1 MEAGCTI
8 FLRWYTPPCGTR
20 FAAHEHNDN
29 AKERN
34 TAMKKRL
41 LAGLLATSIAL
52 SISMGA
58 FPAMAATNDD
68 FVEDWEGAADF
79 TDDSYS
85 SSEQLFDD
93 IIFFDLDEEV
103 DDTAAEVVAEEDA
116 NDSSDTEIDKAA
128 DSIEETE
135 PEDEV
140 QVSDAAK
147 DRNDLENPDEET
159 ESDTQNPWEAG
170 PSDAETEED
179 VPDSWEETPK
189 IDSELEAAIA
199 SEDPFSYYDDNALE
213 EEMDDD
219 IALLAAGKTMAH
231 ENYAYTDVSGT
242 KYTVDLYTDHTATI
256 WELTTSSGEAEC
268 ILPSTIYY
276 TGDDGVQE
284 PAPYTVTELSLS
296 YYSGV
301 TSDNNN
307 YTSLVLPD
315 TLTDIRRSLSGFKN
329 VTEITIPGSVK
340 VFNAT
345 LQNMMEL
352 KTLTF
357 DEGVEEIAS
366 GSVVSGCTKL
376 ETIHLPSSLQKLSGT
391 GTFSGASA
399 LTDITLPEGIAITE
413 GSTFSKCTS
422 LKSIELPA
430 SITTIPRS
438 MFAGCSALERVT
450 AKGTI
455 TAIGNGA
462 FGSVTDWNGHETADT
477 ALTEIPDLSQ
487 VTSIGDRAFYGCS
500 ALTTVDLHNVTT
512 MEYGAFQGCKE
523 LSGEI
528 DLSKLEVIPGNAFC
542 YDSKI
547 TSVITCPTLKSI
559 GDWAFIW
566 AGISTISLPETLNSI
581 GEYTF
586 FLASLSGTVA
596 LPDSLTKLGANAFN
610 GCEEIE
616 AIQIGSGLTDI
627 PSNAFDGC
635 RKLTTITVNNRQEDV
650 KIPKIDRVTVTYTIP
665 SLTADDDKVSTAT
678 DALSLQD
685 AVKQAATNGTPV
697 TIEKDIRLD
706 EPVTIT
712 AEQKVEITATEN
724 HNIFGNKDQNL
735 ANLFVVEAGGELSL
749 TGALTLGGWNNTG
762 SILVNHGKTTINGNV
777 VIEKSTLEGNN
788 IGVIEDKGSS
798 AKLILE
804 NGTIQNHKIRGA
816 HSASIRVTE
825 GASFTMNGGTIRDNI
840 ANTSS
845 SDSSSP
851 AVLLLGASTFTM
863 NEGSICNNSGQC
875 GTAVY
880 LTASNDA
887 KARFTMNGG
896 TLSNNESHSY
906 TSDST
911 PTGAVFVKYSAEFVL
926 NNGTITGNCAY
937 GGAGGGV
944 AVMDELP
951 TKEHGTAFTMYSGT
965 ISNNTASGYRCSG
978 GGIYSCSNRV
988 SLLGGRIENNSAY
1001 DGGGVY
1007 SEGNTQI
1014 YTTLHIQNALI
1025 TGNTADQGGGLW
1037 FCPTGDAKLYM
1048 QNGAVIYGNTA
1059 ASAGDDFASPEVA
1072 TGAGGNG
1079 GVTLPDYFPNGKV
1092 IQWFSDGFLYAP
1104 PGNLGTS
1111 GQGTRYN
1118 AVEYAKRVTGVQNE
1132 KKGLALKSVVSDG
1145 VSIPAVGSLIITGN
1159 QASHGGGGIG
1169 ANGGVVIGE
1178 ATSLSNSI
1186 SVKKVW
1192 DNPGYEDTQP
1202 SGVTIHLKERDTGDV
1217 VSTAELTSENG
1228 WQYTFTDLP
1237 LSPNHYTVTEQP
1249 LEGYK
1254 ATYYQD
1260 ADGNFIITNTYLTTP
1275 TPDVPAVTISVPVEK
1290 KWVNDY
1296 KWERPASIH
1305 VSLWNGDAK
1314 VKEADLTADMGW
1326 TYIFED
1332 LPESSYSVTEDAVPG
1347 YETLIERSD
1356 AGGFI
1361 ITNTYE
1367 RPLDPEPIEPIPPV
1381 DPPQEEIVTPP
1392 IVPETTGNEPSPPST
1407 EETTSVPPTEPTEE
1421 STEERSAESDPEES
1435 PIKETQETPSVSA
1448 KPPKLIQTGQTW
1460 WPVFLLMFAGVGLL
1474 VFGFYKRSKE
1484 NIDHE

>member
-1 MEAGCTI
+1 
-8 FLRWYTPPCGTR
+8 
-20 FAAHEHNDN
+20 
-29 AKERN
+29 
-34 TAMKKRL
+34 MKKRL

-68 FVEDWEGAADF
+68 FVEDREDIADY
-79 TDDSYS
+79 TDDSYSSGYS

-103 DDTAAEVVAEEDA
+103 DDTAAEVIAEEDA
-116 NDSSDTEIDKAA
+116 NDSSDTEIDRAA

-140 QVSDAAK
+140 QNTDAAE
-147 DRNDLENPDEET
+147 DRNDREYPDEET
-159 ESDTQNPWEAG
+159 KSGTNPGEAG

-199 SEDPFSYYDDNALE
+199 SEDPFSYYDDDASE

-231 ENYAYTDVSGT
+231 EDYAYTDVSSGT
-242 KYTVDLYTDHTATI
+242 EYMVNLYTDHTAKI
-256 WELTTSSGEAEC
+256 RKLTTSSGGAEC

-276 TGDDGVQE
+276 TGGDGVPE
-284 PAPYTVTELSLS
+284 PNPYTVTELSLS
-296 YYSGV
+296 YWSGV

-307 YTSLVLPD
+307 YTALVLPD
-315 TLTDIRRSLSGFKN
+315 TLTDIGGSLSGFKN

-340 VFNAT
+340 VFKAT
-345 LQNMMEL
+345 LQNMKEL

-357 DEGVEEIAS
+357 EEGVEEIAS
-366 GSVVSGCTKL
+366 GSVVSGCKSLT
-376 ETIHLPSSLQKLSGT
+376 TIHLPSSLQKLSGT

-413 GSTFSKCTS
+413 GSTFSECTS
-422 LKSIELPA
+422 LESIELPA
-430 SITTIPRS
+430 SITTIPSS

-462 FGSVTDWNGHETADT
+462 FGSVTDWKDQEIADT

-500 ALTTVDLHNVTT
+500 ALETVDLHSVTT
-512 MEYGAFQGCKE
+512 MGYGAFQGCDA

-528 DLSKLEVIPGNAFC
+528 DLSNLEVIPGHAFC
-542 YDSKI
+542 YDPNI
-547 TSVITCPTLKSI
+547 TSVITCPTLRSI

-566 AGISTISLPETLNSI
+566 ADISTISLPETLNSI
-581 GEYTF
+581 GTYTF
-586 FLASLSGTVA
+586 YKASLSGTVA
-596 LPDSLTKLGANAFN
+596 LPDSLTQLGASAFS
-610 GCEEIE
+610 GCEEVN
-616 AIQIGSGLTDI
+616 AIQIGSGLKDI
-627 PSNAFDGC
+627 PANAFAGC
-635 RKLTTITVNNRQEDV
+635 TNLKTITVNNRREDV
-650 KIPKIDRVTVTYTIP
+650 TIPKIDGVTVTYTIP
-665 SLTADDDKVSTAT
+665 SLEATDDKVSNAEG
-678 DALSLQD
+678 ALSLQQ
-685 AVKQAATNGTPV
+685 AVDQANGPV
-697 TIEKDIRLD
+697 TIEIEKNICLNA
-706 EPVTIT
+706 PVTI
-712 AEQKVEITATEN
+712 AAGQRVEITANEN
-724 HNIFGNKDQNL
+724 YNLFGNKDEKPT
-735 ANLFVVEAGGELSL
+735 NLFVVEEGGELSL

-762 SILVNHGKTTINGNV
+762 SILVNHGKTTIDGNV
-777 VIEKSTLEGNN
+777 VIEKSTLEGDSM
-788 IGVIEDKGSS
+788 GVIEDNGSS
-798 AKLILE
+798 AELILE

-816 HSASIRVTE
+816 LSASIRVTE
-825 GASFTMNGGTIRDNI
+825 GASFTMNGGTIQDNI
-840 ANTSS
+840 ANTPS

-863 NEGSICNNSGQC
+863 NGGSICNNSGQC

-880 LTASNDA
+880 LTASSNAA

-906 TSDST
+906 TPYST

-926 NNGTITGNCAY
+926 NEGTITGNCAY

-951 TKEHGTAFTMYSGT
+951 TEEHGTAFTMNGGT

-978 GGIYSCSNRV
+978 GGIYSCSNYV

-1007 SEGNTQI
+1007 SEGNTEI
-1014 YTTLHIQNALI
+1014 YTTLHIENALI

-1048 QNGAVIYGNTA
+1048 QDGAVIYGNTA

-1104 PGNLGTS
+1104 AGNRGTS

-1145 VSIPAVGSLIITGN
+1145 VSIPATGSLIITGN

-1178 ATSLSNSI
+1178 ATSLSYSI
-1186 SVKKVW
+1186 SVKKAW

-1202 SGVTIHLKERDTGDV
+1202 SGVTIHLKERDTGDI
-1217 VSTAELTSENG
+1217 VSTAELTGENG
-1228 WQYTFTDLP
+1228 WQYTFTGLP
-1237 LSPNHYTVTEQP
+1237 LSPDHYTVTEQP

-1332 LPESSYSVTEDAVPG
+1332 LPEGTYSVTEDAVPG

-1367 RPLDPEPIEPIPPV
+1367 RPLYPEPIEPIDPIPPV

-1392 IVPETTGNEPSPPST
+1392 IVPGTTGNEPTPPST

-1421 STEERSAESDPEES
+1421 STEESAEERSAESDPEES

-1448 KPPKLIQTGQTW
+1448 NPPKLIQTGQTW
-1460 WPVFLLMFAGVGLL
+1460 WPVFLLMFAGAGLL

>member
-1 MEAGCTI
+1 
-8 FLRWYTPPCGTR
+8 
-20 FAAHEHNDN
+20 
-29 AKERN
+29 
-34 TAMKKRL
+34 MKKRL

-68 FVEDWEGAADF
+68 FVEDREDIADY
-79 TDDSYS
+79 TDDSYSSGYS

-103 DDTAAEVVAEEDA
+103 DDTAAEVIAEEDA
-116 NDSSDTEIDKAA
+116 NDSSDTEIDRAA

-140 QVSDAAK
+140 QDTDAAE
-147 DRNDLENPDEET
+147 DRNDREDSDEET
-159 ESDTQNPWEAG
+159 KSGTNPGETG

-199 SEDPFSYYDDNALE
+199 SEDPFSYYDDDASE

-231 ENYAYTDVSGT
+231 EDYAYTDVSSGT
-242 KYTVDLYTDHTATI
+242 EYMVDLYTDHTAKI
-256 WELTTSSGEAEC
+256 WKLTTSSGEAKC

-276 TGDDGVQE
+276 TDDDGVPE
-284 PAPYTVTELSLS
+284 PNPYTVTELRFSPYGNS
-296 YYSGV
+296 V
-301 TSDNNN
+301 TSVNNN
-307 YTSLVLPD
+307 YTALVLPD
-315 TLTDIRRSLSGFKN
+315 TLTDIGGSLSGFKN

-345 LQNMMEL
+345 LQYMKQL
-352 KTLTF
+352 RTLTF
-357 DEGVEEIAS
+357 EEGVEEIAS
-366 GSVVSGCTKL
+366 GSVVSGCKSLT
-376 ETIHLPSSLQKLSGT
+376 TIHLPSSLQKLSGT

-413 GSTFSKCTS
+413 GSTFSECTS
-422 LKSIELPA
+422 LESIELPA
-430 SITTIPRS
+430 SITTIPS
-438 MFAGCSALERVT
+438 YMFAGCSALERVT

-455 TAIGNGA
+455 TAIGNSA
-462 FGSVTDWNGHETADT
+462 FKSDT

-500 ALTTVDLHNVTT
+500 ALETVDLHSVTT
-512 MEYGAFQGCKE
+512 MEYAAFQGCDA

-528 DLSKLEVIPGNAFC
+528 DLSNLEVIPGHAFC
-542 YDSKI
+542 YDPNI
-547 TSVITCPTLKSI
+547 TSVVTCPTLRSI

-581 GEYTF
+581 GTYTF
-586 FLASLSGTVA
+586 YKSSLSGTVA
-596 LPDSLTKLGANAFN
+596 LPDSLTQLGASAFS
-610 GCEEIE
+610 GCEKVE

-627 PSNAFDGC
+627 PKDAFDGC
-635 RKLTTITVNNRQEDV
+635 TNLKTITVNNRREDV
-650 KIPKIDRVTVTYTIP
+650 HIPEIDGVTVTYTIP
-665 SLTADDDKVSTAT
+665 SLEATDDKVSNAEG
-678 DALSLQD
+678 ALSLQQ
-685 AVKQAATNGTPV
+685 AVDQANGPV
-697 TIEKDIRLD
+697 TIEIEKNICLNA
-706 EPVTIT
+706 PVRI
-712 AEQKVEITATEN
+712 AAGQRVEITANTN
-724 HNIFGNKDQNL
+724 CNIFGNKDKDL
-735 ANLFVVEAGGELSL
+735 TNLFVVEEGGELSL

-762 SILVNHGKTTINGNV
+762 SILVNHGKTTIDGNV
-777 VIEKSTLEGNN
+777 VIEKSTLEGNDM
-788 IGVIEDKGSS
+788 GVIEDNGSS
-798 AKLILE
+798 AELILE

-816 HSASIRVTE
+816 LSASIRVTE
-825 GASFTMNGGTIRDNI
+825 GASFTMNGGTIQDNI

-863 NEGSICNNSGQC
+863 NRGSICNNSGQC

-880 LTASNDA
+880 LTASSNAA
-887 KARFTMNGG
+887 KARFTMNSG
-896 TLSNNESHSY
+896 TLSNNESRSY
-906 TSDST
+906 TPNST

-951 TKEHGTAFTMYSGT
+951 TEEHGTAFTMNGGT

-978 GGIYSCSNRV
+978 GGIYSCSNYV

-1007 SEGNTQI
+1007 SEGNTEI
-1014 YTTLHIQNALI
+1014 YTTLHIENALI

-1048 QNGAVIYGNTA
+1048 QDGAVIYGNTA

-1104 PGNLGTS
+1104 AGNRGTS

-1118 AVEYAKRVTGVQNE
+1118 TVEYAKRVTGVQNE

-1145 VSIPAVGSLIITGN
+1145 VSIPATGSLIITGN

-1178 ATSLSNSI
+1178 ATSLSYSI
-1186 SVKKVW
+1186 SVKKAW

-1202 SGVTIHLKERDTGDV
+1202 SGVTIHLKERDTGDI
-1217 VSTAELTSENG
+1217 VSTAELTGENG
-1228 WQYTFTDLP
+1228 WQHTFTDLP
-1237 LSPNHYTVTEQP
+1237 LSPDHYTVTEQP

-1332 LPESSYSVTEDAVPG
+1332 LPEGTYSVTEDAVPG

-1367 RPLDPEPIEPIPPV
+1367 RPLYPEPIEPIDPIPPV

-1392 IVPETTGNEPSPPST
+1392 IVPGTTGNEPNPPST
-1407 EETTSVPPTEPTEE
+1407 EETTSVPPTEPTEESTEE

-1448 KPPKLIQTGQTW
+1448 NPPKLIQTGQTW
-1460 WPVFLLMFAGVGLL
+1460 WPVFLLMFAGAGLL

>member
-1 MEAGCTI
+1 
-8 FLRWYTPPCGTR
+8 
-20 FAAHEHNDN
+20 
-29 AKERN
+29 
-34 TAMKKRL
+34 MKKRL

-68 FVEDWEGAADF
+68 FVEDREDIADY
-79 TDDSYS
+79 TDDSYSSGYS

-103 DDTAAEVVAEEDA
+103 DDTAAEVIAEEDA
-116 NDSSDTEIDKAA
+116 NDSSDTEIDRAA

-140 QVSDAAK
+140 QNMDAAE
-147 DRNDLENPDEET
+147 DRNDREYPDEET
-159 ESDTQNPWEAG
+159 KSGTNPGEAG

-199 SEDPFSYYDDNALE
+199 SEDPFSYYDDDASE

-219 IALLAAGKTMAH
+219 IALLATGKTMAH
-231 ENYAYTDVSGT
+231 EDYAYTDVSSGT
-242 KYTVDLYTDHTATI
+242 EYMVDLYTDHTAKI
-256 WELTTSSGEAEC
+256 WKLTTSSGEAEC

-284 PAPYTVTELSLS
+284 PNPYTVTELRFSPYGNS
-296 YYSGV
+296 V
-301 TSDNNN
+301 TSVNNN
-307 YTSLVLPD
+307 YTALVLPD
-315 TLTDIRRSLSGFKN
+315 TLTDIGGSLSGFKN

-345 LQNMMEL
+345 LQYMKQL
-352 KTLTF
+352 RTLTF

-366 GSVVSGCTKL
+366 GSVVSGCKNLT
-376 ETIHLPSSLQKLSGT
+376 TIHLPSSLQKLSGT

-413 GSTFSKCTS
+413 GSTFSECTS

-430 SITTIPRS
+430 SITTIPS
-438 MFAGCSALERVT
+438 YMFAGCSALERVT

-455 TAIGNGA
+455 TTIGNSA
-462 FGSVTDWNGHETADT
+462 FKSDT

-500 ALTTVDLHNVTT
+500 ALKTVDLHSVTT
-512 MEYGAFQGCKE
+512 MEYAAFQGCDA

-528 DLSKLEVIPGNAFC
+528 DLSNLEVIPGHAFC
-542 YDSKI
+542 YDPNI
-547 TSVITCPTLKSI
+547 TSVVTCPTLRSI

-566 AGISTISLPETLNSI
+566 ADISTISLPETLNSI
-581 GEYTF
+581 GTYTF
-586 FLASLSGTVA
+586 YKASLSGTVA
-596 LPDSLTKLGANAFN
+596 LPDSLTQLGASAFS
-610 GCEEIE
+610 GCEKVE

-627 PSNAFDGC
+627 PKDAFDGC
-635 RKLTTITVNNRQEDV
+635 KPKTITVNNRREDV
-650 KIPKIDRVTVTYTIP
+650 HIPEIDGVTVTYTIP
-665 SLTADDDKVSTAT
+665 SLTADNDKVSNAEG
-678 DALSLQD
+678 ALSLQQ
-685 AVKQAATNGTPV
+685 AVNQANGTPV

-706 EPVTIT
+706 EPVRI
-712 AEQKVEITATEN
+712 AAGQRVEITANTN
-724 HNIFGNKDQNL
+724 CNIFGNKDENL
-735 ANLFVVEAGGELSL
+735 ANLFVVEEGGELSL

-762 SILVNHGKTTINGNV
+762 SILVNHGKTTIDGNV
-777 VIEKSTLEGNN
+777 VIEKSTLEGDSM
-788 IGVIEDKGSS
+788 GVIEDNGSS
-798 AKLILE
+798 AELILE

-816 HSASIRVTE
+816 HSASIRVTK
-825 GASFTMNGGTIRDNI
+825 GASFTMNGGTIQDNI
-840 ANTSS
+840 ANTPS

-863 NEGSICNNSGQC
+863 NRGSICNNSGQC

-880 LTASNDA
+880 LTASSNAA

-906 TSDST
+906 TPYST

-926 NNGTITGNCAY
+926 NEGTITGNCAY

-951 TKEHGTAFTMYSGT
+951 TEEHGTAFTMNGGT

-978 GGIYSCSNRV
+978 GGIYSCSNYV

-1007 SEGNTQI
+1007 SEGNTEI
-1014 YTTLHIQNALI
+1014 YTTLHIENALI

-1048 QNGAVIYGNTA
+1048 QDGAVIYGNTA

-1104 PGNLGTS
+1104 AGNRGTS

-1118 AVEYAKRVTGVQNE
+1118 TVEYAKRVTGVQNE

-1145 VSIPAVGSLIITGN
+1145 VSVPAVGSLIITGN

-1178 ATSLSNSI
+1178 ETSLSYSI

-1202 SGVTIHLKERDTGDV
+1202 SGVTIHLKERDTGDI
-1217 VSTAELTSENG
+1217 VSTAELTGENG
-1228 WQYTFTDLP
+1228 WQHTFTDLP
-1237 LSPNHYTVTEQP
+1237 LSPDHYTVTEQP

-1332 LPESSYSVTEDAVPG
+1332 LPKGTYSVTEDAVPG

-1367 RPLDPEPIEPIPPV
+1367 RPLYPEPIEPIDPIPPV

-1392 IVPETTGNEPSPPST
+1392 IVPGTTGNEPNPPST

-1421 STEERSAESDPEES
+1421 STDESTEERSAESNPEES

-1448 KPPKLIQTGQTW
+1448 NPPKLIQTGQTW
-1460 WPVFLLMFAGVGLL
+1460 WPVFLLMFAGAGLL

-1484 NIDHE
+1484 NIHHE

>member
-1 MEAGCTI
+1 
-8 FLRWYTPPCGTR
+8 
-20 FAAHEHNDN
+20 
-29 AKERN
+29 
-34 TAMKKRL
+34 MKKRL

-68 FVEDWEGAADF
+68 FVEDREDIADY
-79 TDDSYS
+79 TDDSYSSGYS

-103 DDTAAEVVAEEDA
+103 DDTAAEVIAEEDA
-116 NDSSDTEIDKAA
+116 NDSSDTEIDRAA

-140 QVSDAAK
+140 QNTDAAE
-147 DRNDLENPDEET
+147 DRNDREYPDEET
-159 ESDTQNPWEAG
+159 KSGTNPGEAG

-199 SEDPFSYYDDNALE
+199 SEDPFSYYDDDASE

-231 ENYAYTDVSGT
+231 EDYAYTDVSSGT
-242 KYTVDLYTDHTATI
+242 EYMVNLYTDHTAKI
-256 WELTTSSGEAEC
+256 WKLTTSSGGAEC

-276 TGDDGVQE
+276 TGDDGVPE
-284 PAPYTVTELSLS
+284 PNPYTVTELSLS
-296 YYSGV
+296 YWSGV

-307 YTSLVLPD
+307 YTALVLPD
-315 TLTDIRRSLSGFKN
+315 TLTDIGGSLSGFKN

-340 VFNAT
+340 VFKAT
-345 LQNMMEL
+345 LQNMKEL

-357 DEGVEEIAS
+357 EEGVEEIAS
-366 GSVVSGCTKL
+366 GSVVSGCKSLT
-376 ETIHLPSSLQKLSGT
+376 TIHLPSSLQKLSGT

-413 GSTFSKCTS
+413 GSTFSECTS
-422 LKSIELPA
+422 LESIELPA
-430 SITTIPRS
+430 SITTIPSS

-462 FGSVTDWNGHETADT
+462 FGSVTDWKDQEIADT
-477 ALTEIPDLSQ
+477 VLTEIPDLSQ

-500 ALTTVDLHNVTT
+500 ALETVDLHSVTT
-512 MEYGAFQGCKE
+512 MGYGAFQGCDA

-528 DLSKLEVIPGNAFC
+528 DLSNLEVIPGHAFC
-542 YDSKI
+542 YDPNI
-547 TSVITCPTLKSI
+547 TSVITCPTLRSI

-566 AGISTISLPETLNSI
+566 ADISTISLPETLNSI
-581 GEYTF
+581 GTYTF
-586 FLASLSGTVA
+586 YKASLSGTVA
-596 LPDSLTKLGANAFN
+596 LPDSLTQLGASAFS
-610 GCEEIE
+610 GCEEVN
-616 AIQIGSGLTDI
+616 AIQIGSGLKDI
-627 PSNAFDGC
+627 PANAFAGC
-635 RKLTTITVNNRQEDV
+635 TNLKTITVNNRREDV
-650 KIPKIDRVTVTYTIP
+650 TIPKIDGVTVTYTIP
-665 SLTADDDKVSTAT
+665 SLEATDDKVSNAEG
-678 DALSLQD
+678 ALSLQQ
-685 AVKQAATNGTPV
+685 AVDQANGPV
-697 TIEKDIRLD
+697 TIEIEKDIRLD
-706 EPVTIT
+706 EPVRI
-712 AEQKVEITATEN
+712 AAGQRVEITANANEN
-724 HNIFGNKDQNL
+724 YNLFGNKDEKPT
-735 ANLFVVEAGGELSL
+735 NLFVVEEGGELSL

-762 SILVNHGKTTINGNV
+762 SILVNHGKTTIDGNV
-777 VIEKSTLEGNN
+777 VIEKSTLEGDSM
-788 IGVIEDKGSS
+788 GVIEDNGSS
-798 AKLILE
+798 AELILE

-816 HSASIRVTE
+816 LSASIRVTE
-825 GASFTMNGGTIRDNI
+825 GASFTMNGGTIQDNI

-863 NEGSICNNSGQC
+863 NGGSICNNSGQC

-880 LTASNDA
+880 LTASSNAA

-896 TLSNNESHSY
+896 SLSNNESRSY
-906 TSDST
+906 TPNST

-926 NNGTITGNCAY
+926 NDGT
-937 GGAGGGV
+937 
-944 AVMDELP
+944 
-951 TKEHGTAFTMYSGT
+951 
-965 ISNNTASGYRCSG
+965 
-978 GGIYSCSNRV
+978 
-988 SLLGGRIENNSAY
+988 
-1001 DGGGVY
+1001 
-1007 SEGNTQI
+1007 
-1014 YTTLHIQNALI
+1014 
-1025 TGNTADQGGGLW
+1025 
-1037 FCPTGDAKLYM
+1037 
-1048 QNGAVIYGNTA
+1048 
-1059 ASAGDDFASPEVA
+1059 
-1072 TGAGGNG
+1072 
-1079 GVTLPDYFPNGKV
+1079 
-1092 IQWFSDGFLYAP
+1092 
-1104 PGNLGTS
+1104 
-1111 GQGTRYN
+1111 
-1118 AVEYAKRVTGVQNE
+1118 
-1132 KKGLALKSVVSDG
+1132 
-1145 VSIPAVGSLIITGN
+1145 ITGN

-1178 ATSLSNSI
+1178 ATSLSYSI
-1186 SVKKVW
+1186 SVKKAW

-1202 SGVTIHLKERDTGDV
+1202 SGVTIHLKERDTGDI
-1217 VSTAELTSENG
+1217 VSTAELTGENG
-1228 WQYTFTDLP
+1228 WQHTFTDLP
-1237 LSPNHYTVTEQP
+1237 LSPDHYTVTEQP

-1332 LPESSYSVTEDAVPG
+1332 LPEGTYSVTEDAVPG

-1367 RPLDPEPIEPIPPV
+1367 RPLYPEPIEPIDPIPPV

-1392 IVPETTGNEPSPPST
+1392 IVPGTTGNEPNPPST
-1407 EETTSVPPTEPTEE
+1407 EETTSVPPTEPTEESTEE

-1435 PIKETQETPSVSA
+1435 PIKETQETSSVSA

-1460 WPVFLLMFAGVGLL
+1460 WPVFLLMFAGAGLL

>member
-1 MEAGCTI
+1 
-8 FLRWYTPPCGTR
+8 
-20 FAAHEHNDN
+20 
-29 AKERN
+29 
-34 TAMKKRL
+34 MKKRL

-68 FVEDWEGAADF
+68 FVEDREDIADF
-79 TDDSYS
+79 TDDSYSSGYS

-103 DDTAAEVVAEEDA
+103 DDTAAEVIAEEDA
-116 NDSSDTEIDKAA
+116 NDSSDTEIDRAA

-140 QVSDAAK
+140 QDTDAAE
-147 DRNDLENPDEET
+147 DRNDRKDSDEET
-159 ESDTQNPWEAG
+159 RSGTQNPGEAG

-199 SEDPFSYYDDNALE
+199 SEDPFSYYDDDASE

-231 ENYAYTDVSGT
+231 EDYAYTDVSSGT
-242 KYTVDLYTDHTATI
+242 EYMVDLYTDHTAKI
-256 WELTTSSGEAEC
+256 WKLTTSSGGAEC

-276 TGDDGVQE
+276 TDDDDVPE
-284 PAPYTVTELSLS
+284 PTPYTVTELRFSPYGNS
-296 YYSGV
+296 V
-301 TSDNNN
+301 TSVNNN
-307 YTSLVLPD
+307 YTALVLPD
-315 TLTDIRRSLSGFKN
+315 TLTDIGGSLSGFKN

-345 LQNMMEL
+345 LQYMKEL
-352 KTLTF
+352 RTLTF
-357 DEGVEEIAS
+357 EEGVEEIAS
-366 GSVVSGCTKL
+366 GSVVSGCKNLT
-376 ETIHLPSSLQKLSGT
+376 TIHLPSSLQKLSGT

-413 GSTFSKCTS
+413 GSTFSECTS
-422 LKSIELPA
+422 LKSITLPA
-430 SITTIPRS
+430 SITTIPS
-438 MFAGCSALERVT
+438 YMFAGCSALERVT

-455 TAIGNGA
+455 TAIGNSA
-462 FGSVTDWNGHETADT
+462 FKSDT

-500 ALTTVDLHNVTT
+500 ALKTVDLHSVTT
-512 MEYGAFQGCKE
+512 MEYGAFQGCDA

-528 DLSKLEVIPGNAFC
+528 DLSNLEEIPGHAFC
-542 YDSKI
+542 YDPNI
-547 TSVITCPTLKSI
+547 TSVITCPTLRSI

-566 AGISTISLPETLNSI
+566 ADISTISLPETLKSI
-581 GEYTF
+581 GTYTF
-586 FLASLSGTVA
+586 YKASLSGTVA
-596 LPDSLTKLGANAFN
+596 LPDSLTQLGASAFS
-610 GCEEIE
+610 GCEKVE

-627 PSNAFDGC
+627 PKDAFDGC
-635 RKLTTITVNNRQEDV
+635 KPKTITVNNRREDV
-650 KIPKIDRVTVTYTIP
+650 HIPEIDGVTVTYTIP
-665 SLTADDDKVSTAT
+665 SLEATDDKVSNAEG
-678 DALSLQD
+678 ALSLQE
-685 AVKQAATNGTPV
+685 AVDQANGTPV

-706 EPVTIT
+706 EPVRI
-712 AEQKVEITATEN
+712 AAGQRVEITANANEN
-724 HNIFGNKDQNL
+724 YNLFGNKDEKPT
-735 ANLFVVEAGGELSL
+735 NLFVVEEGGELSL

-762 SILVNHGKTTINGNV
+762 SILVNHGKTTIDGNV
-777 VIEKSTLEGNN
+777 VIEKSTLEGNDV
-788 IGVIEDKGSS
+788 GVIEDNGSS
-798 AKLILE
+798 AELILE

-825 GASFTMNGGTIRDNI
+825 GASFTMNGGTIQDNI
-840 ANTSS
+840 ANTAS

-880 LTASNDA
+880 LTASNNAA

-896 TLSNNESHSY
+896 TLSNNESRSY
-906 TSDST
+906 TPYST

-926 NNGTITGNCAY
+926 NNGTITGNCAH

-951 TKEHGTAFTMYSGT
+951 TEEHGTAFTMNGGT

-978 GGIYSCSNRV
+978 GGIYSCSNYV

-1007 SEGNTQI
+1007 SEGNTDI
-1014 YTTLHIQNALI
+1014 YTTLHIRNALI

-1048 QNGAVIYGNTA
+1048 QDGAVIYGNTA

-1104 PGNLGTS
+1104 AGNRGTS

-1118 AVEYAKRVTGVQNE
+1118 TVEYAKRVTGVQNE

-1178 ATSLSNSI
+1178 ATSLSYSI
-1186 SVKKVW
+1186 SVKKAW

-1202 SGVTIHLKERDTGDV
+1202 SGVTIHLKERDTGDI
-1217 VSTAELTSENG
+1217 VSTAELTGENG

-1237 LSPNHYTVTEQP
+1237 LSPDHYTVTEQP

-1332 LPESSYSVTEDAVPG
+1332 LPEGTYSVTEDAVPG

-1367 RPLDPEPIEPIPPV
+1367 RPLYPEPIEPIDPIPPV

-1392 IVPETTGNEPSPPST
+1392 IVPGTTGNEPNPPST
-1407 EETTSVPPTEPTEE
+1407 EETTSVPPTEPTEESTEE

-1435 PIKETQETPSVSA
+1435 PIKETQETSSVSA

-1460 WPVFLLMFAGVGLL
+1460 WPVFLLMFAGAGLL

>member
-1 MEAGCTI
+1 
-8 FLRWYTPPCGTR
+8 
-20 FAAHEHNDN
+20 
-29 AKERN
+29 
-34 TAMKKRL
+34 MKKRL

-68 FVEDWEGAADF
+68 FVEDREDIADY
-79 TDDSYS
+79 TGDSYSSGYS

-103 DDTAAEVVAEEDA
+103 DDTAAEVIAEEDA
-116 NDSSDTEIDKAA
+116 NDSSDTEIDRAA

-140 QVSDAAK
+140 QDTDAAE
-147 DRNDLENPDEET
+147 DRNDREDSDEET
-159 ESDTQNPWEAG
+159 KSGTNPGETG

-199 SEDPFSYYDDNALE
+199 SEDPFSYYDDDASE

-231 ENYAYTDVSGT
+231 EDYAYTDVSSGT
-242 KYTVDLYTDHTATI
+242 EYMVDLYTDHTAKI
-256 WELTTSSGEAEC
+256 WKLTTSSGEAEC

-276 TGDDGVQE
+276 TDDDDVPE
-284 PAPYTVTELSLS
+284 PTPYTVTELRFSPYGNS
-296 YYSGV
+296 V
-301 TSDNNN
+301 TSVNNN
-307 YTSLVLPD
+307 YTALVLPD
-315 TLTDIRRSLSGFKN
+315 TLTDIGGSLSGFKN
-329 VTEITIPGSVK
+329 VIEITIPGSVK

-345 LQNMMEL
+345 LQNMKQL

-366 GSVVSGCTKL
+366 GSVVSGCKNLT
-376 ETIHLPSSLQKLSGT
+376 TIHLPSSLQKLSGT

-413 GSTFSKCTS
+413 GSTFSECTS
-422 LKSIELPA
+422 LKSITLPA
-430 SITTIPRS
+430 SITTIPS
-438 MFAGCSALERVT
+438 YMFAGCSALERVT

-455 TAIGNGA
+455 TAIGNSA
-462 FGSVTDWNGHETADT
+462 FKSDT

-500 ALTTVDLHNVTT
+500 ALKTVDLHSVTT
-512 MEYGAFQGCKE
+512 MEYGAFQGCDA

-528 DLSKLEVIPGNAFC
+528 NLSNLEEIPGHAFC
-542 YDSKI
+542 YDPNI
-547 TSVITCPTLKSI
+547 TSVITCPTLRSI

-566 AGISTISLPETLNSI
+566 ADISTISLPETLKSI
-581 GEYTF
+581 GTYTF
-586 FLASLSGTVA
+586 YKASLSGTVA
-596 LPDSLTKLGANAFN
+596 LPDSLTQLGASAFS
-610 GCEEIE
+610 GCEKVE

-627 PSNAFDGC
+627 PKDAFDGC
-635 RKLTTITVNNRQEDV
+635 KPKTITVNNRREDV
-650 KIPKIDRVTVTYTIP
+650 HIPEIDGVTVTYTIP
-665 SLTADDDKVSTAT
+665 SLTADNDKVSNAEG
-678 DALSLQD
+678 ALSLQQ
-685 AVKQAATNGTPV
+685 AVDQANGTPV

-706 EPVTIT
+706 EPVRI
-712 AEQKVEITATEN
+712 AAGQRVEITANTN
-724 HNIFGNKDQNL
+724 CNIFGNKDKDL
-735 ANLFVVEAGGELSL
+735 TNLFVVEPGGELSL

-762 SILVNHGKTTINGNV
+762 SILVNHGKTTIDGNV
-777 VIEKSTLEGNN
+777 VIEKSTLEGNDV
-788 IGVIEDKGSS
+788 GVIEDNGSS
-798 AKLILE
+798 AELILE

-816 HSASIRVTE
+816 LSASIRVTE
-825 GASFTMNGGTIRDNI
+825 GASFTMNGGTIQANI

-863 NEGSICNNSGQC
+863 NGGSICNNSGQC

-880 LTASNDA
+880 LTASSNAA

-896 TLSNNESHSY
+896 SLSNNESRSY
-906 TSDST
+906 TPNST

-926 NNGTITGNCAY
+926 NDGTITGNCAHD
-937 GGAGGGV
+937 GAGGGV

-951 TKEHGTAFTMYSGT
+951 TEEHGTAFTMNGGT

-978 GGIYSCSNRV
+978 GGIYSCSNYV

-1007 SEGNTQI
+1007 SEGNTEI
-1014 YTTLHIQNALI
+1014 YTTLHIENALI

-1048 QNGAVIYGNTA
+1048 QDGAVIYGNTA

-1104 PGNLGTS
+1104 PGNRGTS

-1118 AVEYAKRVTGVQNE
+1118 TVEYAKRVTGVQNE

-1145 VSIPAVGSLIITGN
+1145 VSIPATGSLIITGN

-1178 ATSLSNSI
+1178 ATSLSYSI
-1186 SVKKVW
+1186 SVKKAW

-1202 SGVTIHLKERDTGDV
+1202 SSVTIHLKERDTGDI
-1217 VSTAELTSENG
+1217 VSTAELTGENG

-1237 LSPNHYTVTEQP
+1237 LSPDHYTVTEQP

-1332 LPESSYSVTEDAVPG
+1332 LPEGIYSVTEDAVPG

-1367 RPLDPEPIEPIPPV
+1367 RPLYPEPIEPIDPIPPV

-1392 IVPETTGNEPSPPST
+1392 IVPGTTGNEPNPPST
-1407 EETTSVPPTEPTEE
+1407 EETTSVPPTEPTEESTEE

-1435 PIKETQETPSVSA
+1435 PIKETQETSSVSA

-1460 WPVFLLMFAGVGLL
+1460 WPVFLLMFAGAGLL

>member
-1 MEAGCTI
+1 
-8 FLRWYTPPCGTR
+8 
-20 FAAHEHNDN
+20 
-29 AKERN
+29 
-34 TAMKKRL
+34 MKKRL

-68 FVEDWEGAADF
+68 FVEDREDIADF
-79 TDDSYS
+79 TDDSYSSGYS

-103 DDTAAEVVAEEDA
+103 DDTAAEVIAEEDA
-116 NDSSDTEIDKAA
+116 NDSSDTEIDRAA

-140 QVSDAAK
+140 QDTDAAE
-147 DRNDLENPDEET
+147 DRNDREDSDEET
-159 ESDTQNPWEAG
+159 KSGTNPGETG

-199 SEDPFSYYDDNALE
+199 SEDPFSYYDDDASE

-231 ENYAYTDVSGT
+231 EDYAYTDVSSGT
-242 KYTVDLYTDHTATI
+242 EYMVDLYTDHTAKI
-256 WELTTSSGEAEC
+256 WKLTTSSGEAEC

-276 TGDDGVQE
+276 TDDDDVPE
-284 PAPYTVTELSLS
+284 PTPYTVTELRFSPYGNS
-296 YYSGV
+296 V
-301 TSDNNN
+301 TSVNNN
-307 YTSLVLPD
+307 YTALVLPD
-315 TLTDIRRSLSGFKN
+315 TLTDIGGSLSGFKN

-345 LQNMMEL
+345 LQYMKQL
-352 KTLTF
+352 RTLTF
-357 DEGVEEIAS
+357 EEGVEEIAS
-366 GSVVSGCTKL
+366 GSVVSGCKNLT
-376 ETIHLPSSLQKLSGT
+376 TIHLPSSLQKLSGT

-413 GSTFSKCTS
+413 GSTFSECTS
-422 LKSIELPA
+422 LKSITLPA
-430 SITTIPRS
+430 SITTIPSS

-462 FGSVTDWNGHETADT
+462 FGSVTDWNDQETADT

-500 ALTTVDLHNVTT
+500 ALETVDLHSVTT
-512 MEYGAFQGCKE
+512 MGYAAFQGCDA

-528 DLSKLEVIPGNAFC
+528 DLSKLEVIPGHAFC
-542 YDSKI
+542 YDPNI
-547 TSVITCPTLKSI
+547 TSVITCPTLRSI

-566 AGISTISLPETLNSI
+566 ADISTISLPETLNSI
-581 GEYTF
+581 GTYTF
-586 FLASLSGTVA
+586 YKASLSGTVA
-596 LPDSLTKLGANAFN
+596 LPDSLTQLGASAFS
-610 GCEEIE
+610 GCEEVN
-616 AIQIGSGLTDI
+616 AIQIGSGLKDI
-627 PSNAFDGC
+627 PANAFAGC
-635 RKLTTITVNNRQEDV
+635 TNLKTITVNNRWEDV
-650 KIPKIDRVTVTYTIP
+650 TIPKIDGVTVTYTIP
-665 SLTADDDKVSTAT
+665 SLEATDDKVSNAEG
-678 DALSLQD
+678 ALSLQQ
-685 AVKQAATNGTPV
+685 AVDQANGTPV

-706 EPVTIT
+706 EPVRI
-712 AEQKVEITATEN
+712 AAGQRVEITANANEN
-724 HNIFGNKDQNL
+724 YNLFGNKDEKPT
-735 ANLFVVEAGGELSL
+735 NLFVVEEGGELSL

-762 SILVNHGKTTINGNV
+762 SILVNHGKTTIDGNV
-777 VIEKSTLEGNN
+777 VIEKSTLEGDNM
-788 IGVIEDKGSS
+788 GVIEDNGSS
-798 AKLILE
+798 AELILE

-825 GASFTMNGGTIRDNI
+825 GASFTMNGGTIQDNI
-840 ANTSS
+840 ANTAS

-863 NEGSICNNSGQC
+863 NGGSICNNSGQC

-880 LTASNDA
+880 LTASNNAA
-887 KARFTMNGG
+887 KARFTMNG
-896 TLSNNESHSY
+896 
-906 TSDST
+906 
-911 PTGAVFVKYSAEFVL
+911 
-926 NNGTITGNCAY
+926 
-937 GGAGGGV
+937 
-944 AVMDELP
+944 
-951 TKEHGTAFTMYSGT
+951 GT

-978 GGIYSCSNRV
+978 GGIYSCSNYV

-1007 SEGNTQI
+1007 SEGNTDI
-1014 YTTLHIQNALI
+1014 YTTLHIRNALI

-1048 QNGAVIYGNTA
+1048 QDGAVIYGNTA

-1104 PGNLGTS
+1104 AGNRGTS

-1118 AVEYAKRVTGVQNE
+1118 TVEYAKRVTGVQNE

-1178 ATSLSNSI
+1178 ATSLSYSI
-1186 SVKKVW
+1186 SVKKAW

-1202 SGVTIHLKERDTGDV
+1202 SGVTIHLKERDTGDI
-1217 VSTAELTSENG
+1217 VSTAELTGENG

-1237 LSPNHYTVTEQP
+1237 LSPDHYTVTEQP

-1332 LPESSYSVTEDAVPG
+1332 LPEGTYSVTEDAVPG

-1367 RPLDPEPIEPIPPV
+1367 RPLYPEPIEPIDPIPPV

-1392 IVPETTGNEPSPPST
+1392 IVPGTTGNEPNPPST
-1407 EETTSVPPTEPTEE
+1407 EETTSVPPTEPTEESTEE

-1435 PIKETQETPSVSA
+1435 PIKETQETSSVSA

-1460 WPVFLLMFAGVGLL
+1460 WPVFLLMFAGAGLL

>member
-1 MEAGCTI
+1 
-8 FLRWYTPPCGTR
+8 
-20 FAAHEHNDN
+20 
-29 AKERN
+29 
-34 TAMKKRL
+34 MKKRL

-68 FVEDWEGAADF
+68 FVEDREDIADY
-79 TDDSYS
+79 TDDSYSSGYS

-103 DDTAAEVVAEEDA
+103 DDTAAEVIAEEDA
-116 NDSSDTEIDKAA
+116 NDSSDTEIDRAA

-140 QVSDAAK
+140 QNTDAAE
-147 DRNDLENPDEET
+147 DRNDREYPDEET
-159 ESDTQNPWEAG
+159 KSGTNPGEAG

-199 SEDPFSYYDDNALE
+199 SEDPFSYYDDDASE

-231 ENYAYTDVSGT
+231 EDYAYTDVSSGT
-242 KYTVDLYTDHTATI
+242 EYMVDLYTDHTAKI
-256 WELTTSSGEAEC
+256 WKLITSSGGAEC

-276 TGDDGVQE
+276 TGDDGVPE
-284 PAPYTVTELSLS
+284 PTPYTVTELRFSPYGNS
-296 YYSGV
+296 V
-301 TSDNNN
+301 TSVNNN
-307 YTSLVLPD
+307 YTALVLPD
-315 TLTDIRRSLSGFKN
+315 TLTDIGGSLSGFKN

-345 LQNMMEL
+345 LQYMKQL
-352 KTLTF
+352 RTLTF
-357 DEGVEEIAS
+357 EEGVEEIAS
-366 GSVVSGCTKL
+366 GSVVSGCKNLT
-376 ETIHLPSSLQKLSGT
+376 TIHLPSSLQKLSGT

-413 GSTFSKCTS
+413 GSTFSECTS

-430 SITTIPRS
+430 SITTIPS
-438 MFAGCSALERVT
+438 YMFAGCSALERVT

-455 TAIGNGA
+455 TAIGNSA
-462 FGSVTDWNGHETADT
+462 FKSDT

-500 ALTTVDLHNVTT
+500 ALETVDLHSVTT
-512 MEYGAFQGCKE
+512 MEYAAFQGCDA

-528 DLSKLEVIPGNAFC
+528 DLSNLEVIPGHAFC
-542 YDSKI
+542 YDPNI
-547 TSVITCPTLKSI
+547 TSVVTCPTLRSI

-581 GEYTF
+581 GTYTF
-586 FLASLSGTVA
+586 YKASLSGTVA
-596 LPDSLTKLGANAFN
+596 LPDSLTQLGASAFS
-610 GCEEIE
+610 GCEKVE

-627 PSNAFDGC
+627 PKDAFDGC
-635 RKLTTITVNNRQEDV
+635 KPKTITVNNRREDV
-650 KIPKIDRVTVTYTIP
+650 TIPKIDGVTVTYTIP
-665 SLTADDDKVSTAT
+665 SLEATDDKVSNAEG
-678 DALSLQD
+678 ALSLQQ
-685 AVKQAATNGTPV
+685 AVDQANGTPV

-706 EPVTIT
+706 EPVRI
-712 AEQKVEITATEN
+712 AAGQRVEITANTN
-724 HNIFGNKDQNL
+724 CNIFGNKDKDL
-735 ANLFVVEAGGELSL
+735 TNLFVVEPGGELSL

-762 SILVNHGKTTINGNV
+762 SILVNHGKTTIDGNV
-777 VIEKSTLEGNN
+777 VIEKSTLEGDSM
-788 IGVIEDKGSS
+788 GVIEDNGSS
-798 AKLILE
+798 AELILE

-816 HSASIRVTE
+816 LSASIRVTE
-825 GASFTMNGGTIRDNI
+825 GASFTMNGGTIQDNI
-840 ANTSS
+840 ANTPS

-880 LTASNDA
+880 LTASNNAA
-887 KARFTMNGG
+887 KACFTMNGG
-896 TLSNNESHSY
+896 TLSNNESRSY
-906 TSDST
+906 TPYST
-911 PTGAVFVKYSAEFVL
+911 PTGAVFVKHSAEFVL
-926 NNGTITGNCAY
+926 NNGTITGNCAH

-951 TKEHGTAFTMYSGT
+951 REEHGTAFTMNGGT

-978 GGIYSCSNRV
+978 GGIYSCSNHV

-1007 SEGNTQI
+1007 SEGNTEI
-1014 YTTLHIQNALI
+1014 YTTLHIENALI

-1048 QNGAVIYGNTA
+1048 QDGAVIYGNTA

-1104 PGNLGTS
+1104 PGNRGTS

-1118 AVEYAKRVTGVQNE
+1118 TVEYAKRVTGVQNE

-1145 VSIPAVGSLIITGN
+1145 VSIPATGSLIITGN

-1178 ATSLSNSI
+1178 ATSLSYSI
-1186 SVKKVW
+1186 SVKKAW

-1202 SGVTIHLKERDTGDV
+1202 SGVTIHLKERDTGDI
-1217 VSTAELTSENG
+1217 VSTAELTGENG
-1228 WQYTFTDLP
+1228 WQHTFTDLP
-1237 LSPNHYTVTEQP
+1237 LSPDHYTVTEQP

-1332 LPESSYSVTEDAVPG
+1332 LPEGTYSVTEDAVPG

-1367 RPLDPEPIEPIPPV
+1367 RPLYPEPIEPIDPIPPV

-1392 IVPETTGNEPSPPST
+1392 IVPGTTGNEPNPPST
-1407 EETTSVPPTEPTEE
+1407 EETTSVPPTEPTEESTEE

-1435 PIKETQETPSVSA
+1435 PIKETQETSSVSA

-1460 WPVFLLMFAGVGLL
+1460 WPVFLLMFAGAGLL
-1474 VFGFYKRSKE
+1474 VFGLYKRSKE

>member
-1 MEAGCTI
+1 
-8 FLRWYTPPCGTR
+8 
-20 FAAHEHNDN
+20 
-29 AKERN
+29 
-34 TAMKKRL
+34 MKKRL

-68 FVEDWEGAADF
+68 FVEDREDIADF
-79 TDDSYS
+79 TDDSYSSGYS

-103 DDTAAEVVAEEDA
+103 DDTAAKVIAEEDA
-116 NDSSDTEIDKAA
+116 NDSSDTEIDRAA

-135 PEDEV
+135 SEDEV
-140 QVSDAAK
+140 QDTDAAE
-147 DRNDLENPDEET
+147 DRNDREDSDEET
-159 ESDTQNPWEAG
+159 RSGTNPGETG

-179 VPDSWEETPK
+179 VSDSWEETPK

-199 SEDPFSYYDDNALE
+199 SEDPFSYYDDDASE

-231 ENYAYTDVSGT
+231 EDYAYTDVSSGT
-242 KYTVDLYTDHTATI
+242 EYMVDLYTDHTAKI
-256 WELTTSSGEAEC
+256 WKLTTSSGGAEC

-276 TGDDGVQE
+276 TDDDGVPE
-284 PAPYTVTELSLS
+284 PTPYTVTELHLS
-296 YYSGV
+296 YWSGV

-307 YTSLVLPD
+307 YTALVLPD
-315 TLTDIRRSLSGFKN
+315 TLTDIGGSLSGFKN

-345 LQNMMEL
+345 LQNMKQL

-357 DEGVEEIAS
+357 DEGVDEIAS
-366 GSVVSGCTKL
+366 GSVVSGCKSLT
-376 ETIHLPSSLQKLSGT
+376 TIHLPSSLQKLSGT

-413 GSTFSKCTS
+413 GSTFSECTS
-422 LKSIELPA
+422 LESIELPA
-430 SITTIPRS
+430 SITTIPSS

-462 FGSVTDWNGHETADT
+462 FGSVTDWNDQETADT

-500 ALTTVDLHNVTT
+500 ALETVDLHSVTT
-512 MEYGAFQGCKE
+512 MGYAAFQGCDA

-528 DLSKLEVIPGNAFC
+528 DLSKLEVIPGHAFC
-542 YDSKI
+542 YDPNI
-547 TSVITCPTLKSI
+547 TSVITCPTLRSI

-566 AGISTISLPETLNSI
+566 ADISTISLPETLNSI
-581 GEYTF
+581 GTYTF
-586 FLASLSGTVA
+586 YKASLSGTVA
-596 LPDSLTKLGANAFN
+596 LPDSLTQLGASAFS
-610 GCEEIE
+610 GCEEVN
-616 AIQIGSGLTDI
+616 AIQIGSGLKDI
-627 PSNAFDGC
+627 PANAFAGC
-635 RKLTTITVNNRQEDV
+635 TNLKTITVNNRWEDV
-650 KIPKIDRVTVTYTIP
+650 TIPKIDGVTVTYTIP
-665 SLTADDDKVSTAT
+665 SLEATDDKVSNAEG
-678 DALSLQD
+678 ALSLQQ
-685 AVKQAATNGTPV
+685 AVDQANGTPV

-706 EPVTIT
+706 EPVRI
-712 AEQKVEITATEN
+712 AAGQRVEITANTN
-724 HNIFGNKDQNL
+724 CNIFGNKDKDL
-735 ANLFVVEAGGELSL
+735 TNLFVVEPGGELSL

-762 SILVNHGKTTINGNV
+762 SILVNHGKTTIDGNV
-777 VIEKSTLEGNN
+777 VIEKSTLEGDSM
-788 IGVIEDKGSS
+788 GVIEDNGSS
-798 AKLILE
+798 AELILE

-816 HSASIRVTE
+816 LSASIRVTE
-825 GASFTMNGGTIRDNI
+825 GASFTMNGGTIQANI

-863 NEGSICNNSGQC
+863 NGGSICNNSGQC

-880 LTASNDA
+880 LTASSNAA

-896 TLSNNESHSY
+896 SLSNNESRSY
-906 TSDST
+906 TPNST

-926 NNGTITGNCAY
+926 NDGTITGNCAHD
-937 GGAGGGV
+937 GAGGGV

-951 TKEHGTAFTMYSGT
+951 TEEHGTAFTMNGGT

-978 GGIYSCSNRV
+978 GGIYSCSNYV

-1001 DGGGVY
+1001 DGGGGVY
-1007 SEGNTQI
+1007 SEGNTEI
-1014 YTTLHIQNALI
+1014 YTTLHIENALI

-1048 QNGAVIYGNTA
+1048 QDGAVIYGNTA

-1104 PGNLGTS
+1104 PGNRGTS

-1118 AVEYAKRVTGVQNE
+1118 TVEYAKRVTGVQNE

-1145 VSIPAVGSLIITGN
+1145 VSIPATGSLIITGN

-1178 ATSLSNSI
+1178 ATSLSYSI
-1186 SVKKVW
+1186 SVKKAW

-1202 SGVTIHLKERDTGDV
+1202 SSVTIHLKERDTGDI
-1217 VSTAELTSENG
+1217 VSTAELTGENG
-1228 WQYTFTDLP
+1228 WQHTFTDLP
-1237 LSPNHYTVTEQP
+1237 LSPDHYTVTEQP

-1275 TPDVPAVTISVPVEK
+1275 TPMPDVPAVTISVPVEK

-1296 KWERPASIH
+1296 KWKRPASIH

-1332 LPESSYSVTEDAVPG
+1332 LPEGTYSVTEDAVPG

-1367 RPLDPEPIEPIPPV
+1367 RPLYPEPIEPIDPIPPV

-1392 IVPETTGNEPSPPST
+1392 IVPGTTGNEPNPPST
-1407 EETTSVPPTEPTEE
+1407 EETTSVPPTEPTEESTDE

-1448 KPPKLIQTGQTW
+1448 NPPKLIQTGQTW
-1460 WPVFLLMFAGVGLL
+1460 WPVFLLMFAGAGLL

>member
-1 MEAGCTI
+1 
-8 FLRWYTPPCGTR
+8 
-20 FAAHEHNDN
+20 
-29 AKERN
+29 
-34 TAMKKRL
+34 MKKRL

-68 FVEDWEGAADF
+68 FVEDREDIADY
-79 TDDSYS
+79 TDDSYSSGYS

-103 DDTAAEVVAEEDA
+103 DDTAAEVIAEEDA
-116 NDSSDTEIDKAA
+116 NDSSDTEIDRAA

-140 QVSDAAK
+140 QDTDAAE
-147 DRNDLENPDEET
+147 DRNDREYPDEET
-159 ESDTQNPWEAG
+159 KSGTNPGEAG

-199 SEDPFSYYDDNALE
+199 SEDPFSYYDDDASE

-231 ENYAYTDVSGT
+231 EDYAYTDVSSGT
-242 KYTVDLYTDHTATI
+242 EYMVDLYTDHTAKI
-256 WELTTSSGEAEC
+256 WKLTTSSGEAEC

-276 TGDDGVQE
+276 TDADGVPE
-284 PAPYTVTELSLS
+284 PTPYTVTELRLS
-296 YYSGV
+296 YWSGV

-307 YTSLVLPD
+307 YTALVLPD
-315 TLTDIRRSLSGFKN
+315 TLTDIGGSLSGFKN

-345 LQNMMEL
+345 LQNMKQL

-366 GSVVSGCTKL
+366 GSVVSGCKSLT
-376 ETIHLPSSLQKLSGT
+376 TIHLPSSLQKLSGT

-399 LTDITLPEGIAITE
+399 LTDITLPEGIVITE
-413 GSTFSKCTS
+413 GSTFSECTS
-422 LKSIELPA
+422 LKSITLPA
-430 SITTIPRS
+430 SITTIPS
-438 MFAGCSALERVT
+438 YMFAGCSALERVT

-455 TAIGNGA
+455 TAIGNSA
-462 FGSVTDWNGHETADT
+462 FKSDT

-500 ALTTVDLHNVTT
+500 ALETVDLHSVTT
-512 MEYGAFQGCKE
+512 MGYGAFQGCDA

-528 DLSKLEVIPGNAFC
+528 DLSNLEVIPGHAFC
-542 YDSKI
+542 YDPNI
-547 TSVITCPTLKSI
+547 TSVITCPTLRSI

-566 AGISTISLPETLNSI
+566 ADISTISLPETLNSI
-581 GEYTF
+581 GTYTF
-586 FLASLSGTVA
+586 YKASLSGTVA
-596 LPDSLTKLGANAFN
+596 LPDSLTQLGASAFS
-610 GCEEIE
+610 GCEEVN
-616 AIQIGSGLTDI
+616 AIQIGSGLKDI
-627 PSNAFDGC
+627 PANAFAGC
-635 RKLTTITVNNRQEDV
+635 TNLKTITVNNRREDV
-650 KIPKIDRVTVTYTIP
+650 TIPKIDGVTVTYTIP
-665 SLTADDDKVSTAT
+665 SLEATDDKVSNAEG
-678 DALSLQD
+678 ALSLQQ
-685 AVKQAATNGTPV
+685 AVDQANGTPV

-706 EPVTIT
+706 EPVRI
-712 AEQKVEITATEN
+712 AAGQRVEITANTN
-724 HNIFGNKDQNL
+724 CNIFGNKDKDL
-735 ANLFVVEAGGELSL
+735 TNLFVVEEGGELSL

-762 SILVNHGKTTINGNV
+762 SILVNHGKTTIDGNV
-777 VIEKSTLEGNN
+777 VIEKSTLEGDSM
-788 IGVIEDKGSS
+788 GVIEDNGSS
-798 AKLILE
+798 AELILE

-816 HSASIRVTE
+816 LSASIRVTK
-825 GASFTMNGGTIRDNI
+825 GASFTMNGGTIQDNI
-840 ANTSS
+840 ANTPS

-880 LTASNDA
+880 LTASSNAA

-896 TLSNNESHSY
+896 SLSNNESRSY
-906 TSDST
+906 TPNST

-926 NNGTITGNCAY
+926 NDGTITGNCAY

-951 TKEHGTAFTMYSGT
+951 TEEHGTVFTMNGGT

-978 GGIYSCSNRV
+978 GGIYSCSNCV

-1007 SEGNTQI
+1007 SEGNTEI

-1048 QNGAVIYGNTA
+1048 QDGAVIYGNTA

-1104 PGNLGTS
+1104 AGNRGTS

-1118 AVEYAKRVTGVQNE
+1118 TVEYAKRVTGVQNE

-1178 ATSLSNSI
+1178 ATSLSYSI

-1202 SGVTIHLKERDTGDV
+1202 SGVTIHLKERDTGDI
-1217 VSTAELTSENG
+1217 VSTAELTGENG

-1237 LSPNHYTVTEQP
+1237 LSPDHYTVTEQP

-1332 LPESSYSVTEDAVPG
+1332 LPEGIYSVTEDAVPG

-1367 RPLDPEPIEPIPPV
+1367 RPLYPEPIEPIDPIPPV

-1392 IVPETTGNEPSPPST
+1392 IVPGTTGNEPNPPST
-1407 EETTSVPPTEPTEE
+1407 EETTSVPPTEPTEESTEE

-1435 PIKETQETPSVSA
+1435 PIKETQETSSVSA

-1460 WPVFLLMFAGVGLL
+1460 WPVFLLMFAGAGLL

>member
-1 MEAGCTI
+1 
-8 FLRWYTPPCGTR
+8 
-20 FAAHEHNDN
+20 
-29 AKERN
+29 
-34 TAMKKRL
+34 MKKRL

-68 FVEDWEGAADF
+68 FVEDREDIADF
-79 TDDSYS
+79 TDDSYSSGYS

-103 DDTAAEVVAEEDA
+103 DDTAAKVIAEEDA
-116 NDSSDTEIDKAA
+116 NDSSDTEIDRAA

-135 PEDEV
+135 SEDEV
-140 QVSDAAK
+140 QDTDAAE
-147 DRNDLENPDEET
+147 DRNDREDSDEET
-159 ESDTQNPWEAG
+159 RSGTNPGETG

-179 VPDSWEETPK
+179 VSDSWEETPK

-199 SEDPFSYYDDNALE
+199 SEDPFSYYDDDASE

-231 ENYAYTDVSGT
+231 EDYAYTDVSSGT
-242 KYTVDLYTDHTATI
+242 EYMVDLYTDHTAKI
-256 WELTTSSGEAEC
+256 WKLTTSSGEAEC

-276 TGDDGVQE
+276 TDADGVPE
-284 PAPYTVTELSLS
+284 PTPYTVTELRLS
-296 YYSGV
+296 YWSGV

-307 YTSLVLPD
+307 YTALVLPD
-315 TLTDIRRSLSGFKN
+315 TLTDIGGSLSGFKN

-345 LQNMMEL
+345 LQNMKQL

-366 GSVVSGCTKL
+366 GSVVSGCKSLT
-376 ETIHLPSSLQKLSGT
+376 TIHLPSSLQKLSGT

-399 LTDITLPEGIAITE
+399 LTDITLSEGIAITE
-413 GSTFSKCTS
+413 GSTFSECTS

-430 SITTIPRS
+430 SITTIPSS

-462 FGSVTDWNGHETADT
+462 FGSVTDWKDQEIADT
-477 ALTEIPDLSQ
+477 VLTEIPDLSQ

-500 ALTTVDLHNVTT
+500 ALETVDLHSVTT
-512 MEYGAFQGCKE
+512 MGYGAFQGCDA

-528 DLSKLEVIPGNAFC
+528 DLSNLEVIPGHAFC
-542 YDSKI
+542 YDPNI
-547 TSVITCPTLKSI
+547 TSVITCPTLRSI

-566 AGISTISLPETLNSI
+566 ADISTISLPETLNSI
-581 GEYTF
+581 GTYTF
-586 FLASLSGTVA
+586 YKASLSGTVA
-596 LPDSLTKLGANAFN
+596 LPDSLTQLGASAFS
-610 GCEEIE
+610 GCEEVN
-616 AIQIGSGLTDI
+616 AIQIGSGLKDI
-627 PSNAFDGC
+627 PANAFAGC
-635 RKLTTITVNNRQEDV
+635 TNLKTITVNNRREDV
-650 KIPKIDRVTVTYTIP
+650 TIPKIDGVTVTYTIP
-665 SLTADDDKVSTAT
+665 SLEATDDKVSNAEG
-678 DALSLQD
+678 ALSLQQ
-685 AVKQAATNGTPV
+685 AVDQANGPV
-697 TIEKDIRLD
+697 TIEIEKNICLNA
-706 EPVTIT
+706 PVTI
-712 AEQKVEITATEN
+712 AKGKQVEITANANEN
-724 HNIFGNKDQNL
+724 YNLFGNKDEKPT
-735 ANLFVVEAGGELSL
+735 NLFVVEEGGELSL

-762 SILVNHGKTTINGNV
+762 SILVNHGKTTIDGNV
-777 VIEKSTLEGNN
+777 VIEKSTLEGDSM
-788 IGVIEDKGSS
+788 GVIEDNGSS
-798 AKLILE
+798 AELILE

-816 HSASIRVTE
+816 LSASIRVTE
-825 GASFTMNGGTIRDNI
+825 GASFTMNGGTIQDNI

-863 NEGSICNNSGQC
+863 NGGSICNNSGQC

-880 LTASNDA
+880 LTASSNAA

-896 TLSNNESHSY
+896 TLRNNESRSY
-906 TSDST
+906 TPYST

-926 NNGTITGNCAY
+926 NNGTITGNCAH

-951 TKEHGTAFTMYSGT
+951 TEEHGTAFTMIGGT

-978 GGIYSCSNRV
+978 GGIYSCSNHV

-1007 SEGNTQI
+1007 SEGNTEI
-1014 YTTLHIQNALI
+1014 YTTLHIENALI

-1048 QNGAVIYGNTA
+1048 QDGAVIYGNTA

-1104 PGNLGTS
+1104 AGNRGTS

-1145 VSIPAVGSLIITGN
+1145 VSIPATGSLIITGN

-1178 ATSLSNSI
+1178 ATSLSHSI
-1186 SVKKVW
+1186 LVKKAW
-1192 DNPGYEDTQP
+1192 DNPGHEDTQP
-1202 SGVTIHLKERDTGDV
+1202 SGVTIHLKERDTGDI
-1217 VSTAELTSENG
+1217 VSTAELTGENG
-1228 WQYTFTDLP
+1228 WQHTFTDLP
-1237 LSPNHYTVTEQP
+1237 LSPDHYTVTEQP

-1332 LPESSYSVTEDAVPG
+1332 LPEGTYSVTEDAVPG

-1367 RPLDPEPIEPIPPV
+1367 RPLYPEPIEPIDPIPPV

-1392 IVPETTGNEPSPPST
+1392 IVPGTTGNEPNPPST
-1407 EETTSVPPTEPTEE
+1407 EETTSVPPTEPTEESTEE

-1435 PIKETQETPSVSA
+1435 PIKETQETSSVSA

-1460 WPVFLLMFAGVGLL
+1460 WPVFLLMFAGAGLL

>member
-1 MEAGCTI
+1 
-8 FLRWYTPPCGTR
+8 
-20 FAAHEHNDN
+20 
-29 AKERN
+29 
-34 TAMKKRL
+34 MKKRL

-68 FVEDWEGAADF
+68 FVEDREDIADY
-79 TDDSYS
+79 TDDSYSSGYS

-103 DDTAAEVVAEEDA
+103 DDTAAEVIAEEDA
-116 NDSSDTEIDKAA
+116 NDSSDTEIDRAA

-135 PEDEV
+135 PVDEV
-140 QVSDAAK
+140 QDTDAAE
-147 DRNDLENPDEET
+147 DRNDREDSDEET
-159 ESDTQNPWEAG
+159 KSGTNPGETG

-199 SEDPFSYYDDNALE
+199 SEDPFSYYDDDASE

-231 ENYAYTDVSGT
+231 EDYAYTDVSSGT
-242 KYTVDLYTDHTATI
+242 EYMVDLYTDHTAKI
-256 WELTTSSGEAEC
+256 WKLTTSSGEAEC

-276 TGDDGVQE
+276 TDADGVQE
-284 PAPYTVTELSLS
+284 PTPYTVTELRLS
-296 YYSGV
+296 YWSGV

-307 YTSLVLPD
+307 YTALVLPD
-315 TLTDIRRSLSGFKN
+315 TLTDIGGSLSGFKN

-345 LQNMMEL
+345 LQNMKQL

-366 GSVVSGCTKL
+366 GSVVSGCKSLT
-376 ETIHLPSSLQKLSGT
+376 TIHLPRSLQKLSGT

-399 LTDITLPEGIAITE
+399 LTDITLPEGIVITE
-413 GSTFSKCTS
+413 GSTFSECTS

-430 SITTIPRS
+430 SITTIPSS

-462 FGSVTDWNGHETADT
+462 FGSVTDWKDQEIADT
-477 ALTEIPDLSQ
+477 VLTEIPYLSQ
-487 VTSIGDRAFYGCS
+487 VTAIGDRAFYGCS
-500 ALTTVDLHNVTT
+500 ALETVDLHSVTT
-512 MEYGAFQGCKE
+512 MGYGAFQGCDA

-528 DLSKLEVIPGNAFC
+528 DLSNLEVIPGHAFC
-542 YDSKI
+542 YDPNI
-547 TSVITCPTLKSI
+547 TSVITCPTLRSI

-566 AGISTISLPETLNSI
+566 ADISTISLPETLNSI
-581 GEYTF
+581 GTYTF
-586 FLASLSGTVA
+586 YKASLSGTVA
-596 LPDSLTKLGANAFN
+596 LPDSLTQLGASAFS
-610 GCEEIE
+610 GCEEVN
-616 AIQIGSGLTDI
+616 AIQIGSGLKDI
-627 PSNAFDGC
+627 PANAFAGC
-635 RKLTTITVNNRQEDV
+635 TNLKTITVNNRQEDV
-650 KIPKIDRVTVTYTIP
+650 TIPKIDGVTVTYTIP
-665 SLTADDDKVSTAT
+665 SLTADNDKVSAAA
-678 DALSLQD
+678 DALSLQQ
-685 AVKQAATNGTPV
+685 AVNQANGTPV

-706 EPVTIT
+706 EPVRI
-712 AEQKVEITATEN
+712 AAGQRVEITANANEN
-724 HNIFGNKDQNL
+724 YNLFGNKDEKPT
-735 ANLFVVEAGGELSL
+735 NLFVVEEGGELSL

-762 SILVNHGKTTINGNV
+762 SILVNHGKTTIDGNV
-777 VIEKSTLEGNN
+777 VIEKSTLEGNDM
-788 IGVIEDKGSS
+788 GVIEDNGSS
-798 AKLILE
+798 AELILE

-816 HSASIRVTE
+816 LSASIRVTE
-825 GASFTMNGGTIRDNI
+825 GASFTMNGGTIQDNI
-840 ANTSS
+840 ANTPS

-880 LTASNDA
+880 LTASSNAA

-906 TSDST
+906 TPYST

-926 NNGTITGNCAY
+926 NEGTITGNCAY

-951 TKEHGTAFTMYSGT
+951 TEEHGTAFTMNGGT

-978 GGIYSCSNRV
+978 GGIYSCSNYV

-1007 SEGNTQI
+1007 SEGNTEI
-1014 YTTLHIQNALI
+1014 YTTLHIETALI
-1025 TGNTADQGGGLW
+1025 TGNNAAQGGGLW
-1037 FCPTGDAKLYM
+1037 FCAKGDARQDKLD
-1048 QNGAVIYGNTA
+1048 GAVIYGNTA
-1059 ASAGDDFASPEVA
+1059 ASAGDDFASPEVV

-1104 PGNLGTS
+1104 AGNRGTS

-1118 AVEYAKRVTGVQNE
+1118 TVEYAKRVTGVQNE

-1145 VSIPAVGSLIITGN
+1145 VSIPATGSLIITGN

-1178 ATSLSNSI
+1178 ATSLSYSI
-1186 SVKKVW
+1186 SVKKAW

-1202 SGVTIHLKERDTGDV
+1202 SGVTIHLKERDTGDI
-1217 VSTAELTSENG
+1217 VSTAELTGENG
-1228 WQYTFTDLP
+1228 WQHTFTDLP
-1237 LSPNHYTVTEQP
+1237 LSPDHYTVTEQP

-1305 VSLWNGDAK
+1305 VSLWNDDAK

-1332 LPESSYSVTEDAVPG
+1332 LPEGTYSVTEDAVPG

-1367 RPLDPEPIEPIPPV
+1367 RPLYPEPIEPIDPIPPV

-1392 IVPETTGNEPSPPST
+1392 IVPGTTGNEPNPPST

-1421 STEERSAESDPEES
+1421 STDESTEERSTESDPQES

-1460 WPVFLLMFAGVGLL
+1460 WPVFLLMFAGAGLL

>member
-1 MEAGCTI
+1 
-8 FLRWYTPPCGTR
+8 
-20 FAAHEHNDN
+20 
-29 AKERN
+29 
-34 TAMKKRL
+34 MKKRL

-68 FVEDWEGAADF
+68 FVEDREDIADF
-79 TDDSYS
+79 TDDSYSSGYS

-103 DDTAAEVVAEEDA
+103 DDTAAEVIAEEDA
-116 NDSSDTEIDKAA
+116 NDSSDTEIDRAA

-135 PEDEV
+135 SEDEV
-140 QVSDAAK
+140 QDTDAAE
-147 DRNDLENPDEET
+147 DRNDREDSDEET
-159 ESDTQNPWEAG
+159 KSGTNPGETG

-199 SEDPFSYYDDNALE
+199 SEDPFSYYDDDASE

-231 ENYAYTDVSGT
+231 KDYAYTDVSSGT
-242 KYTVDLYTDHTATI
+242 EYMVDLYTDHTAKI
-256 WELTTSSGEAEC
+256 WQLITSSGGAEC

-276 TGDDGVQE
+276 TGDDGVPE
-284 PAPYTVTELSLS
+284 PNPYTVTELRLS
-296 YYSGV
+296 YWSGV

-307 YTSLVLPD
+307 YTALVLPD
-315 TLTDIRRSLSGFKN
+315 TLTDIGGSLSGFKN

-340 VFNAT
+340 VFKAN
-345 LQNMMEL
+345 LQNMKEL

-357 DEGVEEIAS
+357 EEGVEEIAS
-366 GSVVSGCTKL
+366 GSVVSGCKSLT
-376 ETIHLPSSLQKLSGT
+376 TIHLPSSLQKLSGT

-413 GSTFSKCTS
+413 GSTFSECTS
-422 LKSIELPA
+422 LESIELPS
-430 SITTIPRS
+430 SITTIPS
-438 MFAGCSALERVT
+438 HMFAGCSALERVT

-462 FGSVTDWNGHETADT
+462 FGSVTDWKDQKIADT

-487 VTSIGDRAFYGCS
+487 VASIGDRAFYGCS
-500 ALTTVDLHNVTT
+500 ALETVDLHSVTT
-512 MEYGAFQGCKE
+512 MGYAAFQGCDA

-528 DLSKLEVIPGNAFC
+528 DLSNLEVIPGHAFC
-542 YDSKI
+542 YDPNI
-547 TSVITCPTLKSI
+547 TSVITCPTLRSI

-566 AGISTISLPETLNSI
+566 ADISTISLPETLNSI
-581 GEYTF
+581 GTYTF
-586 FLASLSGTVA
+586 YKASLSGTVA
-596 LPDSLTKLGANAFN
+596 LPDSLTQLGASAFS
-610 GCEEIE
+610 GCEEVN
-616 AIQIGSGLTDI
+616 AIQIGSGLKDI
-627 PSNAFDGC
+627 PANAFAGC
-635 RKLTTITVNNRQEDV
+635 TNLKTITVNNRREDV
-650 KIPKIDRVTVTYTIP
+650 TIPKIDGVTVTYTIP
-665 SLTADDDKVSTAT
+665 SLTADNDKVSAAA
-678 DALSLQD
+678 DALSLQQ
-685 AVKQAATNGTPV
+685 AVDQANGTPV
-697 TIEKDIRLD
+697 TIEIEKDIRLD
-706 EPVTIT
+706 ESVRI
-712 AEQKVEITATEN
+712 AAGQRVEITANANEN
-724 HNIFGNKDQNL
+724 YNLFGNKDEKPT
-735 ANLFVVEAGGELSL
+735 NLFVVEEGGELSL

-762 SILVNHGKTTINGNV
+762 SILVNHGKTTIDGNV
-777 VIEKSTLEGNN
+777 VIEKSTLEGNDV
-788 IGVIEDKGSS
+788 GVIEDNGSS
-798 AKLILE
+798 AELILE

-816 HSASIRVTE
+816 LSASIRVTE
-825 GASFTMNGGTIRDNI
+825 GASFTMNGGTIQDNI
-840 ANTSS
+840 ANTPS

-880 LTASNDA
+880 LTASNNAA
-887 KARFTMNGG
+887 KACFTMNGG
-896 TLSNNESHSY
+896 TLSNNESRSY
-906 TSDST
+906 TPYST
-911 PTGAVFVKYSAEFVL
+911 PTGAVFVKHSAEFVL
-926 NNGTITGNCAY
+926 NDGTITGNCAY

-944 AVMDELP
+944 AVMDQLP
-951 TKEHGTAFTMYSGT
+951 TEEYGTAFTMNGGT

-978 GGIYSCSNRV
+978 GGIYSCSNYV

-1001 DGGGVY
+1001 DGGGIY
-1007 SEGNTQI
+1007 SEGNTEI
-1014 YTTLHIQNALI
+1014 YTTLHIENALI

-1048 QNGAVIYGNTA
+1048 QDGAVIYGNTA

-1104 PGNLGTS
+1104 AGNRGTS

-1118 AVEYAKRVTGVQNE
+1118 TVEYAKRVTGVQNE

-1145 VSIPAVGSLIITGN
+1145 VSIPATGSLIITGN

-1178 ATSLSNSI
+1178 ETSLSYSI
-1186 SVKKVW
+1186 SVKKAW

-1202 SGVTIHLKERDTGDV
+1202 SGVTIHLKERDTGDI
-1217 VSTAELTSENG
+1217 VSTAELTGENG
-1228 WQYTFTDLP
+1228 WQHTFTDLP
-1237 LSPNHYTVTEQP
+1237 LSPDHYTVTEQP

-1332 LPESSYSVTEDAVPG
+1332 LPEGTYSVTEDAVPG

-1367 RPLDPEPIEPIPPV
+1367 RPLYPEPIEPIDPIPPV

-1392 IVPETTGNEPSPPST
+1392 IVPGTTGNEPNPPST
-1407 EETTSVPPTEPTEE
+1407 EETTSVPPTEPTEESTDE

-1448 KPPKLIQTGQTW
+1448 NPPKLIQTGQTW
-1460 WPVFLLMFAGVGLL
+1460 WPVFLLMFAGAGLL

>member
-1 MEAGCTI
+1 
-8 FLRWYTPPCGTR
+8 
-20 FAAHEHNDN
+20 
-29 AKERN
+29 
-34 TAMKKRL
+34 MKKRL

-68 FVEDWEGAADF
+68 FVEDREDIADY
-79 TDDSYS
+79 TDDSYSSGYS

-103 DDTAAEVVAEEDA
+103 DDTAAEVIAEEDA
-116 NDSSDTEIDKAA
+116 NDSSDTEIDRAA

-140 QVSDAAK
+140 QDTDAAE
-147 DRNDLENPDEET
+147 DRNDREDSDEET
-159 ESDTQNPWEAG
+159 KSGTNPGETG

-199 SEDPFSYYDDNALE
+199 SEDPFSYYDDDASE

-231 ENYAYTDVSGT
+231 EDYAYTDVSSGT
-242 KYTVDLYTDHTATI
+242 EYMVNLYTDHTAKI
-256 WELTTSSGEAEC
+256 CKLTTSSGEAEC

-276 TGDDGVQE
+276 TGDDGVPE
-284 PAPYTVTELSLS
+284 PNPYTVTELRLS
-296 YYSGV
+296 YWSGV

-307 YTSLVLPD
+307 YTALVLPD
-315 TLTDIRRSLSGFKN
+315 TLTDIGGSLSGFKN

-345 LQNMMEL
+345 LQNMKQL

-366 GSVVSGCTKL
+366 GSVVSGCKSLT
-376 ETIHLPSSLQKLSGT
+376 TIHLPSSLQKLSGT

-413 GSTFSKCTS
+413 GSTFSECTS
-422 LKSIELPA
+422 LESIELPA
-430 SITTIPRS
+430 SITTIPSS

-462 FGSVTDWNGHETADT
+462 FGSVTDWKDQEIADT
-477 ALTEIPDLSQ
+477 VLTEIPDLSQ

-500 ALTTVDLHNVTT
+500 ALETVDLHSVTT
-512 MEYGAFQGCKE
+512 MGYGAFQGCDA
-523 LSGEI
+523 LSGKI
-528 DLSKLEVIPGNAFC
+528 DLSNLEVIPGHAFC
-542 YDSKI
+542 YDPNI
-547 TSVITCPTLKSI
+547 TSVITCPTLRSI

-566 AGISTISLPETLNSI
+566 ADISTISLPETLNSI
-581 GEYTF
+581 GTYTF
-586 FLASLSGTVA
+586 YKASLSGTVA
-596 LPDSLTKLGANAFN
+596 LPDSLTQLGASAFS
-610 GCEEIE
+610 GCEEVN
-616 AIQIGSGLTDI
+616 AIQIGSGLKDI
-627 PSNAFDGC
+627 PANAFAGC
-635 RKLTTITVNNRQEDV
+635 TNLKTITVNNRREDV
-650 KIPKIDRVTVTYTIP
+650 TIPKIDGVTVTYTIP
-665 SLTADDDKVSTAT
+665 SLEATDDKVSNAEG
-678 DALSLQD
+678 ALSLQQ
-685 AVKQAATNGTPV
+685 AVDQANGPV
-697 TIEKDIRLD
+697 TIEIEKNICLNA
-706 EPVTIT
+706 PVTI
-712 AEQKVEITATEN
+712 AAGQRVEITANEN
-724 HNIFGNKDQNL
+724 YNLFGNKDEKPT
-735 ANLFVVEAGGELSL
+735 NLFVVEEGGELSL

-762 SILVNHGKTTINGNV
+762 SILVNHGKTTIDGNV
-777 VIEKSTLEGNN
+777 VIEKSTLEGDSM
-788 IGVIEDKGSS
+788 GVIEDNGSS
-798 AKLILE
+798 AELILE

-816 HSASIRVTE
+816 LSASIRVTE
-825 GASFTMNGGTIRDNI
+825 GASFTMNGGTIQDNI

-863 NEGSICNNSGQC
+863 NRGSICNNSGQC

-880 LTASNDA
+880 LTASSNAA

-896 TLSNNESHSY
+896 TLSNNESHLY
-906 TSDST
+906 TPNST

-926 NNGTITGNCAY
+926 NNGTITGNCAH

-951 TKEHGTAFTMYSGT
+951 REEHGTAFTMNGGT

-978 GGIYSCSNRV
+978 GGIYSCSNYV

-1007 SEGNTQI
+1007 SEGNTDI

-1048 QNGAVIYGNTA
+1048 QDGAVIYGNTA

-1104 PGNLGTS
+1104 PGNRGTS

-1118 AVEYAKRVTGVQNE
+1118 TVEYAKRVTGVQNE

-1145 VSIPAVGSLIITGN
+1145 VSIPATGSLIITGN

-1178 ATSLSNSI
+1178 ATSLSYSI
-1186 SVKKVW
+1186 SVKKAW

-1202 SGVTIHLKERDTGDV
+1202 SGVTIHLKERDTGDI
-1217 VSTAELTSENG
+1217 VSTAELTGENG
-1228 WQYTFTDLP
+1228 WQHTFTDLP

-1260 ADGNFIITNTYLTTP
+1260 ADGNFIITNTHLTTP
-1275 TPDVPAVTISVPVEK
+1275 TPMPDVPAVTISVPVEK

-1332 LPESSYSVTEDAVPG
+1332 LPEGTYSVTEDAVPG

-1356 AGGFI
+1356 AGSFI

-1367 RPLDPEPIEPIPPV
+1367 RPLYPEPIEPIDPIPPV

-1392 IVPETTGNEPSPPST
+1392 IVPGTTGNEPNPPST

-1421 STEERSAESDPEES
+1421 STDESTEERSTESDPQKS

-1460 WPVFLLMFAGVGLL
+1460 WPVFLLMFAGAGLL

>member
-1 MEAGCTI
+1 
-8 FLRWYTPPCGTR
+8 
-20 FAAHEHNDN
+20 
-29 AKERN
+29 
-34 TAMKKRL
+34 MKKRL

-68 FVEDWEGAADF
+68 FVEDREDIADF
-79 TDDSYS
+79 TDDSYSSGYS

-103 DDTAAEVVAEEDA
+103 DDTAAEVIAEEDA
-116 NDSSDTEIDKAA
+116 NDSSDTEIDRAA

-140 QVSDAAK
+140 QNTDAAE
-147 DRNDLENPDEET
+147 DRNDREYPDEET
-159 ESDTQNPWEAG
+159 KSGTNPGEAG

-199 SEDPFSYYDDNALE
+199 SEDPFSYYDDDASE

-231 ENYAYTDVSGT
+231 EDYAYTDVSSGT
-242 KYTVDLYTDHTATI
+242 EYMVDLYTDHTAKI
-256 WELTTSSGEAEC
+256 WKLTTSSGEAEC

-276 TGDDGVQE
+276 TDDDDVPE
-284 PAPYTVTELSLS
+284 PTPYTVTELRFSPYGNS
-296 YYSGV
+296 V
-301 TSDNNN
+301 TSVNNN
-307 YTSLVLPD
+307 YTALVLPD
-315 TLTDIRRSLSGFKN
+315 TLTDIGGSLSGFKN

-345 LQNMMEL
+345 LQYMKQL
-352 KTLTF
+352 RTLTF
-357 DEGVEEIAS
+357 EEGVEEIAS
-366 GSVVSGCTKL
+366 GSVVSGCKNLT
-376 ETIHLPSSLQKLSGT
+376 TIHLPSSLQKLSGT

-413 GSTFSKCTS
+413 GSTFSECTS
-422 LKSIELPA
+422 LKSITLPA
-430 SITTIPRS
+430 SITTIPS
-438 MFAGCSALERVT
+438 YMFAGCSALERVT

-455 TAIGNGA
+455 TAIGNSA
-462 FGSVTDWNGHETADT
+462 FKSDT

-500 ALTTVDLHNVTT
+500 ALKTVDLHSVTT
-512 MEYGAFQGCKE
+512 MEYGAFQGCDA

-528 DLSKLEVIPGNAFC
+528 DLSNLEEIPGHAFC
-542 YDSKI
+542 YDPNI
-547 TSVITCPTLKSI
+547 TSVITCPTLRSI

-566 AGISTISLPETLNSI
+566 ADISTISLPETLKSI
-581 GEYTF
+581 GTYTF
-586 FLASLSGTVA
+586 YKASLSGTVA
-596 LPDSLTKLGANAFN
+596 LPDSLTQLGASAFS
-610 GCEEIE
+610 GCEKVE

-627 PSNAFDGC
+627 PKDAFDGC
-635 RKLTTITVNNRQEDV
+635 KPKTITVNNRREDV
-650 KIPKIDRVTVTYTIP
+650 HIPEIDGVTVTYTIP
-665 SLTADDDKVSTAT
+665 SLTADNDKVSNAEG
-678 DALSLQD
+678 ALSLQQ
-685 AVKQAATNGTPV
+685 AVDQANGTPV

-706 EPVTIT
+706 EPVRI
-712 AEQKVEITATEN
+712 AAGQRVEITANTN
-724 HNIFGNKDQNL
+724 CNIFGNKDKDL
-735 ANLFVVEAGGELSL
+735 TNLFVVEEGGELSL

-762 SILVNHGKTTINGNV
+762 SILVNHGKTTIDGNV
-777 VIEKSTLEGNN
+777 VIEKSTLEGDSM
-788 IGVIEDKGSS
+788 GVIEDNGSS
-798 AKLILE
+798 AELILE

-816 HSASIRVTE
+816 HSASIRVTK
-825 GASFTMNGGTIRDNI
+825 GASFTMNGGTIQDNI
-840 ANTSS
+840 ANTPS

-863 NEGSICNNSGQC
+863 NRGSICNNSGQC

-880 LTASNDA
+880 LTASSNAA

-906 TSDST
+906 TPYST

-926 NNGTITGNCAY
+926 NEGTITGNCAY

-951 TKEHGTAFTMYSGT
+951 TEEHGTAFTMNGGT

-978 GGIYSCSNRV
+978 GGIYSCSNYV

-1007 SEGNTQI
+1007 SEGNTEI
-1014 YTTLHIQNALI
+1014 YTTLHIENALI

-1048 QNGAVIYGNTA
+1048 QDGAVIYGNTA

-1104 PGNLGTS
+1104 AGNRGTS

-1118 AVEYAKRVTGVQNE
+1118 TVEYAKRVTGVQNE

-1145 VSIPAVGSLIITGN
+1145 VSIPATGSLIITGN

-1178 ATSLSNSI
+1178 ATSLSYSI
-1186 SVKKVW
+1186 SVKKAW

-1202 SGVTIHLKERDTGDV
+1202 SGVTIHLKERDTGDI
-1217 VSTAELTSENG
+1217 VSTAELTGENG
-1228 WQYTFTDLP
+1228 WQHTFTDLP
-1237 LSPNHYTVTEQP
+1237 LSPDHYTVTEQP

-1332 LPESSYSVTEDAVPG
+1332 LPEGTYSVTEDAVPG

-1367 RPLDPEPIEPIPPV
+1367 RPLYPEPIEPIDPIPPV

-1392 IVPETTGNEPSPPST
+1392 IVPGTTGNEPNPPST
-1407 EETTSVPPTEPTEE
+1407 EETTSVPPTEPTEESTDE

-1435 PIKETQETPSVSA
+1435 PIKETQETSSVSA

-1460 WPVFLLMFAGVGLL
+1460 WPVFLLMFAGAGLL

>member
-1 MEAGCTI
+1 
-8 FLRWYTPPCGTR
+8 
-20 FAAHEHNDN
+20 
-29 AKERN
+29 
-34 TAMKKRL
+34 MKKRL

-68 FVEDWEGAADF
+68 FVEDREDIADY
-79 TDDSYS
+79 TDDSYSSGYS

-103 DDTAAEVVAEEDA
+103 DDTAAEVIAEEDA
-116 NDSSDTEIDKAA
+116 NDSSDTEIDRAA

-140 QVSDAAK
+140 QNTDAAE
-147 DRNDLENPDEET
+147 DRNDREYPDEET
-159 ESDTQNPWEAG
+159 KSGTNPGEAG

-199 SEDPFSYYDDNALE
+199 SEDPFSYYDDDASE

-231 ENYAYTDVSGT
+231 EDYAYTDVSSGT
-242 KYTVDLYTDHTATI
+242 EYMVDLYTDHTAKI
-256 WELTTSSGEAEC
+256 WKLTTSSGEAEC

-276 TGDDGVQE
+276 TDADGVPE
-284 PAPYTVTELSLS
+284 PNPYTVTELRFSPYGNS
-296 YYSGV
+296 V
-301 TSDNNN
+301 TSVNNN
-307 YTSLVLPD
+307 YTALVLPD
-315 TLTDIRRSLSGFKN
+315 TLTDIGGSLSGFKN

-345 LQNMMEL
+345 LQYMKQL
-352 KTLTF
+352 RTLTF
-357 DEGVEEIAS
+357 EEGVEEIAS
-366 GSVVSGCTKL
+366 GSVVSGCKSLT
-376 ETIHLPSSLQKLSGT
+376 TIHLPSSLQKLSGT

-413 GSTFSKCTS
+413 GSTFSECTS
-422 LKSIELPA
+422 LESIALPA
-430 SITTIPRS
+430 SITTIPS
-438 MFAGCSALERVT
+438 YMFAGCSALERVT

-462 FGSVTDWNGHETADT
+462 FGSVTDWNDQETADT

-500 ALTTVDLHNVTT
+500 ALETVDLHSVTT
-512 MEYGAFQGCKE
+512 MGYAAFQGCDA

-528 DLSKLEVIPGNAFC
+528 DLSKLEVIPGHAFC
-542 YDSKI
+542 YDPNI
-547 TSVITCPTLKSI
+547 TSVISCPTLRSI

-566 AGISTISLPETLNSI
+566 ADISTISLPETLNSI
-581 GEYTF
+581 GTYTF
-586 FLASLSGTVA
+586 YKASLSGTVA
-596 LPDSLTKLGANAFN
+596 LPDSLTQLGASAFS
-610 GCEEIE
+610 GCEEVN
-616 AIQIGSGLTDI
+616 AIQIGSGLKDI
-627 PSNAFDGC
+627 PANAFAGC
-635 RKLTTITVNNRQEDV
+635 TNLKTITVNNRWEDV
-650 KIPKIDRVTVTYTIP
+650 TIPKIDGVTVTYTIP
-665 SLTADDDKVSTAT
+665 SLTADNDKVSNAEG
-678 DALSLQD
+678 ALSLQQ
-685 AVKQAATNGTPV
+685 AVDQANGTPV

-706 EPVTIT
+706 EPVRI
-712 AEQKVEITATEN
+712 AAGQRVEITANTN
-724 HNIFGNKDQNL
+724 CNIFGNKDKDL
-735 ANLFVVEAGGELSL
+735 TNLFVVEPGGELSL

-762 SILVNHGKTTINGNV
+762 SILVNHGKTTIDGNV
-777 VIEKSTLEGNN
+777 VIEKSTLEGNDV
-788 IGVIEDKGSS
+788 GVIEDNGSS
-798 AKLILE
+798 AELILE

-816 HSASIRVTE
+816 LSASIRVTE
-825 GASFTMNGGTIRDNI
+825 GASFTMNGGTIQANI

-863 NEGSICNNSGQC
+863 NGGSICNNSGQC

-880 LTASNDA
+880 LTASSNAA

-896 TLSNNESHSY
+896 SLSNNESRSY
-906 TSDST
+906 TPNST

-926 NNGTITGNCAY
+926 NDGTITGNCAHD
-937 GGAGGGV
+937 GAGGGV

-951 TKEHGTAFTMYSGT
+951 TEEHGTAFTMNGGT

-978 GGIYSCSNRV
+978 GGIYSCSNYV

-1007 SEGNTQI
+1007 SEGNTEI
-1014 YTTLHIQNALI
+1014 YTTLHIENALI

-1048 QNGAVIYGNTA
+1048 QDGAVIYGNTA

-1104 PGNLGTS
+1104 PGNRGTS

-1118 AVEYAKRVTGVQNE
+1118 TVEYAKRVTGVQNE

-1145 VSIPAVGSLIITGN
+1145 VSIPATGSLIITGN

-1178 ATSLSNSI
+1178 ATSLSYSI
-1186 SVKKVW
+1186 SVKKAW

-1202 SGVTIHLKERDTGDV
+1202 SSVTIHLKERDTGDI
-1217 VSTAELTSENG
+1217 VSTAELTGENG

-1260 ADGNFIITNTYLTTP
+1260 ADGNFIITNTHLTTP
-1275 TPDVPAVTISVPVEK
+1275 TPMPDVPAVTISVPVEK

-1332 LPESSYSVTEDAVPG
+1332 LPEGTYSVTEDAVPG

-1367 RPLDPEPIEPIPPV
+1367 RPLYPEPIEPIDPIPPV

-1392 IVPETTGNEPSPPST
+1392 IVPGTTGNEPNPPST
-1407 EETTSVPPTEPTEE
+1407 EETTSVPPTEPTEESTDE

-1460 WPVFLLMFAGVGLL
+1460 WPVFLLMFAGAGLL

>member
-1 MEAGCTI
+1 
-8 FLRWYTPPCGTR
+8 
-20 FAAHEHNDN
+20 
-29 AKERN
+29 
-34 TAMKKRL
+34 MKKRL

-68 FVEDWEGAADF
+68 FVEDREDIADF
-79 TDDSYS
+79 TDDSYSSGYS

-103 DDTAAEVVAEEDA
+103 DDTAAKVIAEEDA
-116 NDSSDTEIDKAA
+116 NDPSDTEIDRTA

-140 QVSDAAK
+140 QDTDAAE
-147 DRNDLENPDEET
+147 DRNDREDSDEET
-159 ESDTQNPWEAG
+159 KSGTQNPEEAG

-199 SEDPFSYYDDNALE
+199 SEDPFSYYDDDASE

-231 ENYAYTDVSGT
+231 KDYAYTDVSSGT
-242 KYTVDLYTDHTATI
+242 EYMVDLYTDYTAKI
-256 WELTTSSGEAEC
+256 RRLTSSSGGAEC

-276 TGDDGVQE
+276 TDDAGVQD
-284 PAPYTVTELSLS
+284 PNPYTVTELSLPFS
-296 YYSGV
+296 SSV
-301 TSDNNN
+301 TSD
-307 YTSLVLPD
+307 YTTLVLPD
-315 TLTDIRRSLSGFKN
+315 TLTDMGGYLSSFKN

-340 VFNAT
+340 VFKAI
-345 LQNMMEL
+345 LQNMTEL

-357 DEGVEEIAS
+357 EEGVEEIAS
-366 GSVVSGCTKL
+366 GSVVSGCKNLT
-376 ETIHLPSSLQKLSGT
+376 TIHLPSSLQKLSGT
-391 GTFSGASA
+391 DTFSGASA

-413 GSTFSKCTS
+413 GSTFSECTS
-422 LKSIELPA
+422 LESIELPA
-430 SITTIPRS
+430 SITTIPS
-438 MFAGCSALERVT
+438 HMFAGCSALERVT

-455 TAIGNGA
+455 TAIDNGA
-462 FGSVTDWNGHETADT
+462 FGSVTDWKNHETADT

-500 ALTTVDLHNVTT
+500 ALETVDLHSVTT
-512 MEYGAFQGCKE
+512 MGYAAFQGCKA
-523 LSGEI
+523 LSGKI
-528 DLSKLEVIPGNAFC
+528 DLSNLEEIPGHAFC
-542 YDSKI
+542 YDPNI
-547 TSVITCPTLKSI
+547 TSVITCSTLSSI

-581 GEYTF
+581 GTYTF
-586 FLASLSGTVA
+586 YKASLSGTVA
-596 LPDSLTKLGANAFN
+596 LPDSLTQLGASAFS
-610 GCEEIE
+610 GCKEVE

-627 PSNAFDGC
+627 PPNAFAGC
-635 RKLTTITVNNRQEDV
+635 TNLKTITVNNRREDV
-650 KIPKIDRVTVTYTIP
+650 TIPKIDGVTVTYTIP
-665 SLTADDDKVSTAT
+665 SLEATDDKVSNAEG
-678 DALSLQD
+678 ALSLQQ
-685 AVKQAATNGTPV
+685 AVDQANGPV
-697 TIEKDIRLD
+697 TIEIEKNICLNA
-706 EPVTIT
+706 PVTI
-712 AEQKVEITATEN
+712 AKGKQVEITANTN
-724 HNIFGNKDQNL
+724 CNIFGNKDKDL
-735 ANLFVVEAGGELSL
+735 TNLFVVEPGGELSL

-762 SILVNHGKTTINGNV
+762 SILVNHGKTTIDGNV
-777 VIEKSTLEGNN
+777 VIEKSTLEGNDV
-788 IGVIEDKGSS
+788 GVIEDNGSS
-798 AKLILE
+798 AELILE

-816 HSASIRVTE
+816 LSASIRVTE
-825 GASFTMNGGTIRDNI
+825 GASFTMNGGTIQNNI

-863 NEGSICNNSGQC
+863 NGGSICNNSGQC

-880 LTASNDA
+880 LTASSNAA

-896 TLSNNESHSY
+896 SLSNNESRSY
-906 TSDST
+906 TPNST

-926 NNGTITGNCAY
+926 NDGTITGNCAHD
-937 GGAGGGV
+937 GAGGGV

-951 TKEHGTAFTMYSGT
+951 MEEHGTAFTMNGGT

-978 GGIYSCSNRV
+978 GGIYSCSNYV

-1007 SEGNTQI
+1007 SEGNTDI

-1048 QNGAVIYGNTA
+1048 QDGAVIYGNTA

-1104 PGNLGTS
+1104 PGNRGTS

-1178 ATSLSNSI
+1178 ETSLSYSI

-1202 SGVTIHLKERDTGDV
+1202 SGVTIHLKERDTGDI
-1217 VSTAELTSENG
+1217 VSTAELTGENG
-1228 WQYTFTDLP
+1228 WQHTFTDLP

-1332 LPESSYSVTEDAVPG
+1332 LPEGTYSVTEDAVPG

-1367 RPLDPEPIEPIPPV
+1367 RPLYPEPIEPIDPIPPV

-1392 IVPETTGNEPSPPST
+1392 IVPGTTGNEPSPPST

-1421 STEERSAESDPEES
+1421 STEESTEERSAESDPEES
-1435 PIKETQETPSVSA
+1435 PIKETQETSSVSA

-1460 WPVFLLMFAGVGLL
+1460 WPVFLLMFAGAGLL

>member
-1 MEAGCTI
+1 
-8 FLRWYTPPCGTR
+8 
-20 FAAHEHNDN
+20 
-29 AKERN
+29 
-34 TAMKKRL
+34 MKKRL

-68 FVEDWEGAADF
+68 FVEDREDIADY
-79 TDDSYS
+79 TDDSYSSGYS

-103 DDTAAEVVAEEDA
+103 DDTAAEVIAEEDA
-116 NDSSDTEIDKAA
+116 NDSSDTEIDRAA

-140 QVSDAAK
+140 QNTDAAE
-147 DRNDLENPDEET
+147 DRNDREYPDEET
-159 ESDTQNPWEAG
+159 KSGTNPGEAG

-199 SEDPFSYYDDNALE
+199 SEDPFSYYDDDASE

-231 ENYAYTDVSGT
+231 EDYAYTDVSSGT
-242 KYTVDLYTDHTATI
+242 EYMVDLYTDHTAKI
-256 WELTTSSGEAEC
+256 WKLTTSSGEAEC

-276 TGDDGVQE
+276 TDADGVPE
-284 PAPYTVTELSLS
+284 PTPYTVTELRLS
-296 YYSGV
+296 YWSGV

-307 YTSLVLPD
+307 YTALVLPD
-315 TLTDIRRSLSGFKN
+315 TLTDIGGSLSGFKN

-345 LQNMMEL
+345 LQNMKQL

-366 GSVVSGCTKL
+366 GSVVSGCKSLT
-376 ETIHLPSSLQKLSGT
+376 TIHLPSSLQKLSGT

-399 LTDITLPEGIAITE
+399 LTDITLSEGIAITE
-413 GSTFSKCTS
+413 GSTFSECTS

-430 SITTIPRS
+430 SITTIPSS

-462 FGSVTDWNGHETADT
+462 FGSVTDWKDQEIADT
-477 ALTEIPDLSQ
+477 VLTEIPDLSQ

-500 ALTTVDLHNVTT
+500 ALETVDLHSVTT
-512 MEYGAFQGCKE
+512 MGYGAFQGCDA

-528 DLSKLEVIPGNAFC
+528 DLSNLEVIPGHAFC
-542 YDSKI
+542 YDPNI
-547 TSVITCPTLKSI
+547 TSVITCPTLRSI

-566 AGISTISLPETLNSI
+566 ADISTISLPETLNSI
-581 GEYTF
+581 GTYTF
-586 FLASLSGTVA
+586 YKASLSGTVA
-596 LPDSLTKLGANAFN
+596 LPDSLTQLGASAFS
-610 GCEEIE
+610 GCEEVN
-616 AIQIGSGLTDI
+616 AIQIGSGLKDI
-627 PSNAFDGC
+627 PANAFAGC
-635 RKLTTITVNNRQEDV
+635 TNLKTITVNNRREDV
-650 KIPKIDRVTVTYTIP
+650 TIPKIDGVTVTYTIP
-665 SLTADDDKVSTAT
+665 SLEATDDKVSNAEG
-678 DALSLQD
+678 ALSLQQ
-685 AVKQAATNGTPV
+685 AVDQANGPV
-697 TIEKDIRLD
+697 TIEIEKNICLNA
-706 EPVTIT
+706 PVTI
-712 AEQKVEITATEN
+712 AKGKQVEITANANEN
-724 HNIFGNKDQNL
+724 YNLFGNKDEKPT
-735 ANLFVVEAGGELSL
+735 NLFVVEEGGELSL

-762 SILVNHGKTTINGNV
+762 SILVNHGKTTIDGNV
-777 VIEKSTLEGNN
+777 VIEKSTLEGDSM
-788 IGVIEDKGSS
+788 GVIEDNGSS
-798 AKLILE
+798 AELILE

-816 HSASIRVTE
+816 LSASIRVTE
-825 GASFTMNGGTIRDNI
+825 GASFTMNGGTIQDNI

-863 NEGSICNNSGQC
+863 NGGSICNNSGQC

-880 LTASNDA
+880 LTASSNAA

-896 TLSNNESHSY
+896 TLRNNESRSY
-906 TSDST
+906 TPYST

-926 NNGTITGNCAY
+926 NNGTITGNCAHD
-937 GGAGGGV
+937 GAGGGV

-951 TKEHGTAFTMYSGT
+951 TEEHGTAFTMNGGT
-965 ISNNTASGYRCSG
+965 ISNNTASGSRCSG
-978 GGIYSCSNRV
+978 GGIYSCSNYV

-1007 SEGNTQI
+1007 SEGNTEI
-1014 YTTLHIQNALI
+1014 YTTLHIENALI

-1048 QNGAVIYGNTA
+1048 QDGAVIYGNTA

-1104 PGNLGTS
+1104 AGNRGTS

-1145 VSIPAVGSLIITGN
+1145 VSIPATGSLIITGN

-1178 ATSLSNSI
+1178 ATSLSHSI
-1186 SVKKVW
+1186 LVKKAW
-1192 DNPGYEDTQP
+1192 DNPGHEDTQP
-1202 SGVTIHLKERDTGDV
+1202 SGVTIHLKERDTGDI
-1217 VSTAELTSENG
+1217 VSTAELTGENG
-1228 WQYTFTDLP
+1228 WQHTFTDLP
-1237 LSPNHYTVTEQP
+1237 LSPDHYTVTEQP

-1332 LPESSYSVTEDAVPG
+1332 LPEGTYSVTEDAVPG

-1356 AGGFI
+1356 TGGFI

-1367 RPLDPEPIEPIPPV
+1367 RPLYPEPIEPIDPIPPV

-1392 IVPETTGNEPSPPST
+1392 IVPGTTGNEPSPPST
-1407 EETTSVPPTEPTEE
+1407 EETTSVPPTEPTEESTEE

-1460 WPVFLLMFAGVGLL
+1460 WPVFLLMFAGAGLL

>member
-1 MEAGCTI
+1 
-8 FLRWYTPPCGTR
+8 
-20 FAAHEHNDN
+20 
-29 AKERN
+29 
-34 TAMKKRL
+34 MKKRL

-68 FVEDWEGAADF
+68 FVEDREDIADF
-79 TDDSYS
+79 TDDSYSSGYS

-103 DDTAAEVVAEEDA
+103 DDTAAEVIAEEDA
-116 NDSSDTEIDKAA
+116 NDSSDTEIDRAA

-140 QVSDAAK
+140 QNTDAAE
-147 DRNDLENPDEET
+147 DRNDREDPDEET
-159 ESDTQNPWEAG
+159 KSGTNPGEAG

-199 SEDPFSYYDDNALE
+199 SEDPFSYYDDDASE

-231 ENYAYTDVSGT
+231 EDYAYTDVSSGT
-242 KYTVDLYTDHTATI
+242 EYMVDLYTDHTAKI
-256 WELTTSSGEAEC
+256 WKLTTSSGEAEC

-276 TGDDGVQE
+276 TDADGVPE
-284 PAPYTVTELSLS
+284 PTPYTVTELRLS
-296 YYSGV
+296 YWSGV

-307 YTSLVLPD
+307 YTALVLPD
-315 TLTDIRRSLSGFKN
+315 TLTDIGGSLSGFKN

-345 LQNMMEL
+345 LQNMKQL

-366 GSVVSGCTKL
+366 GSVVSGCKSLT
-376 ETIHLPSSLQKLSGT
+376 TIHLPSSLQKLSGT

-399 LTDITLPEGIAITE
+399 LTDITLPEGIVITE
-413 GSTFSKCTS
+413 GSTFSECTS
-422 LKSIELPA
+422 LESIELPA
-430 SITTIPRS
+430 SITTIPSS

-455 TAIGNGA
+455 TAIGNSA
-462 FGSVTDWNGHETADT
+462 FKSDT

-500 ALTTVDLHNVTT
+500 ALETVDLHSVTT
-512 MEYGAFQGCKE
+512 MGYGAFQGCDA

-528 DLSKLEVIPGNAFC
+528 DLSNLEVIPGHAFC
-542 YDSKI
+542 YDPNI
-547 TSVITCPTLKSI
+547 TSVVTCPTLRSI

-566 AGISTISLPETLNSI
+566 ADISTISLPETLNSI
-581 GEYTF
+581 GTYTF
-586 FLASLSGTVA
+586 YKASLSGTVA
-596 LPDSLTKLGANAFN
+596 LPDSLTQLGASAFS
-610 GCEEIE
+610 GCEEVN
-616 AIQIGSGLTDI
+616 AIQIGSGLKDI
-627 PSNAFDGC
+627 PANAFAGC
-635 RKLTTITVNNRQEDV
+635 TNLKTITVNNRREDV
-650 KIPKIDRVTVTYTIP
+650 HIPEIDGVTVTYTIP
-665 SLTADDDKVSTAT
+665 SLTADNDKVSAAA
-678 DALSLQD
+678 DALSLQQ
-685 AVKQAATNGTPV
+685 AVNQANGTPV

-706 EPVTIT
+706 EPVRI
-712 AEQKVEITATEN
+712 AAGQRVEITANANEN
-724 HNIFGNKDQNL
+724 YNLFGNKDEKPT
-735 ANLFVVEAGGELSL
+735 NLFVVEEGGELSL

-762 SILVNHGKTTINGNV
+762 SILVNHGKTTIDGNV
-777 VIEKSTLEGNN
+777 VIEKSTLEGNDM
-788 IGVIEDKGSS
+788 GVIEDNGSS
-798 AKLILE
+798 AELILE

-816 HSASIRVTE
+816 LSASIRVTE
-825 GASFTMNGGTIRDNI
+825 GASFTMNGGTIQDNI
-840 ANTSS
+840 ANTAS

-880 LTASNDA
+880 LTASSNAA

-906 TSDST
+906 TPYST

-926 NNGTITGNCAY
+926 NEGTITGNCAY

-951 TKEHGTAFTMYSGT
+951 TEEHGTAFTMNGGT

-978 GGIYSCSNRV
+978 GGIYSCSNYV

-1007 SEGNTQI
+1007 SEGNTEI
-1014 YTTLHIQNALI
+1014 YTTLHIENALI

-1048 QNGAVIYGNTA
+1048 QDGAVIYGNTA

-1104 PGNLGTS
+1104 AGNRGTS

-1118 AVEYAKRVTGVQNE
+1118 TVEYAKRVTGVQNE

-1145 VSIPAVGSLIITGN
+1145 VSIPATGSLIITGN

-1178 ATSLSNSI
+1178 ATSLSYSI
-1186 SVKKVW
+1186 SVKKAW

-1202 SGVTIHLKERDTGDV
+1202 SGVTIHLKERDTGDI
-1217 VSTAELTSENG
+1217 VSTAELTGENG
-1228 WQYTFTDLP
+1228 WQHTFTDLP
-1237 LSPNHYTVTEQP
+1237 LSPDHYTVTEQP

-1332 LPESSYSVTEDAVPG
+1332 LPEGTYSVTEDAVPG

-1367 RPLDPEPIEPIPPV
+1367 RPLYPEPIEPIDPIPPV

-1392 IVPETTGNEPSPPST
+1392 IVPGTTGNEPNPPST
-1407 EETTSVPPTEPTEE
+1407 EETTSVPPTEPTEESTEE

-1435 PIKETQETPSVSA
+1435 PIKETQETSSVSA

-1460 WPVFLLMFAGVGLL
+1460 WPVFLLMFAGAGLL

>member
-1 MEAGCTI
+1 
-8 FLRWYTPPCGTR
+8 
-20 FAAHEHNDN
+20 
-29 AKERN
+29 
-34 TAMKKRL
+34 MKKRL

-68 FVEDWEGAADF
+68 FVEDREDIADY
-79 TDDSYS
+79 TDDSYSSGYS

-103 DDTAAEVVAEEDA
+103 DDTAAEVIAEEDA
-116 NDSSDTEIDKAA
+116 NDSSDTEIDRAA

-140 QVSDAAK
+140 QNTDAAE
-147 DRNDLENPDEET
+147 DRNDREYPDEET
-159 ESDTQNPWEAG
+159 KSGTNPGEAG

-199 SEDPFSYYDDNALE
+199 SEDPFSYYDDDASE

-231 ENYAYTDVSGT
+231 EDYAYTDVSSGT
-242 KYTVDLYTDHTATI
+242 EYMVDLYTDHTAKI
-256 WELTTSSGEAEC
+256 WKLTTSSGEAEC

-284 PAPYTVTELSLS
+284 PNPYTVTELRFSPYGNS
-296 YYSGV
+296 V
-301 TSDNNN
+301 TSVNNN
-307 YTSLVLPD
+307 YTALVLPD
-315 TLTDIRRSLSGFKN
+315 TLTDIGGSLSGFKN

-345 LQNMMEL
+345 LQYMKEL
-352 KTLTF
+352 RTLTF

-366 GSVVSGCTKL
+366 GSVVSGCKNLT
-376 ETIHLPSSLQKLSGT
+376 TIHLPSSLQKLSGT

-413 GSTFSKCTS
+413 GSTFSECTS
-422 LKSIELPA
+422 LKSITLPA
-430 SITTIPRS
+430 SITTIPS
-438 MFAGCSALERVT
+438 YMFAGCSALERVT

-455 TAIGNGA
+455 TAIGNSA
-462 FGSVTDWNGHETADT
+462 FKSDT

-500 ALTTVDLHNVTT
+500 ALKTVDLHSVTT
-512 MEYGAFQGCKE
+512 MEYGAFQGCDA

-528 DLSKLEVIPGNAFC
+528 DLSNLEEIPGHAFC
-542 YDSKI
+542 YDPNI
-547 TSVITCPTLKSI
+547 TSVITCPTLRSI

-566 AGISTISLPETLNSI
+566 ADISTISLPETLNSI
-581 GEYTF
+581 GSYTF
-586 FLASLSGTVA
+586 YLASLSGTVA
-596 LPDSLTKLGANAFN
+596 LPDSLTQLGASAFS
-610 GCEEIE
+610 GCEEVN
-616 AIQIGSGLTDI
+616 AIQIGSGLKDI
-627 PSNAFDGC
+627 PANAFAGC
-635 RKLTTITVNNRQEDV
+635 TNLKTITVNNRREDV
-650 KIPKIDRVTVTYTIP
+650 HIPEIDGVTVTYTIP
-665 SLTADDDKVSTAT
+665 SLTADNDKVSNAEG
-678 DALSLQD
+678 ALSLQE
-685 AVKQAATNGTPV
+685 AVDQANGTPV

-706 EPVTIT
+706 EPVRI
-712 AEQKVEITATEN
+712 AAGQRVEITANANEN
-724 HNIFGNKDQNL
+724 YNLFGNKDEKPT
-735 ANLFVVEAGGELSL
+735 NLFVVEEGGELSL

-762 SILVNHGKTTINGNV
+762 SILVNHGKTTIDGNV
-777 VIEKSTLEGNN
+777 VIEKSTLEGNDV
-788 IGVIEDKGSS
+788 GVIEDNGSS
-798 AKLILE
+798 AELILE

-825 GASFTMNGGTIRDNI
+825 GASFTMNGGTIQDNI
-840 ANTSS
+840 ANTIS

-863 NEGSICNNSGQC
+863 NRGSICNNSGQC

-880 LTASNDA
+880 LTASSNAA

-896 TLSNNESHSY
+896 TLSNNESRSY
-906 TSDST
+906 TPNST

-926 NNGTITGNCAY
+926 NNGTITGNCAH

-951 TKEHGTAFTMYSGT
+951 GEEHGTAFTMNGGT
-965 ISNNTASGYRCSG
+965 ISYNTASGYRCDG
-978 GGIYSCSNRV
+978 GGIYSCSNHV

-1001 DGGGVY
+1001 DGGGIY
-1007 SEGNTQI
+1007 SEGNTEI

-1048 QNGAVIYGNTA
+1048 QDGAVIYGNTA

-1072 TGAGGNG
+1072 AGAGGNG

-1104 PGNLGTS
+1104 PGNRGTA

-1118 AVEYAKRVTGVQNE
+1118 TVEYAKRVTGVQNE

-1145 VSIPAVGSLIITGN
+1145 VSIPAVGLLIITGN

-1178 ATSLSNSI
+1178 ATSLSYSI

-1202 SGVTIHLKERDTGDV
+1202 SGVTIHLKERDTGDI
-1217 VSTAELTSENG
+1217 VSTAELTGENG

-1237 LSPNHYTVTEQP
+1237 LSPDHYTVTEQP

-1332 LPESSYSVTEDAVPG
+1332 LPEGNYSVTEDAVPG
-1347 YETLIERSD
+1347 YKTLIERSD

-1367 RPLDPEPIEPIPPV
+1367 RPLYPEPIEPIDPIPPV

-1392 IVPETTGNEPSPPST
+1392 IVPGTTGNEPSPPST
-1407 EETTSVPPTEPTEE
+1407 EETTSVPPTEPTEESTEE

-1448 KPPKLIQTGQTW
+1448 NPPKLIQTGQTW
-1460 WPVFLLMFAGVGLL
+1460 WPVFLLMFAGAGLL

>member
-1 MEAGCTI
+1 
-8 FLRWYTPPCGTR
+8 
-20 FAAHEHNDN
+20 
-29 AKERN
+29 
-34 TAMKKRL
+34 MKKRL

-68 FVEDWEGAADF
+68 FVEDREDIADF
-79 TDDSYS
+79 TDDSYSSGYS

-103 DDTAAEVVAEEDA
+103 DDTAAKVIAEEDA
-116 NDSSDTEIDKAA
+116 NDPSDTEIDRTA

-140 QVSDAAK
+140 QDTDAAE
-147 DRNDLENPDEET
+147 DRNDREDSDEET
-159 ESDTQNPWEAG
+159 KSGTQNPEEAG

-199 SEDPFSYYDDNALE
+199 SEDPFSYYDDDASE
-213 EEMDDD
+213 EEIDDD

-231 ENYAYTDVSGT
+231 KDYAYTDVSSGT
-242 KYTVDLYTDHTATI
+242 EYMVDLYTDYTAKI
-256 WELTTSSGEAEC
+256 RRLTSSSGGAEC

-276 TGDDGVQE
+276 TDDAGVQD
-284 PAPYTVTELSLS
+284 PNPYTVTELSLPFS
-296 YYSGV
+296 SSV
-301 TSDNNN
+301 TSD
-307 YTSLVLPD
+307 YTTLVLPD
-315 TLTDIRRSLSGFKN
+315 TLTDMGGYLSSFKN

-340 VFNAT
+340 VFKAI
-345 LQNMMEL
+345 LQNMTEL

-357 DEGVEEIAS
+357 EEGVEEIAS
-366 GSVVSGCTKL
+366 GSVVSGCKNLT
-376 ETIHLPSSLQKLSGT
+376 TIHLPSSLQKLSGT
-391 GTFSGASA
+391 DTFSGASA

-413 GSTFSKCTS
+413 GSTFSECTS
-422 LKSIELPA
+422 LESIELPA
-430 SITTIPRS
+430 SITTIPS
-438 MFAGCSALERVT
+438 HMFAGCSALERVT

-455 TAIGNGA
+455 TAIDNGA
-462 FGSVTDWNGHETADT
+462 FGSVTDWKNHETADT

-500 ALTTVDLHNVTT
+500 ALETVDLHSVTT
-512 MEYGAFQGCKE
+512 MGYAAFQGCKA
-523 LSGEI
+523 LSGKI
-528 DLSKLEVIPGNAFC
+528 DLSNLEEIPGHAFC
-542 YDSKI
+542 YDPNI
-547 TSVITCPTLKSI
+547 TSVITCSTLSSI

-581 GEYTF
+581 GTYTF
-586 FLASLSGTVA
+586 YKASLSGTVA
-596 LPDSLTKLGANAFN
+596 LPDSLTQLGASAFS
-610 GCEEIE
+610 GCKEVE

-627 PSNAFDGC
+627 PPNAFAGC
-635 RKLTTITVNNRQEDV
+635 TNLKTITVNNRREDV
-650 KIPKIDRVTVTYTIP
+650 TIPKIDGVTVTYTIP
-665 SLTADDDKVSTAT
+665 SLEATDDKVSNAEG
-678 DALSLQD
+678 ALSLQQ
-685 AVKQAATNGTPV
+685 AVDQANGPV
-697 TIEKDIRLD
+697 TIEIEKNICLNA
-706 EPVTIT
+706 PVTI
-712 AEQKVEITATEN
+712 AKGKQVEITANANEN
-724 HNIFGNKDQNL
+724 YNLFGNKDEKPT
-735 ANLFVVEAGGELSL
+735 NLFVVEEGGELSL

-762 SILVNHGKTTINGNV
+762 SILVNHGKTTIDGNV
-777 VIEKSTLEGNN
+777 VIEKSTLEGNDV
-788 IGVIEDKGSS
+788 GVIEDNGSS
-798 AKLILE
+798 AELILE

-816 HSASIRVTE
+816 LSASIRVTE
-825 GASFTMNGGTIRDNI
+825 GASFTMNGGTIQANI

-863 NEGSICNNSGQC
+863 NGGSICNNSGQC

-880 LTASNDA
+880 LTASSNAA

-896 TLSNNESHSY
+896 SLSNNESRSY
-906 TSDST
+906 TPNST

-926 NNGTITGNCAY
+926 NEGTITGNCAHD
-937 GGAGGGV
+937 GAGGGV

-951 TKEHGTAFTMYSGT
+951 TEEHGTAFTMNGGT
-965 ISNNTASGYRCSG
+965 ISNNKASGYRCDG
-978 GGIYSCSNRV
+978 GGIYSCSNHV

-1001 DGGGVY
+1001 DGGGIY
-1007 SEGNTQI
+1007 SEGNTEI

-1092 IQWFSDGFLYAP
+1092 IQWFSDGFLYALA
-1104 PGNLGTS
+1104 GNRGTS

-1145 VSIPAVGSLIITGN
+1145 VSVPAVGSLIITGN

-1178 ATSLSNSI
+1178 ETSLSYSI
-1186 SVKKVW
+1186 SVKKAW

-1202 SGVTIHLKERDTGDV
+1202 SGVTIHLKERDTGDI
-1217 VSTAELTSENG
+1217 VSTAELTGENG
-1228 WQYTFTDLP
+1228 WQYTFTGLP
-1237 LSPNHYTVTEQP
+1237 LSPDHYTVTEQP

-1332 LPESSYSVTEDAVPG
+1332 LPEGTYSVTEDAVPG

-1367 RPLDPEPIEPIPPV
+1367 RPLYPEPIEPIDPIPPV

-1392 IVPETTGNEPSPPST
+1392 IVPGTTGNEPNPPST
-1407 EETTSVPPTEPTEE
+1407 EETTSVPPTEPTKESTEE

-1460 WPVFLLMFAGVGLL
+1460 WPVFLLMFAGAGLL

>member
-1 MEAGCTI
+1 
-8 FLRWYTPPCGTR
+8 
-20 FAAHEHNDN
+20 
-29 AKERN
+29 
-34 TAMKKRL
+34 MKKRL

-68 FVEDWEGAADF
+68 FVEDREDIADY
-79 TDDSYS
+79 TDDSYSSGYS

-103 DDTAAEVVAEEDA
+103 DDTAAEVIAEEDA
-116 NDSSDTEIDKAA
+116 NDSSDTEIDRAA

-140 QVSDAAK
+140 QDTDAAE
-147 DRNDLENPDEET
+147 DRNDREDSDEET
-159 ESDTQNPWEAG
+159 KSGTNPGETG

-199 SEDPFSYYDDNALE
+199 SEDPFSYYDDDASE

-231 ENYAYTDVSGT
+231 EDYAYTDVSSGT
-242 KYTVDLYTDHTATI
+242 EYMVDLYTDHTAKI
-256 WELTTSSGEAEC
+256 WKLTTSSGEAKC

-276 TGDDGVQE
+276 TDDDGVPE
-284 PAPYTVTELSLS
+284 PNPYTVTELRFSPYGNS
-296 YYSGV
+296 V
-301 TSDNNN
+301 TSVNNN
-307 YTSLVLPD
+307 YTALVLPD
-315 TLTDIRRSLSGFKN
+315 TLTDIGGSLSGFKN

-345 LQNMMEL
+345 LQYMKQL
-352 KTLTF
+352 RTLTF
-357 DEGVEEIAS
+357 EEGVEEIAS
-366 GSVVSGCTKL
+366 GSVVSGCKNLT
-376 ETIHLPSSLQKLSGT
+376 TIHLPSSLQKLSGT

-413 GSTFSKCTS
+413 GSTFSECTS
-422 LKSIELPA
+422 LKSITLPA
-430 SITTIPRS
+430 SITTIPS
-438 MFAGCSALERVT
+438 YMFAGCSALERVT

-455 TAIGNGA
+455 TAIGNSA
-462 FGSVTDWNGHETADT
+462 FKSDT

-500 ALTTVDLHNVTT
+500 ALKTVDLHSVTT
-512 MEYGAFQGCKE
+512 MEYGAFQGCDA

-528 DLSKLEVIPGNAFC
+528 DLSNLEVIPGHAFC
-542 YDSKI
+542 YDPNI
-547 TSVITCPTLKSI
+547 TSVVTCPTLRSI

-581 GEYTF
+581 GTYTF
-586 FLASLSGTVA
+586 YKASLSGTVA
-596 LPDSLTKLGANAFN
+596 LPDSLTQLGASAFS
-610 GCEEIE
+610 GCEEVN
-616 AIQIGSGLTDI
+616 AIQIGSGLKDI
-627 PSNAFDGC
+627 PANAFAGC
-635 RKLTTITVNNRQEDV
+635 TNLKTITVNNRREDV
-650 KIPKIDRVTVTYTIP
+650 TIPKIDGVTVTYTIP
-665 SLTADDDKVSTAT
+665 SLEATDDKISNAEG
-678 DALSLQD
+678 ALSLQQ
-685 AVKQAATNGTPV
+685 AVDQANGPV
-697 TIEKDIRLD
+697 TIEIEKNICLNA
-706 EPVTIT
+706 PVTI
-712 AEQKVEITATEN
+712 AKGKQVEITANANEN
-724 HNIFGNKDQNL
+724 YNLFGNKDENL
-735 ANLFVVEAGGELSL
+735 TNLFVVEAGGELSL

-762 SILVNHGKTTINGNV
+762 SILVNHGKTTIDGNV
-777 VIEKSTLEGNN
+777 VIEKSTLEGDSM
-788 IGVIEDKGSS
+788 GVIEDNGSS
-798 AKLILE
+798 AELILE

-816 HSASIRVTE
+816 RSASIRVTE
-825 GASFTMNGGTIRDNI
+825 GASFTMNGGTIQDNI
-840 ANTSS
+840 ANTPS

-863 NEGSICNNSGQC
+863 NGGSICNNSGQC

-880 LTASNDA
+880 LTASNNAA

-896 TLSNNESHSY
+896 TLSNNESRSY
-906 TSDST
+906 TPYST

-951 TKEHGTAFTMYSGT
+951 TEEHGTVFTMNGGT

-978 GGIYSCSNRV
+978 GGIYSCSNHV

-1007 SEGNTQI
+1007 SEGNTEI
-1014 YTTLHIQNALI
+1014 YTTLHIENALI

-1048 QNGAVIYGNTA
+1048 QDGAVIYGNTA

-1104 PGNLGTS
+1104 AGNRGTS

-1118 AVEYAKRVTGVQNE
+1118 TVEYAKRVTGVQNE

-1145 VSIPAVGSLIITGN
+1145 VSIPATGSLIITGN

-1178 ATSLSNSI
+1178 ATSLSYSI
-1186 SVKKVW
+1186 SVKKAW

-1202 SGVTIHLKERDTGDV
+1202 SGVTIHLKERDTGDI
-1217 VSTAELTSENG
+1217 VSTAELTGENG
-1228 WQYTFTDLP
+1228 WQHTFTDLP
-1237 LSPNHYTVTEQP
+1237 LSPDHYTVTEQP

-1332 LPESSYSVTEDAVPG
+1332 LPEGTYSVTEDAVPG

-1367 RPLDPEPIEPIPPV
+1367 RPLYPEPIEPIDPIPPV

-1392 IVPETTGNEPSPPST
+1392 IVPGTTGNEPNPPST
-1407 EETTSVPPTEPTEE
+1407 EETTSVPPTEPTEESTEE

-1448 KPPKLIQTGQTW
+1448 NPPKLIQTGQTW
-1460 WPVFLLMFAGVGLL
+1460 WPVFLLMFAGAGLL

>member
-1 MEAGCTI
+1 
-8 FLRWYTPPCGTR
+8 
-20 FAAHEHNDN
+20 
-29 AKERN
+29 
-34 TAMKKRL
+34 MKKRL

-68 FVEDWEGAADF
+68 FVEDREDIADY
-79 TDDSYS
+79 TDDSYSSGYS

-103 DDTAAEVVAEEDA
+103 DDTAAEVIAEEDA
-116 NDSSDTEIDKAA
+116 NDSSDTEIDRAA

-140 QVSDAAK
+140 QNTDAAE
-147 DRNDLENPDEET
+147 DRNDREYPDEET
-159 ESDTQNPWEAG
+159 KSGTNPGEAG

-199 SEDPFSYYDDNALE
+199 SEDPFSYYDDDASE

-231 ENYAYTDVSGT
+231 EDYAYTDVSSGT
-242 KYTVDLYTDHTATI
+242 EYMVDLYTDHTAKI
-256 WELTTSSGEAEC
+256 WKLTTSSGEAEC

-276 TGDDGVQE
+276 TDDDGVPE
-284 PAPYTVTELSLS
+284 PNPYTVTELRFSPYGNS
-296 YYSGV
+296 V
-301 TSDNNN
+301 TSVNNN
-307 YTSLVLPD
+307 YTALVLPD
-315 TLTDIRRSLSGFKN
+315 TLTDIGGSLSGFKN

-345 LQNMMEL
+345 LQYMKQL
-352 KTLTF
+352 RTLTF
-357 DEGVEEIAS
+357 EEGVEEIAS
-366 GSVVSGCTKL
+366 GSVVSGCKSLT
-376 ETIHLPSSLQKLSGT
+376 TIHLPSSLQKLSGT

-413 GSTFSKCTS
+413 GSTFSECTS
-422 LKSIELPA
+422 LESIELPA
-430 SITTIPRS
+430 SITTIPS
-438 MFAGCSALERVT
+438 YMFAGCSALERVT
-450 AKGTI
+450 VKGTI
-455 TAIGNGA
+455 TAIGNSA
-462 FGSVTDWNGHETADT
+462 FKSDT

-500 ALTTVDLHNVTT
+500 ALETVDLHSVTT
-512 MEYGAFQGCKE
+512 MEYAAFQGCDA

-528 DLSKLEVIPGNAFC
+528 DLSNLEVIPGHAFC
-542 YDSKI
+542 YDPNI
-547 TSVITCPTLKSI
+547 TSVVTCPTLRSI

-581 GEYTF
+581 GTYTF
-586 FLASLSGTVA
+586 YKASLSGTVA
-596 LPDSLTKLGANAFN
+596 LPDSLTQLGASAFS
-610 GCEEIE
+610 GCEEVN
-616 AIQIGSGLTDI
+616 AIQIGSGLKDI
-627 PSNAFDGC
+627 PANAFAGC
-635 RKLTTITVNNRQEDV
+635 TNLKTITVNNRWEDV
-650 KIPKIDRVTVTYTIP
+650 TIPKIDGVTVTYTIP
-665 SLTADDDKVSTAT
+665 SLEATDDKVSNAEG
-678 DALSLQD
+678 ALSLQQ
-685 AVKQAATNGTPV
+685 AVDQANGTPV

-706 EPVTIT
+706 EPVRI
-712 AEQKVEITATEN
+712 AAGQRVEITANTN
-724 HNIFGNKDQNL
+724 CNIFGNKDKDL
-735 ANLFVVEAGGELSL
+735 TNLFVVEPGGELSL

-762 SILVNHGKTTINGNV
+762 SILVNHGKTTIDGNV
-777 VIEKSTLEGNN
+777 VIEKSTLEGNDV
-788 IGVIEDKGSS
+788 GVIEDNGSS
-798 AKLILE
+798 AELILE

-816 HSASIRVTE
+816 LSASIRVTE
-825 GASFTMNGGTIRDNI
+825 GASFTMNGGTIQANI

-863 NEGSICNNSGQC
+863 NGGSICNNSGQC

-880 LTASNDA
+880 LTASSNAA

-896 TLSNNESHSY
+896 SLSNNESRSY
-906 TSDST
+906 TPNST

-926 NNGTITGNCAY
+926 NDGTITGNCAHD
-937 GGAGGGV
+937 GAGGGV

-951 TKEHGTAFTMYSGT
+951 TEEHGTAFTMNGGT

-978 GGIYSCSNRV
+978 GGIYSCSNYV

-1007 SEGNTQI
+1007 SEGNTDI

-1048 QNGAVIYGNTA
+1048 QDGAVIYGNTA

-1104 PGNLGTS
+1104 PGNRGTS

-1118 AVEYAKRVTGVQNE
+1118 TVEYAKRVTGVQNE

-1145 VSIPAVGSLIITGN
+1145 VSIPATGSLIITGN

-1178 ATSLSNSI
+1178 ATSLSYSI
-1186 SVKKVW
+1186 SVKKAW

-1202 SGVTIHLKERDTGDV
+1202 SSVTIHLKERDTGDI
-1217 VSTAELTSENG
+1217 VSTAELTGENG

-1237 LSPNHYTVTEQP
+1237 LSPDHYTVTEQP

-1260 ADGNFIITNTYLTTP
+1260 ADGNFIITNTHLTTP
-1275 TPDVPAVTISVPVEK
+1275 TPMPDVPAVTISVPVEK

-1332 LPESSYSVTEDAVPG
+1332 LPEGTYSVTEDAVPG

-1367 RPLDPEPIEPIPPV
+1367 RPLYPEPIEPIDPIPPV

-1392 IVPETTGNEPSPPST
+1392 IVPGTTGNEPNPPST
-1407 EETTSVPPTEPTEE
+1407 EETTSVPPTEPTEESTDE

-1460 WPVFLLMFAGVGLL
+1460 WPVFLLMFAGAGLL

>member
-1 MEAGCTI
+1 
-8 FLRWYTPPCGTR
+8 
-20 FAAHEHNDN
+20 
-29 AKERN
+29 
-34 TAMKKRL
+34 MKKRL

-68 FVEDWEGAADF
+68 FVEDREDIADF
-79 TDDSYS
+79 TDDSYSSGYS

-103 DDTAAEVVAEEDA
+103 DDTAAEVIAEEDA
-116 NDSSDTEIDKAA
+116 NDSSDTEIDRAA

-140 QVSDAAK
+140 QNTDAAE
-147 DRNDLENPDEET
+147 DRNDREYPDEET
-159 ESDTQNPWEAG
+159 KSGTNPGEAG

-199 SEDPFSYYDDNALE
+199 SEDPFSYYDDDASE

-231 ENYAYTDVSGT
+231 EDYAYTDVSSGT
-242 KYTVDLYTDHTATI
+242 EYMVNLYTDHTAKI
-256 WELTTSSGEAEC
+256 WKLTTSSGEAEC

-276 TGDDGVQE
+276 TGDDGVPE
-284 PAPYTVTELSLS
+284 PTPYTVTELRFSPYGNS
-296 YYSGV
+296 V
-301 TSDNNN
+301 TSVNNN
-307 YTSLVLPD
+307 YTALVLPD
-315 TLTDIRRSLSGFKN
+315 TLTDIGGSLSGFKN

-345 LQNMMEL
+345 LQYMKQL
-352 KTLTF
+352 RTLTF
-357 DEGVEEIAS
+357 EEGVEEIAS
-366 GSVVSGCTKL
+366 GSVVSGCKNLT
-376 ETIHLPSSLQKLSGT
+376 TIHLPSSLQKLSGT

-413 GSTFSKCTS
+413 GSTFSECTS
-422 LKSIELPA
+422 LKSITLPA
-430 SITTIPRS
+430 SITTIPS
-438 MFAGCSALERVT
+438 YMFAGCSALERVT

-455 TAIGNGA
+455 TAIGNSA
-462 FGSVTDWNGHETADT
+462 FKSDT

-500 ALTTVDLHNVTT
+500 ALKTVDLHSVTT
-512 MEYGAFQGCKE
+512 MEYGAFQGCDA

-528 DLSKLEVIPGNAFC
+528 DLSNLEEIPGHAFC
-542 YDSKI
+542 YDPNI
-547 TSVITCPTLKSI
+547 TSVITCPTLRSI

-566 AGISTISLPETLNSI
+566 ADISTISLPETLKSI
-581 GEYTF
+581 GTYTF
-586 FLASLSGTVA
+586 YKASLSGTVA
-596 LPDSLTKLGANAFN
+596 LPDSLTQLGASAFS
-610 GCEEIE
+610 GCEKVE

-627 PSNAFDGC
+627 PKDAFDGC
-635 RKLTTITVNNRQEDV
+635 KPKTITVNNRREDV
-650 KIPKIDRVTVTYTIP
+650 HIPEIDGVTVTYTIP
-665 SLTADDDKVSTAT
+665 SLTADNDKVSNAEG
-678 DALSLQD
+678 ALSLQQ
-685 AVKQAATNGTPV
+685 AVDQANGTPV

-706 EPVTIT
+706 EPVRI
-712 AEQKVEITATEN
+712 AAGQRVEITANANEN
-724 HNIFGNKDQNL
+724 YNLFGNKDEKPT
-735 ANLFVVEAGGELSL
+735 NLFVVEEGGELSL

-762 SILVNHGKTTINGNV
+762 SILVNHGKTTIDGNV
-777 VIEKSTLEGNN
+777 VIEKSTLEGNDM
-788 IGVIEDKGSS
+788 GVIEDNGSS
-798 AKLILE
+798 AELILE

-816 HSASIRVTE
+816 LSASIRVTE
-825 GASFTMNGGTIRDNI
+825 GASFTMNGGTIQDNI

-863 NEGSICNNSGQC
+863 NRGSICNNSGQC

-880 LTASNDA
+880 LTASSNAA

-896 TLSNNESHSY
+896 TLSNNESHLY
-906 TSDST
+906 TPNST

-926 NNGTITGNCAY
+926 NNGTITGNCAH

-951 TKEHGTAFTMYSGT
+951 TEEHGTAFTMNGGT

-978 GGIYSCSNRV
+978 GGIYSCSNHV

-1007 SEGNTQI
+1007 SEGNTDI

-1048 QNGAVIYGNTA
+1048 QDGAVIYGNTA
-1059 ASAGDDFASPEVA
+1059 TSAGDDFASPEVA

-1104 PGNLGTS
+1104 PGNRGTS

-1118 AVEYAKRVTGVQNE
+1118 TVEYAKRVTGVQNE

-1145 VSIPAVGSLIITGN
+1145 VSIPATGLLIITGN

-1178 ATSLSNSI
+1178 ATSLSYSI
-1186 SVKKVW
+1186 SVKKAW
-1192 DNPGYEDTQP
+1192 DNPGHEDTQP
-1202 SGVTIHLKERDTGDV
+1202 SGVTIHLKERDTGDI
-1217 VSTAELTSENG
+1217 VSTAELTGENG

-1237 LSPNHYTVTEQP
+1237 LSPDHYTVTEQP

-1332 LPESSYSVTEDAVPG
+1332 LPKGTYSVTEDAVPG

-1367 RPLDPEPIEPIPPV
+1367 RPLYPEPIEPIDPIPPV

-1392 IVPETTGNEPSPPST
+1392 IVPGTTGNEPSPPST

-1421 STEERSAESDPEES
+1421 STEESTEERSAESDPEES
-1435 PIKETQETPSVSA
+1435 PIKETQETSSVSA

-1460 WPVFLLMFAGVGLL
+1460 WPVFLLMFAGAGLL

>member
-1 MEAGCTI
+1 
-8 FLRWYTPPCGTR
+8 
-20 FAAHEHNDN
+20 
-29 AKERN
+29 
-34 TAMKKRL
+34 MKKRL

-68 FVEDWEGAADF
+68 FVEDREDIADY
-79 TDDSYS
+79 TDDSYSSGYS

-103 DDTAAEVVAEEDA
+103 DDTAAEVIAEEDA
-116 NDSSDTEIDKAA
+116 NDSSDTEIDRAA

-140 QVSDAAK
+140 QDTDAAE
-147 DRNDLENPDEET
+147 DRNDREDSDEET
-159 ESDTQNPWEAG
+159 KSGTNPGETG

-199 SEDPFSYYDDNALE
+199 SEDPFSYYDDDASE

-231 ENYAYTDVSGT
+231 EDYAYTDVSSGT
-242 KYTVDLYTDHTATI
+242 EYMVDLYTDHTAKI
-256 WELTTSSGEAEC
+256 WKLTTSSGEAEC

-276 TGDDGVQE
+276 TDDDDVPE
-284 PAPYTVTELSLS
+284 PTPYTVTELRFSPYGNS
-296 YYSGV
+296 V
-301 TSDNNN
+301 TSVNNN
-307 YTSLVLPD
+307 YTALVLPD
-315 TLTDIRRSLSGFKN
+315 TLTDIGGSLSGFKN

-345 LQNMMEL
+345 LQYMKQL
-352 KTLTF
+352 RTLTF
-357 DEGVEEIAS
+357 EEGVEEIAS
-366 GSVVSGCTKL
+366 GSVVSGCKNLT
-376 ETIHLPSSLQKLSGT
+376 TIHLPSSLQKLSGT

-413 GSTFSKCTS
+413 GSTFSECTS
-422 LKSIELPA
+422 LKSITLPA
-430 SITTIPRS
+430 SITTIPS
-438 MFAGCSALERVT
+438 YMFAGCSALERVT

-455 TAIGNGA
+455 TAIGNSA
-462 FGSVTDWNGHETADT
+462 FKSDT

-500 ALTTVDLHNVTT
+500 ALKTVDLHSVTT
-512 MEYGAFQGCKE
+512 MEYGAFQGCDA

-528 DLSKLEVIPGNAFC
+528 NLSNLEEIPGHAFC
-542 YDSKI
+542 YDPNI
-547 TSVITCPTLKSI
+547 TSVITCPTLRSI

-566 AGISTISLPETLNSI
+566 ADISTISLPETLKSI
-581 GEYTF
+581 GTYTF
-586 FLASLSGTVA
+586 YKASLSGTVA
-596 LPDSLTKLGANAFN
+596 LPDSLTQLGASAFS
-610 GCEEIE
+610 GCEKVE

-627 PSNAFDGC
+627 PKDAFDGC
-635 RKLTTITVNNRQEDV
+635 KPKTITVNNRREDV
-650 KIPKIDRVTVTYTIP
+650 HIPEIDGVTVTYTIP
-665 SLTADDDKVSTAT
+665 SLTADNDKVSNAEG
-678 DALSLQD
+678 ALSLQE
-685 AVKQAATNGTPV
+685 AVDQANGTPV

-706 EPVTIT
+706 EPVRI
-712 AEQKVEITATEN
+712 AAGQRVEITANANEN
-724 HNIFGNKDQNL
+724 YNLFGNKDEKPT
-735 ANLFVVEAGGELSL
+735 NLFVVEEGGELSL

-762 SILVNHGKTTINGNV
+762 SILVNHGKTTIDGNV
-777 VIEKSTLEGNN
+777 VIEKSTLEGDSM
-788 IGVIEDKGSS
+788 GVIEDNGSS
-798 AKLILE
+798 AELILE

-825 GASFTMNGGTIRDNI
+825 GASFTMNGGTIQDNI
-840 ANTSS
+840 ANTAS

-863 NEGSICNNSGQC
+863 NGGSICNNSGQC

-880 LTASNDA
+880 LTASNNAA

-896 TLSNNESHSY
+896 TLSNNESRSY
-906 TSDST
+906 TPYST

-926 NNGTITGNCAY
+926 NNGTITGNCAH

-951 TKEHGTAFTMYSGT
+951 TEEHGTAFTMNGGT

-978 GGIYSCSNRV
+978 GGIYSCSNYV

-1007 SEGNTQI
+1007 SEGNTDI
-1014 YTTLHIQNALI
+1014 YTTLHIRNALI

-1048 QNGAVIYGNTA
+1048 QDGAVIYGNTA

-1104 PGNLGTS
+1104 AGNRGTS

-1118 AVEYAKRVTGVQNE
+1118 TVEYAKRVTGVQNE

-1178 ATSLSNSI
+1178 ATSLSYSI
-1186 SVKKVW
+1186 SVKKAW

-1202 SGVTIHLKERDTGDV
+1202 SGVTIHLKERDTGDI
-1217 VSTAELTSENG
+1217 VSTAELTGENG

-1237 LSPNHYTVTEQP
+1237 LSPDHYTVTEQP

-1332 LPESSYSVTEDAVPG
+1332 LPEGTYSVTEDAVPG

-1367 RPLDPEPIEPIPPV
+1367 RPLYPEPIDPIDPIPPV

-1392 IVPETTGNEPSPPST
+1392 IVPGTTGNEPNPPST
-1407 EETTSVPPTEPTEE
+1407 EETTSVPPTEPTEESTDE

-1435 PIKETQETPSVSA
+1435 PIKETQETSSVSA

-1460 WPVFLLMFAGVGLL
+1460 WPVFLLMFAGAGLL

>member
-1 MEAGCTI
+1 
-8 FLRWYTPPCGTR
+8 
-20 FAAHEHNDN
+20 
-29 AKERN
+29 
-34 TAMKKRL
+34 MKKRL

-68 FVEDWEGAADF
+68 FVEDREDIADY
-79 TDDSYS
+79 TDDSYSSGYS

-103 DDTAAEVVAEEDA
+103 DDTAAKVIAEEDA
-116 NDSSDTEIDKAA
+116 NDSSDTEIDRAA

-135 PEDEV
+135 SEDEV
-140 QVSDAAK
+140 QDTDAAE
-147 DRNDLENPDEET
+147 DRNDREDSDEET
-159 ESDTQNPWEAG
+159 RSGTNPGETG

-179 VPDSWEETPK
+179 VSDSWEETPK

-199 SEDPFSYYDDNALE
+199 SEDPFSYYDDDASE

-231 ENYAYTDVSGT
+231 EDYAYTDVSSGT
-242 KYTVDLYTDHTATI
+242 EYMVDLYTDHTAKI
-256 WELTTSSGEAEC
+256 WKLTTSSGEAEC

-276 TGDDGVQE
+276 TDDDDVPE
-284 PAPYTVTELSLS
+284 PTPYTVTELKFSPYGNS
-296 YYSGV
+296 V
-301 TSDNNN
+301 TSVNNN
-307 YTSLVLPD
+307 YTALVLPD
-315 TLTDIRRSLSGFKN
+315 TLTDIGGSLSGFKN

-345 LQNMMEL
+345 LQYMKQL
-352 KTLTF
+352 RTLTF
-357 DEGVEEIAS
+357 EEGVEEIAS
-366 GSVVSGCTKL
+366 GSVVSGCKNLT
-376 ETIHLPSSLQKLSGT
+376 TIHLPSSLQKLSGT

-413 GSTFSKCTS
+413 GSTFSECTS
-422 LKSIELPA
+422 LKSITLPA
-430 SITTIPRS
+430 SITTIPS
-438 MFAGCSALERVT
+438 YMFAGCSALERVT

-455 TAIGNGA
+455 TAIGNSA
-462 FGSVTDWNGHETADT
+462 FKSDT

-500 ALTTVDLHNVTT
+500 ALKTVDLHSVTT
-512 MEYGAFQGCKE
+512 MEYGAFQGCDA

-528 DLSKLEVIPGNAFC
+528 DLSNLEEIPGHAFC
-542 YDSKI
+542 YDPNI
-547 TSVITCPTLKSI
+547 TSVITCPTLRSI

-566 AGISTISLPETLNSI
+566 ADISTISLPETLNSI
-581 GEYTF
+581 GTYTF
-586 FLASLSGTVA
+586 YKASLSGTVA
-596 LPDSLTKLGANAFN
+596 LPDSLTQLGASAFS
-610 GCEEIE
+610 GCEEVN
-616 AIQIGSGLTDI
+616 AIQIGSGLKDI
-627 PSNAFDGC
+627 PANAFAGC
-635 RKLTTITVNNRQEDV
+635 TNLKTITVNNRQEDV
-650 KIPKIDRVTVTYTIP
+650 TIPKIDGVTVTYTIP
-665 SLTADDDKVSTAT
+665 SLTADNDKVSNAEG
-678 DALSLQD
+678 ALSLQQ
-685 AVKQAATNGTPV
+685 AVNQANGTPV

-706 EPVTIT
+706 EPVRI
-712 AEQKVEITATEN
+712 AAGQRVEITANANEN
-724 HNIFGNKDQNL
+724 YNLFGNKDEKPT
-735 ANLFVVEAGGELSL
+735 NLFVVEEGGELSL

-762 SILVNHGKTTINGNV
+762 SILVNHGKTTIDGNV
-777 VIEKSTLEGNN
+777 VIEKSTLEGDSM
-788 IGVIEDKGSS
+788 GVIEDNGSS
-798 AKLILE
+798 AELILE

-816 HSASIRVTE
+816 LSASIRVTE
-825 GASFTMNGGTIRDNI
+825 GASFTMNGGTIQDNI

-863 NEGSICNNSGQC
+863 NRGSICNNSGQC

-880 LTASNDA
+880 LTASSNAA

-896 TLSNNESHSY
+896 TLSNNESRSY
-906 TSDST
+906 TPNST

-926 NNGTITGNCAY
+926 NNGTITGNCAH

-951 TKEHGTAFTMYSGT
+951 TEEHGTAFTMNGGT

-978 GGIYSCSNRV
+978 GGIYSCSNCV

-1001 DGGGVY
+1001 DGGGIY
-1007 SEGNTQI
+1007 SEGNTEI

-1048 QNGAVIYGNTA
+1048 QDGAVIYGNTA

-1104 PGNLGTS
+1104 AGNRGTS

-1118 AVEYAKRVTGVQNE
+1118 TVEYAKRVTGVQNE

-1145 VSIPAVGSLIITGN
+1145 VSIPATGSLIITGN

-1178 ATSLSNSI
+1178 TTSLSHSI
-1186 SVKKVW
+1186 LVKKAW
-1192 DNPGYEDTQP
+1192 DNPGHEDTQP
-1202 SGVTIHLKERDTGDV
+1202 SGVTIHLKERDTGDI
-1217 VSTAELTSENG
+1217 VSTAELTGENG
-1228 WQYTFTDLP
+1228 WQHTFTDLP
-1237 LSPNHYTVTEQP
+1237 LSPDHYTVTEQP

-1332 LPESSYSVTEDAVPG
+1332 LPEGTYSVTEDAVPG

-1356 AGGFI
+1356 TGGFI

-1367 RPLDPEPIEPIPPV
+1367 RPLYPEPIEPIDPIPPV

-1392 IVPETTGNEPSPPST
+1392 IVPGTTGNEPSPPST
-1407 EETTSVPPTEPTEE
+1407 EETTSVPPTEPTEESTEE

-1460 WPVFLLMFAGVGLL
+1460 WPVFLLMFAGAGLL

>member
-1 MEAGCTI
+1 
-8 FLRWYTPPCGTR
+8 
-20 FAAHEHNDN
+20 
-29 AKERN
+29 
-34 TAMKKRL
+34 MKKRL

-68 FVEDWEGAADF
+68 FVEDWEDAADF
-79 TDDSYS
+79 TADSYSSGYS

-103 DDTAAEVVAEEDA
+103 DDTAAEVIAEEDA
-116 NDSSDTEIDKAA
+116 NDSSDTEIDRAA

-140 QVSDAAK
+140 QDTDAAE
-147 DRNDLENPDEET
+147 DRNDREDPDEET
-159 ESDTQNPWEAG
+159 KSGTQNPEEAG

-199 SEDPFSYYDDNALE
+199 SEDPFSYYDDDASE

-231 ENYAYTDVSGT
+231 EDYAYTDVSSGT
-242 KYTVDLYTDHTATI
+242 EYMVDLYTDHTAKI
-256 WELTTSSGEAEC
+256 WKLTTSSGGAEC

-276 TGDDGVQE
+276 TGDDGVPE
-284 PAPYTVTELSLS
+284 PTPYTVTELRLS
-296 YYSGV
+296 YWSGV

-307 YTSLVLPD
+307 YTALVLPD
-315 TLTDIRRSLSGFKN
+315 TLTDIGGSLSGFKN

-345 LQNMMEL
+345 LQNMKEL

-357 DEGVEEIAS
+357 EEGVEEIAS
-366 GSVVSGCTKL
+366 GSVVSGCKSLT
-376 ETIHLPSSLQKLSGT
+376 TIHLPSSLQKLSGT

-399 LTDITLPEGIAITE
+399 LTDITLPEGIEITE
-413 GSTFSKCTS
+413 GSTFSECTS
-422 LKSIELPA
+422 LKSITLPA
-430 SITTIPRS
+430 SITTIPSS
-438 MFAGCSALERVT
+438 MFKDCSALEQVT
-450 AKGTI
+450 ARGII
-455 TAIGNGA
+455 TAIGKEA
-462 FGSVTDWNGHETADT
+462 FRSDKV
-477 ALTEIPDLSQ
+477 LTEIPDLGQ
-487 VTSIGDRAFYGCS
+487 VTSIEERAFNGCS
-500 ALTTVDLHNVTT
+500 ALETVDLHSVTT
-512 MEYGAFQGCKE
+512 MGYGAFEDCDA
-523 LSGEI
+523 LSGET
-528 DLSKLEVIPGNAFC
+528 DLSNLEVIPGHAFC
-542 YDSKI
+542 YDPKI
-547 TSVITCPTLKSI
+547 TSVITCPTLSSI
-559 GDWAFIW
+559 GDWAFVW
-566 AGISTISLPETLNSI
+566 AGISTISLPETLKSI
-581 GEYTF
+581 GSCTF
-586 FLASLSGTVA
+586 YAASLSGTVA
-596 LPDSLTKLGANAFN
+596 LPDSLTQLGASAFS
-610 GCEEIE
+610 GCKEVN

-627 PSNAFDGC
+627 PADAFDGC
-635 RKLTTITVNNRQEDV
+635 TIKTITVNNRQEDV
-650 KIPKIDRVTVTYTIP
+650 HIPEIYRDRVTYTIP
-665 SLTADDDKVSTAT
+665 SLTADNDKVSTAAG
-678 DALSLQD
+678 ALSLQE
-685 AVKQAATNGTPV
+685 AVDQANGTPV
-697 TIEKDIRLD
+697 TIEKDICLD
-706 EPVTIT
+706 SPVTI
-712 AEQKVEITATEN
+712 AAGQRVEITAKAN
-724 HNIFGNKDQNL
+724 CNIFGNKDENL
-735 ANLFVVEAGGELSL
+735 TNLFVVEAGGELSL

-762 SILVNHGKTTINGNV
+762 SILVNHGKTTIDGNV
-777 VIEKSTLEGNN
+777 VIEKSTLEGDN
-788 IGVIEDKGSS
+788 IGVIEDNGSS
-798 AKLILE
+798 AELILE

-816 HSASIRVTE
+816 LSASIRVTE
-825 GASFTMNGGTIRDNI
+825 GASFTMNGGTIQDNI
-840 ANTSS
+840 ANTPS

-880 LTASNDA
+880 LTASSNSA

-896 TLSNNESHSY
+896 TLSNNESRSY
-906 TSDST
+906 TPNST

-926 NNGTITGNCAY
+926 NNGTITGNCAH

-951 TKEHGTAFTMYSGT
+951 GEEHGTAFTMIGGT

-978 GGIYSCSNRV
+978 GGIYSCSNYV
-988 SLLGGRIENNSAY
+988 SLLGGRIENNAAY
-1001 DGGGVY
+1001 DGGGIY
-1007 SEGNTQI
+1007 SEGNTEI

-1104 PGNLGTS
+1104 YGNRGTS

-1178 ATSLSNSI
+1178 ATSLSYSI
-1186 SVKKVW
+1186 SVKKAW

-1202 SGVTIHLKERDTGDV
+1202 SGVTIHLKERDTGDI
-1217 VSTAELTSENG
+1217 VSTAELTGENG

-1314 VKEADLTADMGW
+1314 VKEADLTADTGW

-1332 LPESSYSVTEDAVPG
+1332 LPEGNYSVTEDAVPG
-1347 YETLIERSD
+1347 YKTLIERSD

-1367 RPLDPEPIEPIPPV
+1367 RPLYPEPIEPIDPIPPV

-1392 IVPETTGNEPSPPST
+1392 IVPGTTGNEPSPPST
-1407 EETTSVPPTEPTEE
+1407 EETTSVPPTEPTKESTEE

-1460 WPVFLLMFAGVGLL
+1460 WPVFLLMFAGAGLL
-1474 VFGFYKRSKE
+1474 VFGLYKRSKE

>member
-1 MEAGCTI
+1 
-8 FLRWYTPPCGTR
+8 
-20 FAAHEHNDN
+20 
-29 AKERN
+29 
-34 TAMKKRL
+34 MKKRL

-68 FVEDWEGAADF
+68 FVEDREDIADY
-79 TDDSYS
+79 TDDSYSSGYS

-103 DDTAAEVVAEEDA
+103 DDTAAEVIAEEDA
-116 NDSSDTEIDKAA
+116 NDSSDTEIDRAA

-140 QVSDAAK
+140 QNTDAAE
-147 DRNDLENPDEET
+147 DRNDREDPDEET
-159 ESDTQNPWEAG
+159 KSGTNPGEAG

-199 SEDPFSYYDDNALE
+199 SEDPFSYYDDDASE

-231 ENYAYTDVSGT
+231 EDYAYTDVSSGT
-242 KYTVDLYTDHTATI
+242 EYMVDLYTDHTAKI
-256 WELTTSSGEAEC
+256 WKLTTSSGGAEC

-276 TGDDGVQE
+276 TDDDDVPE
-284 PAPYTVTELSLS
+284 PTPYTVTELRFSPYGNS
-296 YYSGV
+296 V
-301 TSDNNN
+301 TSVNNN
-307 YTSLVLPD
+307 YTALVLPD
-315 TLTDIRRSLSGFKN
+315 TLTDIGGSLSGFKN

-345 LQNMMEL
+345 LQYMKEL
-352 KTLTF
+352 RTLTF
-357 DEGVEEIAS
+357 EEGVEEIAS
-366 GSVVSGCTKL
+366 GSVVSGCKNLT
-376 ETIHLPSSLQKLSGT
+376 TIHLPSSLQKLSGT

-413 GSTFSKCTS
+413 GSTFSECTS
-422 LKSIELPA
+422 LKSITLPA
-430 SITTIPRS
+430 SITTIPS
-438 MFAGCSALERVT
+438 YMFAGCSALERVT

-455 TAIGNGA
+455 TAIGNSA
-462 FGSVTDWNGHETADT
+462 FKRDT

-500 ALTTVDLHNVTT
+500 ALKTVDLHSVTT
-512 MEYGAFQGCKE
+512 MEYGAFQGCDA

-528 DLSKLEVIPGNAFC
+528 DLSNLEEIPGHAFC
-542 YDSKI
+542 YDPNI
-547 TSVITCPTLKSI
+547 TSVITCPTLRSI

-566 AGISTISLPETLNSI
+566 ADISTISLPETLKSI
-581 GEYTF
+581 GTYTF
-586 FLASLSGTVA
+586 YKASLSGTVA
-596 LPDSLTKLGANAFN
+596 LPDSLTQLGASAFS
-610 GCEEIE
+610 GCEKVN
-616 AIQIGSGLTDI
+616 AIQIGSGLKDI
-627 PSNAFDGC
+627 PANAFAGC
-635 RKLTTITVNNRQEDV
+635 TNLKTITVNNRREDV
-650 KIPKIDRVTVTYTIP
+650 TIPKIDGVTVTYTIP
-665 SLTADDDKVSTAT
+665 SLEATDDKVSNAEG
-678 DALSLQD
+678 ALSLQQ
-685 AVKQAATNGTPV
+685 AVDQANGPV
-697 TIEKDIRLD
+697 TIEIEKNICLNA
-706 EPVTIT
+706 PVTI
-712 AEQKVEITATEN
+712 AAGQRVEITANTN
-724 HNIFGNKDQNL
+724 CNIFGNKDEKPT
-735 ANLFVVEAGGELSL
+735 NLFVVEEGGELSL

-762 SILVNHGKTTINGNV
+762 SILVNHGKTTIDGNV
-777 VIEKSTLEGNN
+777 VIEKSTLEGDSM
-788 IGVIEDKGSS
+788 GVIEDNGSS
-798 AKLILE
+798 AELILE

-816 HSASIRVTE
+816 LSASIRVTE
-825 GASFTMNGGTIRDNI
+825 GASFTMNGGTIQDNI

-863 NEGSICNNSGQC
+863 NGGSICNNSGQC

-880 LTASNDA
+880 LTASSNAA

-896 TLSNNESHSY
+896 TLSNNESRSY
-906 TSDST
+906 TPYST

-926 NNGTITGNCAY
+926 NNGTITGNCAHD
-937 GGAGGGV
+937 GAGGGV

-951 TKEHGTAFTMYSGT
+951 TEEHGTAFTMNGGT
-965 ISNNTASGYRCSG
+965 ISNNTASGSRCSG
-978 GGIYSCSNRV
+978 GGIYSCSNYV

-1007 SEGNTQI
+1007 SEGNTEI
-1014 YTTLHIQNALI
+1014 YTTLHIENALI

-1048 QNGAVIYGNTA
+1048 QDGAVIYGNTA

-1104 PGNLGTS
+1104 AGNRGTS

-1118 AVEYAKRVTGVQNE
+1118 TVEYAKRVTGVQNE

-1145 VSIPAVGSLIITGN
+1145 VSIPATGSLIITGN

-1178 ATSLSNSI
+1178 ATSLSYSI
-1186 SVKKVW
+1186 SVKKAW

-1202 SGVTIHLKERDTGDV
+1202 SGVTIHLKERDTGDI
-1217 VSTAELTSENG
+1217 VSTAELTGENG

-1237 LSPNHYTVTEQP
+1237 LSPDHYTVTEQP

-1332 LPESSYSVTEDAVPG
+1332 LPEGTYSVTEDAVPG

-1367 RPLDPEPIEPIPPV
+1367 RPLYPEPIEPIDPIPPV

-1392 IVPETTGNEPSPPST
+1392 IVPGTTGNEPSPPST

-1421 STEERSAESDPEES
+1421 STEESTEERSAESDPEES
-1435 PIKETQETPSVSA
+1435 PIKETQETSSVSA

-1460 WPVFLLMFAGVGLL
+1460 WPVFLLMFAGAGLL

>member
-1 MEAGCTI
+1 
-8 FLRWYTPPCGTR
+8 
-20 FAAHEHNDN
+20 
-29 AKERN
+29 
-34 TAMKKRL
+34 MKKRL

-68 FVEDWEGAADF
+68 FVEDREDIADY
-79 TDDSYS
+79 TDDSYSSGYS

-103 DDTAAEVVAEEDA
+103 DDTAAEVIAEEDA
-116 NDSSDTEIDKAA
+116 NDSSDTEIDRAA

-140 QVSDAAK
+140 QDTDAAE
-147 DRNDLENPDEET
+147 DRNDRKDSDEET
-159 ESDTQNPWEAG
+159 RSGTQNPGEAG

-199 SEDPFSYYDDNALE
+199 SEDPFSYYDDDASE

-231 ENYAYTDVSGT
+231 EDYAYTDVSSGT
-242 KYTVDLYTDHTATI
+242 EYMVDLYTDHTAKI
-256 WELTTSSGEAEC
+256 WKLITSSGGAEC

-276 TGDDGVQE
+276 TGDDGVPE
-284 PAPYTVTELSLS
+284 PTPYTVTELRFSPYGNS
-296 YYSGV
+296 V
-301 TSDNNN
+301 TSVNNN
-307 YTSLVLPD
+307 YTALVLPD
-315 TLTDIRRSLSGFKN
+315 TLTDIGGSLSGFKN

-345 LQNMMEL
+345 LQYMKQL
-352 KTLTF
+352 RTLTF
-357 DEGVEEIAS
+357 EEGVEEIAS
-366 GSVVSGCTKL
+366 GSVVSGCKSLT
-376 ETIHLPSSLQKLSGT
+376 TIHLPSSLQKLSGT

-413 GSTFSKCTS
+413 GSTFSECTS

-430 SITTIPRS
+430 SITTIPS
-438 MFAGCSALERVT
+438 YMFAGCSALERVT

-455 TAIGNGA
+455 TAIGNSS
-462 FGSVTDWNGHETADT
+462 FKSDT

-500 ALTTVDLHNVTT
+500 ALETVDLHSVTT
-512 MEYGAFQGCKE
+512 MEYAAFQGCDA

-528 DLSKLEVIPGNAFC
+528 DLSNLEVIPGHAFC
-542 YDSKI
+542 YDPNI
-547 TSVITCPTLKSI
+547 TSVVTCPTLRSI

-581 GEYTF
+581 GTYTF
-586 FLASLSGTVA
+586 YKASLSGTVA
-596 LPDSLTKLGANAFN
+596 LPDSLTQLGASAFS
-610 GCEEIE
+610 GCEKVE

-627 PSNAFDGC
+627 PKDAFDGC
-635 RKLTTITVNNRQEDV
+635 KPKTITVNNRREDV
-650 KIPKIDRVTVTYTIP
+650 TIPKIDGVTVTYTIP
-665 SLTADDDKVSTAT
+665 SLEATDDKVSNAEG
-678 DALSLQD
+678 ALSLQQ
-685 AVKQAATNGTPV
+685 AVDQANGTPV

-706 EPVTIT
+706 EPVRI
-712 AEQKVEITATEN
+712 AAGQRVEITANTN
-724 HNIFGNKDQNL
+724 CNIFGNKDKDL
-735 ANLFVVEAGGELSL
+735 TNLFVVEEGGELSL

-762 SILVNHGKTTINGNV
+762 SILVNHGKTTIDGNV
-777 VIEKSTLEGNN
+777 VIEKSTLEGDSM
-788 IGVIEDKGSS
+788 GVIEDNGSS
-798 AKLILE
+798 AELILE

-816 HSASIRVTE
+816 LSASIRVTE
-825 GASFTMNGGTIRDNI
+825 GASFTMNGGTIQDNI
-840 ANTSS
+840 ANTPS

-880 LTASNDA
+880 LTASNNAA
-887 KARFTMNGG
+887 KACFTMNGG
-896 TLSNNESHSY
+896 TLSNNESRSY
-906 TSDST
+906 TPYST
-911 PTGAVFVKYSAEFVL
+911 PTGAVFVKHSAEFVL
-926 NNGTITGNCAY
+926 NNGTITGNCAH

-951 TKEHGTAFTMYSGT
+951 TEEHGTAFTMNSGT

-978 GGIYSCSNRV
+978 GGIYSCSNYV

-1007 SEGNTQI
+1007 SEGNTEI
-1014 YTTLHIQNALI
+1014 YTTLHIENALI

-1048 QNGAVIYGNTA
+1048 QDGAVIYGNTA

-1104 PGNLGTS
+1104 AGNRGTS

-1118 AVEYAKRVTGVQNE
+1118 TVEYAKRVTGVQNE

-1145 VSIPAVGSLIITGN
+1145 VSIPATGSLIITGN

-1178 ATSLSNSI
+1178 ETSLSYSI
-1186 SVKKVW
+1186 SVKKAW

-1202 SGVTIHLKERDTGDV
+1202 SGVTIHLKERDTGDI
-1217 VSTAELTSENG
+1217 VSTAELTGENG
-1228 WQYTFTDLP
+1228 WQHTFTDLP
-1237 LSPNHYTVTEQP
+1237 LSPDHYTVTEQP

-1332 LPESSYSVTEDAVPG
+1332 LPEGTYSVTEDAVPG

-1367 RPLDPEPIEPIPPV
+1367 RPLYPEPIDPIDPIPPV

-1392 IVPETTGNEPSPPST
+1392 IVPGTTGNEPTPPST
-1407 EETTSVPPTEPTEE
+1407 EETTSVPPTEPTEESTDE

-1460 WPVFLLMFAGVGLL
+1460 WPVFLLMFAGAGLL

>member
-1 MEAGCTI
+1 
-8 FLRWYTPPCGTR
+8 
-20 FAAHEHNDN
+20 
-29 AKERN
+29 
-34 TAMKKRL
+34 MKKRL

-68 FVEDWEGAADF
+68 FVEDREDITDY
-79 TDDSYS
+79 TDDSYSSGYS

-103 DDTAAEVVAEEDA
+103 DDTAAEVIAEEDA
-116 NDSSDTEIDKAA
+116 NDSSDTEIDRAA

-140 QVSDAAK
+140 QDTDAAE
-147 DRNDLENPDEET
+147 DRNDREYPDEET
-159 ESDTQNPWEAG
+159 KSGTNPGEAG

-199 SEDPFSYYDDNALE
+199 SEDPFSYYDDDASE
-213 EEMDDD
+213 EEIDDD
-219 IALLAAGKTMAH
+219 IALLATGKTMAH
-231 ENYAYTDVSGT
+231 EDYAYTDVSSGT
-242 KYTVDLYTDHTATI
+242 EYMVDLYTDHTAKI
-256 WELTTSSGEAEC
+256 WKLTTSSGEAEC

-276 TGDDGVQE
+276 TDADGVPE
-284 PAPYTVTELSLS
+284 PTPYTVTELRFSPYGNS
-296 YYSGV
+296 V
-301 TSDNNN
+301 TSVNNN
-307 YTSLVLPD
+307 YTALVLPD
-315 TLTDIRRSLSGFKN
+315 TLTDIGGSLSGFKN

-345 LQNMMEL
+345 LQYMKEL
-352 KTLTF
+352 RTLTF
-357 DEGVEEIAS
+357 EEGVEEIAS
-366 GSVVSGCTKL
+366 GSVVSGCKNLT
-376 ETIHLPSSLQKLSGT
+376 TIHLPSSLQKLSGT

-413 GSTFSKCTS
+413 GSTFSECTS
-422 LKSIELPA
+422 LKSITLPA
-430 SITTIPRS
+430 SITTIPS
-438 MFAGCSALERVT
+438 YMFAGCSALERVT

-455 TAIGNGA
+455 TAIGNSA
-462 FGSVTDWNGHETADT
+462 FKSDT

-500 ALTTVDLHNVTT
+500 ALKTVDLHSVTT
-512 MEYGAFQGCKE
+512 MEYGAFQGCDA

-528 DLSKLEVIPGNAFC
+528 DLSNLEEIPGHAFC
-542 YDSKI
+542 YDPNI
-547 TSVITCPTLKSI
+547 TSVITCPTLRSI

-566 AGISTISLPETLNSI
+566 ADISTISLPETLKSI
-581 GEYTF
+581 GTYTF
-586 FLASLSGTVA
+586 YKASLSGTVA
-596 LPDSLTKLGANAFN
+596 LPDSLTQLGASAFS
-610 GCEEIE
+610 GCEKVE

-627 PSNAFDGC
+627 PKDAFDGC
-635 RKLTTITVNNRQEDV
+635 KPKTITVNNRREDV
-650 KIPKIDRVTVTYTIP
+650 HIPEIDGVTVTYTIP
-665 SLTADDDKVSTAT
+665 SLEATDDKVSNAEG
-678 DALSLQD
+678 ALSLQQ
-685 AVKQAATNGTPV
+685 AVDQANGTPV

-706 EPVTIT
+706 EPVRI
-712 AEQKVEITATEN
+712 AAGQRVEITANTN
-724 HNIFGNKDQNL
+724 CNIFGNKDKDL
-735 ANLFVVEAGGELSL
+735 TNLFVVEEGGELSL

-762 SILVNHGKTTINGNV
+762 SILVNHGKTTIDGNV
-777 VIEKSTLEGNN
+777 VIEKSTLEGDSM
-788 IGVIEDKGSS
+788 GVIEDNGSS
-798 AKLILE
+798 AELILE

-816 HSASIRVTE
+816 LSASIRVTE
-825 GASFTMNGGTIRDNI
+825 GASFTMNGGTIQGNI
-840 ANTSS
+840 ANTPS

-863 NEGSICNNSGQC
+863 NGGSICNNSGQC
-875 GTAVY
+875 GTSVY
-880 LTASNDA
+880 LTASNNAA

-896 TLSNNESHSY
+896 TLSNNESRSY
-906 TSDST
+906 TPYST

-926 NNGTITGNCAY
+926 NNGTITGNCAH

-951 TKEHGTAFTMYSGT
+951 TEEHGTAFTMNGGT

-978 GGIYSCSNRV
+978 GGIYSCSNYV

-1007 SEGNTQI
+1007 SEGNTEI
-1014 YTTLHIQNALI
+1014 YTTLHIENALI

-1048 QNGAVIYGNTA
+1048 QDGAVIYGNTA

-1104 PGNLGTS
+1104 AGNRGTS

-1118 AVEYAKRVTGVQNE
+1118 TVEYAKRVTGVQNE

-1145 VSIPAVGSLIITGN
+1145 VSIPATGSLIITGN

-1178 ATSLSNSI
+1178 ATSLSYSI
-1186 SVKKVW
+1186 SVKKAW

-1202 SGVTIHLKERDTGDV
+1202 SGVTIHLKERDTGDI
-1217 VSTAELTSENG
+1217 VSTAELTGENG

-1237 LSPNHYTVTEQP
+1237 LSPDHYTVTEQP

-1332 LPESSYSVTEDAVPG
+1332 LPEGTYSVTEDAVPG

-1367 RPLDPEPIEPIPPV
+1367 RPLYPEPIEPIDPIPPV

-1392 IVPETTGNEPSPPST
+1392 IVPGTTGNEPSPPST

-1421 STEERSAESDPEES
+1421 STEESTEERSAESDPEES
-1435 PIKETQETPSVSA
+1435 PIKETQETSSVSA

-1460 WPVFLLMFAGVGLL
+1460 WPVFLLMFAGAGLL

>member
-1 MEAGCTI
+1 
-8 FLRWYTPPCGTR
+8 
-20 FAAHEHNDN
+20 
-29 AKERN
+29 
-34 TAMKKRL
+34 MKKRL

-68 FVEDWEGAADF
+68 FVEDREDIADF
-79 TDDSYS
+79 TDDSYSSGYS

-103 DDTAAEVVAEEDA
+103 DDTAAEVIAEEDA
-116 NDSSDTEIDKAA
+116 NDSSDTEIDRAA

-140 QVSDAAK
+140 QDTDAAE
-147 DRNDLENPDEET
+147 DRNDREDSDEET
-159 ESDTQNPWEAG
+159 KSGTQNPEEAG

-199 SEDPFSYYDDNALE
+199 SEDPFFYYDDDASE

-219 IALLAAGKTMAH
+219 IALPAAGKTMAH
-231 ENYAYTDVSGT
+231 ENYAYTDVSSGT
-242 KYTVDLYTDHTATI
+242 EYMVDLYTDYTAKI
-256 WELTTSSGEAEC
+256 RRLTSSSGGAEC

-276 TGDDGVQE
+276 TDDAGVQD
-284 PAPYTVTELSLS
+284 PNPYTVTELSLPFS
-296 YYSGV
+296 SSV
-301 TSDNNN
+301 TSD
-307 YTSLVLPD
+307 YTTLVLPD
-315 TLTDIRRSLSGFKN
+315 TLTDMGGYLSSFKN

-340 VFNAT
+340 VFKAI
-345 LQNMMEL
+345 LQNMTEL

-357 DEGVEEIAS
+357 EEGVEEIAS
-366 GSVVSGCTKL
+366 GSVVSGCKNLT
-376 ETIHLPSSLQKLSGT
+376 TIHLPSSLQKLSGT
-391 GTFSGASA
+391 GTFSGAST
-399 LTDITLPEGIAITE
+399 LTDITLPDGIAITE
-413 GSTFSKCTS
+413 GSTFSECTS
-422 LKSIELPA
+422 LESIELPA
-430 SITTIPRS
+430 SITTIPS
-438 MFAGCSALERVT
+438 HMFAGCSALERVT

-455 TAIGNGA
+455 TAIDNGA
-462 FGSVTDWNGHETADT
+462 FGSVTDWKNHETADT

-500 ALTTVDLHNVTT
+500 ALETVDLHSVTT
-512 MEYGAFQGCKE
+512 MGYAAFQGCKA

-528 DLSKLEVIPGNAFC
+528 DLSNLEEIPGHAFC
-542 YDSKI
+542 YDPNI
-547 TSVITCPTLKSI
+547 TSVITCSTLSSI

-581 GEYTF
+581 GTYTF
-586 FLASLSGTVA
+586 YKASLSGTVA
-596 LPDSLTKLGANAFN
+596 LPDSLTQLGASAFS
-610 GCEEIE
+610 GCKEVE

-627 PSNAFDGC
+627 PPNAFAGC
-635 RKLTTITVNNRQEDV
+635 TNLKTITVNNRREDV
-650 KIPKIDRVTVTYTIP
+650 HIPEIDGVTVTYTIP
-665 SLTADDDKVSTAT
+665 SLEATDDKVSNAEG
-678 DALSLQD
+678 ALSLQQ
-685 AVKQAATNGTPV
+685 AVDQANGPV
-697 TIEKDIRLD
+697 TIEIEKNICLNA
-706 EPVTIT
+706 PVTI
-712 AEQKVEITATEN
+712 AKGKQVEITANANEN
-724 HNIFGNKDQNL
+724 YNLFGNKDENL
-735 ANLFVVEAGGELSL
+735 TNLFVVEAGGELSL

-762 SILVNHGKTTINGNV
+762 SILVNHGKTTIDGNV
-777 VIEKSTLEGNN
+777 VIEKSTLEGDNM
-788 IGVIEDKGSS
+788 GVIEDNGSS
-798 AKLILE
+798 AELILE

-816 HSASIRVTE
+816 RSASIRVTE
-825 GASFTMNGGTIRDNI
+825 GASFTMNGGTIQDNI

-863 NEGSICNNSGQC
+863 NGGSICNNSGQC

-880 LTASNDA
+880 LTASSNAA
-887 KARFTMNGG
+887 KARFTMNSG
-896 TLSNNESHSY
+896 TLSNNESRSY
-906 TSDST
+906 TPKST

-951 TKEHGTAFTMYSGT
+951 TEEHGTAFTMNGGT

-978 GGIYSCSNRV
+978 GGIYSCSNYV

-1007 SEGNTQI
+1007 SEGNTEI
-1014 YTTLHIQNALI
+1014 YTTLHIENALI

-1048 QNGAVIYGNTA
+1048 QDGAVIYGNTA

-1104 PGNLGTS
+1104 AGNRGTS

-1118 AVEYAKRVTGVQNE
+1118 TVEYAKRVTGVQNE

-1145 VSIPAVGSLIITGN
+1145 VSIPATGSLIITGN

-1178 ATSLSNSI
+1178 ATSLSYSI
-1186 SVKKVW
+1186 SVKKAW

-1202 SGVTIHLKERDTGDV
+1202 SGVTIHLKERDTGDI
-1217 VSTAELTSENG
+1217 VSTAELTGENG
-1228 WQYTFTDLP
+1228 WQHTFTDLP
-1237 LSPNHYTVTEQP
+1237 LSPDHYTVTEQP

-1296 KWERPASIH
+1296 KWKRPASIH

-1332 LPESSYSVTEDAVPG
+1332 LPEGTYSVTEDAVPG

-1367 RPLDPEPIEPIPPV
+1367 RPLYPEPIEPIDPIPPV

-1392 IVPETTGNEPSPPST
+1392 IVPGTTGNEPNPPST
-1407 EETTSVPPTEPTEE
+1407 EETTSVPPTEPTEESTEE

-1435 PIKETQETPSVSA
+1435 PIKETQETSSVSA

-1460 WPVFLLMFAGVGLL
+1460 WPVFLLMFAGAGLL

>member
-1 MEAGCTI
+1 
-8 FLRWYTPPCGTR
+8 
-20 FAAHEHNDN
+20 
-29 AKERN
+29 
-34 TAMKKRL
+34 MKKRL

-68 FVEDWEGAADF
+68 FVEDREDIADY
-79 TDDSYS
+79 TDDSYSSGYS

-103 DDTAAEVVAEEDA
+103 DDTAAEVIAEEDA
-116 NDSSDTEIDKAA
+116 NDSSDTEIDRAA

-140 QVSDAAK
+140 QDTDAAE
-147 DRNDLENPDEET
+147 DRNDREYPDEET
-159 ESDTQNPWEAG
+159 KSGTNPGEAG

-199 SEDPFSYYDDNALE
+199 SEDPFSYYDDDASE

-231 ENYAYTDVSGT
+231 EDYAYTDVSSGT
-242 KYTVDLYTDHTATI
+242 EYMVDLYTDHTAKI
-256 WELTTSSGEAEC
+256 WKLTTSSGGAEC

-276 TGDDGVQE
+276 TDDDDVPE
-284 PAPYTVTELSLS
+284 PTPYTVTELRFSPYGNS
-296 YYSGV
+296 V
-301 TSDNNN
+301 TSVNNN
-307 YTSLVLPD
+307 YTALVLPD
-315 TLTDIRRSLSGFKN
+315 TLTDIGGSLSGFKN

-345 LQNMMEL
+345 LQYMKQL
-352 KTLTF
+352 RTLTF
-357 DEGVEEIAS
+357 EEGVEEIAS
-366 GSVVSGCTKL
+366 GSVVSGCKSLT
-376 ETIHLPSSLQKLSGT
+376 TIHLPSSLQKLSGT

-413 GSTFSKCTS
+413 GSTFSECTS
-422 LKSIELPA
+422 LKSITLPA
-430 SITTIPRS
+430 SITTIPS
-438 MFAGCSALERVT
+438 YMFAGCSALERVT

-455 TAIGNGA
+455 TAIGNSA
-462 FGSVTDWNGHETADT
+462 FKSDT

-500 ALTTVDLHNVTT
+500 ALKTVDLHSVTT
-512 MEYGAFQGCKE
+512 MEYGAFQGCDA

-528 DLSKLEVIPGNAFC
+528 DLSNLEEIPGHAFC
-542 YDSKI
+542 YDPNI
-547 TSVITCPTLKSI
+547 TSVITCPTLRSI

-566 AGISTISLPETLNSI
+566 ADISTISLPETLKSI
-581 GEYTF
+581 GTYTF
-586 FLASLSGTVA
+586 YKASLSGTVA
-596 LPDSLTKLGANAFN
+596 LPDSLTQLGASAFS
-610 GCEEIE
+610 GCEKVE

-627 PSNAFDGC
+627 PKDAFDGC
-635 RKLTTITVNNRQEDV
+635 KPKTITVNNRREDV
-650 KIPKIDRVTVTYTIP
+650 HIPEIDGVTVTYTIP
-665 SLTADDDKVSTAT
+665 SLTADNDKVSNAEG
-678 DALSLQD
+678 ALSLQE
-685 AVKQAATNGTPV
+685 AVDQANGTPV

-706 EPVTIT
+706 EPVRI
-712 AEQKVEITATEN
+712 AAGQRVEITANANEN
-724 HNIFGNKDQNL
+724 YNLFGNKDEKPT
-735 ANLFVVEAGGELSL
+735 NLFVVEEGGELSL

-762 SILVNHGKTTINGNV
+762 SILINHGQTTIDGNV
-777 VIEKSTLEGNN
+777 VIEKSTLEGNDV
-788 IGVIEDKGSS
+788 GVIEDNGSS
-798 AKLILE
+798 AELILE
-804 NGTIQNHKIRGA
+804 NGTIQNHKIRGV
-816 HSASIRVTE
+816 HGASIRVTE
-825 GASFTMNGGTIRDNI
+825 GASFTMNGGTIQDNI

-863 NEGSICNNSGQC
+863 NGGSICNNSGQC

-880 LTASNDA
+880 LTASSNAA

-896 TLSNNESHSY
+896 SLSNNESRSY
-906 TSDST
+906 TPNST

-926 NNGTITGNCAY
+926 NDGTITGNCAH

-951 TKEHGTAFTMYSGT
+951 TEEHGTAFTMNDGT

-978 GGIYSCSNRV
+978 GGIYSCSNYV

-1007 SEGNTQI
+1007 SEGNTEI
-1014 YTTLHIQNALI
+1014 YTTLHIENALI

-1048 QNGAVIYGNTA
+1048 QDGAVIYGNTA

-1104 PGNLGTS
+1104 AGNRGTS

-1118 AVEYAKRVTGVQNE
+1118 TVEYAKRVTGVQNE

-1145 VSIPAVGSLIITGN
+1145 VSIPATGSLIITGN

-1178 ATSLSNSI
+1178 ETSLSYSI
-1186 SVKKVW
+1186 SVKKAWV
-1192 DNPGYEDTQP
+1192 NPGYEDTQP
-1202 SGVTIHLKERDTGDV
+1202 SGVTIHLKERDTGDI
-1217 VSTAELTSENG
+1217 VSTAELTGENG
-1228 WQYTFTDLP
+1228 WQHTFTDLP
-1237 LSPNHYTVTEQP
+1237 LSPDHYTVTEQP

-1332 LPESSYSVTEDAVPG
+1332 LPEGTYSVTEDAVPG

-1367 RPLDPEPIEPIPPV
+1367 RPLYPEPIEPIDPIPPV

-1392 IVPETTGNEPSPPST
+1392 IVPGTTGNEPNPPST
-1407 EETTSVPPTEPTEE
+1407 EETTSVPPTEPTEESTEE

-1460 WPVFLLMFAGVGLL
+1460 WPVFLLMFAGAGLL

>member
-1 MEAGCTI
+1 
-8 FLRWYTPPCGTR
+8 
-20 FAAHEHNDN
+20 
-29 AKERN
+29 
-34 TAMKKRL
+34 MKKRL

-68 FVEDWEGAADF
+68 FVEDREDITDY
-79 TDDSYS
+79 TDDSYSSGYS

-103 DDTAAEVVAEEDA
+103 DDTAAKVIAEEDA
-116 NDSSDTEIDKAA
+116 NDSSDTEIDRAA

-135 PEDEV
+135 SEDEV
-140 QVSDAAK
+140 QDTDAAE
-147 DRNDLENPDEET
+147 DRNDREDSDEET
-159 ESDTQNPWEAG
+159 RSGTNPGETG

-179 VPDSWEETPK
+179 VSDSWEETPK

-199 SEDPFSYYDDNALE
+199 SEDPFSYYDDDASE

-231 ENYAYTDVSGT
+231 EDYAYTDVSSGT
-242 KYTVDLYTDHTATI
+242 EYMVDLYTDHTAKI
-256 WELTTSSGEAEC
+256 WKLTTSSGGAEC

-276 TGDDGVQE
+276 TDDDDVPE
-284 PAPYTVTELSLS
+284 PTPYTVTELKFSPYGNS
-296 YYSGV
+296 V
-301 TSDNNN
+301 TSVNNN
-307 YTSLVLPD
+307 YTALVLPD
-315 TLTDIRRSLSGFKN
+315 TLTDIGGSLSGFKN

-345 LQNMMEL
+345 LQYMKEL
-352 KTLTF
+352 RTLTF
-357 DEGVEEIAS
+357 EEGVEEIAS
-366 GSVVSGCTKL
+366 GSVVSGCKNLT
-376 ETIHLPSSLQKLSGT
+376 TIHLPSSLQKLSGT

-413 GSTFSKCTS
+413 GSTFSECTS
-422 LKSIELPA
+422 LKSITLPA
-430 SITTIPRS
+430 SITTIPS
-438 MFAGCSALERVT
+438 YMFAGCSALERVT

-455 TAIGNGA
+455 TAIGNSA
-462 FGSVTDWNGHETADT
+462 FKSDT

-500 ALTTVDLHNVTT
+500 ALKTVDLHSVTT
-512 MEYGAFQGCKE
+512 MEYGAFQGCDA

-528 DLSKLEVIPGNAFC
+528 DLSNLEEIPGHAFC
-542 YDSKI
+542 YDPNI
-547 TSVITCPTLKSI
+547 TSVITCPTLRSI

-566 AGISTISLPETLNSI
+566 ADISTISLPETLNSI
-581 GEYTF
+581 GTYTF
-586 FLASLSGTVA
+586 YKASLSGTVA
-596 LPDSLTKLGANAFN
+596 LPDSLTQLGASAFS
-610 GCEEIE
+610 GCEEVN
-616 AIQIGSGLTDI
+616 AIQIGSGLKDI
-627 PSNAFDGC
+627 PANAFAGC
-635 RKLTTITVNNRQEDV
+635 TNLKTITVNNRQEDV
-650 KIPKIDRVTVTYTIP
+650 TIPKIDGVTVTYTIP
-665 SLTADDDKVSTAT
+665 SLTADNDKVSAAA
-678 DALSLQD
+678 DALSLQQ
-685 AVKQAATNGTPV
+685 AVNQANGTPV

-706 EPVTIT
+706 EPVRI
-712 AEQKVEITATEN
+712 AAGQRVEITANANEN
-724 HNIFGNKDQNL
+724 YNLFGNKDKNL
-735 ANLFVVEAGGELSL
+735 TNLFVVEAGGELSL

-762 SILVNHGKTTINGNV
+762 SILVNHGKTTIDGNV
-777 VIEKSTLEGNN
+777 VIEKSTLEGDSM
-788 IGVIEDKGSS
+788 GVIEDNGSS
-798 AKLILE
+798 AELILE

-816 HSASIRVTE
+816 RSASIRVTE
-825 GASFTMNGGTIRDNI
+825 GASFTMNGGTIQNNI
-840 ANTSS
+840 ANTAS

-863 NEGSICNNSGQC
+863 NGGSICNNSGQC

-880 LTASNDA
+880 LTASSNAA

-896 TLSNNESHSY
+896 SLSNNESRSY
-906 TSDST
+906 TPKST

-951 TKEHGTAFTMYSGT
+951 TEEHGTAFTMNGGT

-978 GGIYSCSNRV
+978 GGIYSCSNYV

-1007 SEGNTQI
+1007 SEGNTEI
-1014 YTTLHIQNALI
+1014 YTTLHIENALI

-1048 QNGAVIYGNTA
+1048 QDGAVIYGNTA

-1104 PGNLGTS
+1104 AGNRGTS

-1118 AVEYAKRVTGVQNE
+1118 TVEYAKRVTGVQNE
-1132 KKGLALKSVVSDG
+1132 KKGLALKSVVSGG
-1145 VSIPAVGSLIITGN
+1145 VSIPATGSLIITGN

-1178 ATSLSNSI
+1178 ATSLSYSI
-1186 SVKKVW
+1186 SVKKAW

-1202 SGVTIHLKERDTGDV
+1202 SGVTIHLKERDTGDI
-1217 VSTAELTSENG
+1217 VSTAELTGENG
-1228 WQYTFTDLP
+1228 WQHTFTDLP
-1237 LSPNHYTVTEQP
+1237 LSPDHYTVTEQP

-1332 LPESSYSVTEDAVPG
+1332 LPEGTYSVTEDAVPG

-1367 RPLDPEPIEPIPPV
+1367 RPLYPEPIEPIDPIPPV

-1392 IVPETTGNEPSPPST
+1392 IVPGTTGNEPNPPST
-1407 EETTSVPPTEPTEE
+1407 EETTSVPPTEPTEESTEE

-1435 PIKETQETPSVSA
+1435 PIKETQETSSVSA

-1460 WPVFLLMFAGVGLL
+1460 WPVFLLMFAGAGLL

>member
-1 MEAGCTI
+1 
-8 FLRWYTPPCGTR
+8 
-20 FAAHEHNDN
+20 
-29 AKERN
+29 
-34 TAMKKRL
+34 MKKRL

-68 FVEDWEGAADF
+68 FVEDREDIADF
-79 TDDSYS
+79 TDDSYSSGYS

-103 DDTAAEVVAEEDA
+103 DDTAAEVIAEEDA
-116 NDSSDTEIDKAA
+116 NDSSDTEIDRAA

-140 QVSDAAK
+140 QNTDAAE
-147 DRNDLENPDEET
+147 DRNDREDPDEET
-159 ESDTQNPWEAG
+159 KSGTNPGEAG

-199 SEDPFSYYDDNALE
+199 SEDPFSYYDDDASE

-231 ENYAYTDVSGT
+231 EDYAYTDVSSGT
-242 KYTVDLYTDHTATI
+242 EYMVDLYTDHTAKI
-256 WELTTSSGEAEC
+256 WKLTTSSGEAEC

-276 TGDDGVQE
+276 TDADGVPE
-284 PAPYTVTELSLS
+284 PTPYTVTELRFSPYGNS
-296 YYSGV
+296 V
-301 TSDNNN
+301 TSVNNN
-307 YTSLVLPD
+307 YTALVLPD
-315 TLTDIRRSLSGFKN
+315 TLTDIGGSLSGFKN

-345 LQNMMEL
+345 LQYMKQL
-352 KTLTF
+352 RTLTF
-357 DEGVEEIAS
+357 EEGVEEIAS
-366 GSVVSGCTKL
+366 GSVVSGCKSLT
-376 ETIHLPSSLQKLSGT
+376 TIHLPSSLQKLSGT

-413 GSTFSKCTS
+413 GSTFSECTS
-422 LKSIELPA
+422 LESIELPA
-430 SITTIPRS
+430 SITTIPS
-438 MFAGCSALERVT
+438 YMFAGCSALERVT

-455 TAIGNGA
+455 TAIGNSA
-462 FGSVTDWNGHETADT
+462 FKSDT

-500 ALTTVDLHNVTT
+500 ALETVDLHSVTT
-512 MEYGAFQGCKE
+512 MEYAAFQGCDA

-528 DLSKLEVIPGNAFC
+528 DLSNLEVIPGHAFC
-542 YDSKI
+542 YDPNI
-547 TSVITCPTLKSI
+547 TSVVTCPTLRSI

-581 GEYTF
+581 GTYTF
-586 FLASLSGTVA
+586 YKSSLSGTVA
-596 LPDSLTKLGANAFN
+596 LPDSLTQLGASAFS
-610 GCEEIE
+610 GCEKVE

-627 PSNAFDGC
+627 PKDAFDGC
-635 RKLTTITVNNRQEDV
+635 TNLKTITVNNRREDV
-650 KIPKIDRVTVTYTIP
+650 HIPEIDGVTVTYTIP
-665 SLTADDDKVSTAT
+665 SLEATDDKVSNAEG
-678 DALSLQD
+678 ALSLQQ
-685 AVKQAATNGTPV
+685 AVDQANGPV
-697 TIEKDIRLD
+697 TIEIEKNICLNA
-706 EPVTIT
+706 PVTI
-712 AEQKVEITATEN
+712 AKGKQVEITAIANEN
-724 HNIFGNKDQNL
+724 YNLFGNKDENL
-735 ANLFVVEAGGELSL
+735 TNLFVVEAGGELSL

-762 SILVNHGKTTINGNV
+762 SILVNHGKTTIDGNV
-777 VIEKSTLEGNN
+777 VIEKSTLEGDPM
-788 IGVIEDKGSS
+788 GVIEDNGSS
-798 AKLILE
+798 AELILE

-816 HSASIRVTE
+816 RSASIRVTE
-825 GASFTMNGGTIRDNI
+825 GASFTMNGGTIQDNI

-863 NEGSICNNSGQC
+863 NGGSICNNSGQC

-880 LTASNDA
+880 LTASSNAA

-896 TLSNNESHSY
+896 SLSNNESRSY
-906 TSDST
+906 TPNST

-926 NNGTITGNCAY
+926 NDGTITGNCAH

-951 TKEHGTAFTMYSGT
+951 TEEHGTAFTMNGGT

-978 GGIYSCSNRV
+978 GGIYSCSNYV

-1007 SEGNTQI
+1007 SEGNTEI
-1014 YTTLHIQNALI
+1014 YTTLHIENALI

-1048 QNGAVIYGNTA
+1048 QDGAVIYGNTA

-1104 PGNLGTS
+1104 AGNRGTS

-1118 AVEYAKRVTGVQNE
+1118 TVEYAKRVTGVQNE

-1145 VSIPAVGSLIITGN
+1145 VSIPATGSLIITGN

-1178 ATSLSNSI
+1178 ATSLSYSI
-1186 SVKKVW
+1186 SVKKAW

-1202 SGVTIHLKERDTGDV
+1202 SGVTIHLKERDTGDI
-1217 VSTAELTSENG
+1217 VSTAELTGENG
-1228 WQYTFTDLP
+1228 WQHTFTDLP

-1332 LPESSYSVTEDAVPG
+1332 LPEGTYSVTEDAVPG

-1367 RPLDPEPIEPIPPV
+1367 RPLYPEPIEPIDPIPPV

-1392 IVPETTGNEPSPPST
+1392 IVPGTTGNEPNPPST
-1407 EETTSVPPTEPTEE
+1407 EETTSVPPTEPTEESTEE

-1435 PIKETQETPSVSA
+1435 PIKETQETSSVSA

-1460 WPVFLLMFAGVGLL
+1460 WPVFLLMFAGAGLL

>member
-1 MEAGCTI
+1 
-8 FLRWYTPPCGTR
+8 
-20 FAAHEHNDN
+20 
-29 AKERN
+29 
-34 TAMKKRL
+34 MKKRL

-68 FVEDWEGAADF
+68 FVEDREDIADY
-79 TDDSYS
+79 TDDSYSSGYS

-103 DDTAAEVVAEEDA
+103 DDTAAEVIAEEDA
-116 NDSSDTEIDKAA
+116 NDSSDTEIDRAA

-140 QVSDAAK
+140 QDTDAAE
-147 DRNDLENPDEET
+147 DRNDREDSDEET
-159 ESDTQNPWEAG
+159 KSGTNPGETG

-199 SEDPFSYYDDNALE
+199 SEDPFSYYDDDASE

-231 ENYAYTDVSGT
+231 EDYAYTDVSSGT
-242 KYTVDLYTDHTATI
+242 EYMVDLYTDHTAKI
-256 WELTTSSGEAEC
+256 WKLTTSSGEAEC

-276 TGDDGVQE
+276 TDDDGVPE
-284 PAPYTVTELSLS
+284 SNPYMVTELSLS
-296 YYSGV
+296 YWSGV

-307 YTSLVLPD
+307 YTALVLPD
-315 TLTDIRRSLSGFKN
+315 TLTDIGGSLSGFKN

-340 VFNAT
+340 VFKAN
-345 LQNMMEL
+345 LQNMKEL

-357 DEGVEEIAS
+357 EEGVEEIAS
-366 GSVVSGCTKL
+366 GSVVSGCKSLT
-376 ETIHLPSSLQKLSGT
+376 TIHLPSSLQKLSGT

-413 GSTFSKCTS
+413 GSTFSECTF
-422 LKSIELPA
+422 LESIELPA
-430 SITTIPRS
+430 SITTIPSS

-450 AKGTI
+450 AKGII
-455 TAIGNGA
+455 TAIGDGA
-462 FGSVTDWNGHETADT
+462 FGSVTDWKDQETADT

-500 ALTTVDLHNVTT
+500 ALETVDLHSVTT
-512 MEYGAFQGCKE
+512 MGYAAFQGCDA

-528 DLSKLEVIPGNAFC
+528 DLSKLEVIPGHAFC
-542 YDSKI
+542 YDPNI
-547 TSVITCPTLKSI
+547 TSVITCPTLRSI

-566 AGISTISLPETLNSI
+566 ADISTISLPETLNSI
-581 GEYTF
+581 GTYTF
-586 FLASLSGTVA
+586 YKASLSGTVA
-596 LPDSLTKLGANAFN
+596 LPDSLTQLGASAFS
-610 GCEEIE
+610 GCEEVN
-616 AIQIGSGLTDI
+616 AIQIGSGLKDI
-627 PSNAFDGC
+627 PANAFAGC
-635 RKLTTITVNNRQEDV
+635 TNLKTITVNNRREDV
-650 KIPKIDRVTVTYTIP
+650 TIPKIDGVTVTYTIP
-665 SLTADDDKVSTAT
+665 SLEATDDKVSNAEG
-678 DALSLQD
+678 ALSLQQ
-685 AVKQAATNGTPV
+685 AVDQANGPV
-697 TIEKDIRLD
+697 TIEIEKNICLNA
-706 EPVTIT
+706 PVTI
-712 AEQKVEITATEN
+712 AKGKQVEITANANEN
-724 HNIFGNKDQNL
+724 CNIFGNKDKDL
-735 ANLFVVEAGGELSL
+735 TNLFVVEPGGELSL

-762 SILVNHGKTTINGNV
+762 SILVNHGKTTIDGNV
-777 VIEKSTLEGNN
+777 VIEKSTLEGNDV
-788 IGVIEDKGSS
+788 GVIEDNGSS
-798 AKLILE
+798 AELILE

-816 HSASIRVTE
+816 LSASIRVTE
-825 GASFTMNGGTIRDNI
+825 GASFTMNGGTIQANI

-863 NEGSICNNSGQC
+863 NGGSICNNSGQC

-880 LTASNDA
+880 LTASSNAA

-896 TLSNNESHSY
+896 SLSNNESRSY
-906 TSDST
+906 TPNST

-926 NNGTITGNCAY
+926 NDGTITGNCAHD
-937 GGAGGGV
+937 GAGGGV

-951 TKEHGTAFTMYSGT
+951 TEEHGTAFTMNGGT

-978 GGIYSCSNRV
+978 GGIYSCSNYV

-1007 SEGNTQI
+1007 SEGNTEI
-1014 YTTLHIQNALI
+1014 YTTLHIENALI

-1048 QNGAVIYGNTA
+1048 QDGAVIYGNTA

-1104 PGNLGTS
+1104 PGNRGTS

-1118 AVEYAKRVTGVQNE
+1118 TVEYAKRVTGVQNE

-1145 VSIPAVGSLIITGN
+1145 VSIPATGSLIITGN

-1178 ATSLSNSI
+1178 ATSLSYSI
-1186 SVKKVW
+1186 SVKKAW

-1202 SGVTIHLKERDTGDV
+1202 SSVTIHLKERDTGDI
-1217 VSTAELTSENG
+1217 VSTAELTGENG
-1228 WQYTFTDLP
+1228 WQHTFTDLP
-1237 LSPNHYTVTEQP
+1237 LSPDHYTVTEQP

-1332 LPESSYSVTEDAVPG
+1332 LPEGTYSVTEDAVPG

-1367 RPLDPEPIEPIPPV
+1367 RPLYPEPIEPIDPIPPV

-1392 IVPETTGNEPSPPST
+1392 IVPGTTGNEPNPPST

-1421 STEERSAESDPEES
+1421 STEESTEERSAESDSEES

-1460 WPVFLLMFAGVGLL
+1460 WPVFLLMFAGAGLL
-1474 VFGFYKRSKE
+1474 VFGLYKRSKE

>member
-1 MEAGCTI
+1 
-8 FLRWYTPPCGTR
+8 
-20 FAAHEHNDN
+20 
-29 AKERN
+29 
-34 TAMKKRL
+34 MKKRL

-68 FVEDWEGAADF
+68 FVEDREDIADF
-79 TDDSYS
+79 TDDSYSSGYS

-103 DDTAAEVVAEEDA
+103 DNTAAEVIAEEDA
-116 NDSSDTEIDKAA
+116 NDSSDTEIDRAA

-140 QVSDAAK
+140 QDTDAAE
-147 DRNDLENPDEET
+147 DRNDREDSDEET
-159 ESDTQNPWEAG
+159 KSGTQNPEEAG

-199 SEDPFSYYDDNALE
+199 SEDPFSYYDDDASE

-231 ENYAYTDVSGT
+231 EDYAYTDVSSGT
-242 KYTVDLYTDHTATI
+242 EYMVDLYTDHTAKI
-256 WELTTSSGEAEC
+256 WKLTTSSGGAEC

-276 TGDDGVQE
+276 TGDDDVPE
-284 PAPYTVTELSLS
+284 PTPYTVTELRFSPYGNS
-296 YYSGV
+296 V
-301 TSDNNN
+301 TSVNNN
-307 YTSLVLPD
+307 YTALVLPD
-315 TLTDIRRSLSGFKN
+315 TLTDIGGSLSGFKN

-345 LQNMMEL
+345 LQYMKQL
-352 KTLTF
+352 RTLTF
-357 DEGVEEIAS
+357 EEGVEEIAS
-366 GSVVSGCTKL
+366 GSVVSGCKSLT
-376 ETIHLPSSLQKLSGT
+376 TIHLPSSLQKLSGT

-413 GSTFSKCTS
+413 GSTFSECTS

-430 SITTIPRS
+430 SITTIPS
-438 MFAGCSALERVT
+438 YMFAGCSALERVT

-455 TAIGNGA
+455 TTIGNSA
-462 FGSVTDWNGHETADT
+462 FKSDT

-500 ALTTVDLHNVTT
+500 ALKTVDLHSVTT
-512 MEYGAFQGCKE
+512 MEYAAFQGCDA

-528 DLSKLEVIPGNAFC
+528 NLSNLEVIPGHAFC
-542 YDSKI
+542 YDPNI
-547 TSVITCPTLKSI
+547 TSVVTCPTLRSI

-581 GEYTF
+581 GTYTF
-586 FLASLSGTVA
+586 YKASLSGTVA
-596 LPDSLTKLGANAFN
+596 LPDSLTQLGASAFS
-610 GCEEIE
+610 GCEKVE

-627 PSNAFDGC
+627 PKDAFDGC
-635 RKLTTITVNNRQEDV
+635 KPKTITVNNRREDV
-650 KIPKIDRVTVTYTIP
+650 HIPEIDGVTVTYTIP
-665 SLTADDDKVSTAT
+665 SLTADNDKVSNTEG
-678 DALSLQD
+678 ALSLQQ
-685 AVKQAATNGTPV
+685 AVDQANGTPV

-706 EPVTIT
+706 EPVRI
-712 AEQKVEITATEN
+712 AAGQRVEITANTN
-724 HNIFGNKDQNL
+724 CNIFGNKDKDL
-735 ANLFVVEAGGELSL
+735 TNLFVVEPGGELSL

-762 SILVNHGKTTINGNV
+762 SILVNHGKTTIDGNV
-777 VIEKSTLEGNN
+777 VIEKSTLEGNDV
-788 IGVIEDKGSS
+788 GVIEDNGSS
-798 AKLILE
+798 AELILE

-816 HSASIRVTE
+816 LSASIRVTE
-825 GASFTMNGGTIRDNI
+825 GASFTMNGGTIQANI

-863 NEGSICNNSGQC
+863 NGGSICNNSGQC

-880 LTASNDA
+880 LTASSNAA

-896 TLSNNESHSY
+896 SLSNNESRSY
-906 TSDST
+906 TPNST

-926 NNGTITGNCAY
+926 NDGTITGNCAHD
-937 GGAGGGV
+937 GAGGGV

-951 TKEHGTAFTMYSGT
+951 TEEHGTAFTMNGGT

-978 GGIYSCSNRV
+978 GGIYSCSNYV

-1007 SEGNTQI
+1007 SEGNTEI
-1014 YTTLHIQNALI
+1014 YTTLHIENALI

-1048 QNGAVIYGNTA
+1048 QDGAVIYGNTA

-1092 IQWFSDGFLYAP
+1092 IQWFSDDFLYAP
-1104 PGNLGTS
+1104 PGNRGTS

-1118 AVEYAKRVTGVQNE
+1118 TVEYAKRVTGVQNE

-1145 VSIPAVGSLIITGN
+1145 VSIPATGSLIITGN

-1178 ATSLSNSI
+1178 ATSLSYSI
-1186 SVKKVW
+1186 SVKKAW

-1202 SGVTIHLKERDTGDV
+1202 SSVTIHLKERDTGDI
-1217 VSTAELTSENG
+1217 VSTAELTGENG

-1260 ADGNFIITNTYLTTP
+1260 ADGNFIITNTHLTTP
-1275 TPDVPAVTISVPVEK
+1275 TPMPDVPAVTISVPVEK

-1332 LPESSYSVTEDAVPG
+1332 LPEGTYSVTEDAVPG

-1356 AGGFI
+1356 AGSFI

-1367 RPLDPEPIEPIPPV
+1367 RPLYPEPIEPIDPIPPV

-1392 IVPETTGNEPSPPST
+1392 IVPGTTGNEPNPPST
-1407 EETTSVPPTEPTEE
+1407 EETTSVPPTEPTEESTEE

-1448 KPPKLIQTGQTW
+1448 NPPKLIQTGQTW
-1460 WPVFLLMFAGVGLL
+1460 WPVFLLMFAGAGLL